1 MGNKSIQKFFADQ
14 NSVIDLSS
22 LGNAKGAKVSL
33 SGPDMNI
40 TTPRGSVIIVNGAL
54 YSSIKGN
61 NLAVKFK
68 DKTITGA
75 KILGSVDLKDIQL
88 ERIDSSL
95 VDSAQVEKKGNGKR
109 RNKKEEEELKKQLDD
124 AENAKKEA
132 DKAKEEAEKAKE
144 AAEKALNEAF
154 EVQNSSKQIEE
165 MLQNFLAD
173 NVAKDNLAQQSDA
186 SQQNTQAKA
195 TQASKQN
202 DAEKVLPQPINK
214 NTSTGKS
221 NSSKNEENKLDA
233 ESVKEPLKVTLALA
247 AESNSGS
254 KDDSITNFT
263 KPQFV
268 GSTAPNATVIIKING
283 IAVGQAVADSLGNFT
298 FTAPETLTDGTYNL
312 EAEAK
317 TADGSGSAKL
327 VITIDSVTDKPTF
340 ELSPESSVSGHKG
353 LTPTLTP
360 SIVGTAE
367 ENAKVDIYVDNKLVA
382 SVDVDKDGN
391 WSYEFKDNELSEGE
405 NSIKVVAV
413 DKAGNKNET
422 TDSIITDTIAPEKP
436 TIELDDSSDSGI
448 KNDNITNSTLPTFIG
463 VAEPGSTVSI
473 YLGLKHLGEVIVAKD
488 GTWSYTLTTPL
499 KDGEYNITATATD
512 IAGHTSATANLPFTI
527 DTRISYFSAEIETTN
542 DSGIVGDNVTNNTR
556 PTFTGKTEPNAII
569 SVINSETGEEVI
581 FKANDKGEWTF
592 NFTSDSVEG
601 INNLTFTV
609 EDVAGNKKDFS
620 FSYVIDTIA
629 PVPPT
634 VSLED
639 YVVLPNGIILSGNDL
654 PALVGTAEPKS
665 TILLMRDGKLYDSI
679 EVDSNGTWNYQF
691 SNKFLQGAYDIEI
704 ISQDAAG
711 NKSSTVKYSFT
722 IQTEVV
728 PPKAELDASDDSGAK
743 GDWITNKHN
752 ALTLLG
758 TADRFA
764 TVNILIDGKTIGVT
778 TADADGNWNFDISRN
793 LSDNVY
799 KITVESIDPLGRT
812 SSVDYQL
819 TIDSFTPIPTVMLHD
834 SADSGV
840 KGDMITKIN
849 TPLFT
854 GMAEANAKVSI
865 YVDGVLSGEAIAGD
879 DGVWNFQ
886 FTTALSDGSHDV
898 TVKVEDIAGN
908 TASSSAYNF
917 QIVTQTQKPTIELV
931 NDTGVDNTD
940 HIINEKNP
948 ALTGTAAPYST
959 VKLYIDGALIAEVR
973 TNKDGRWEYTLK
985 ADQGLVDGD
994 HRITASVEDIAGNI
1008 AHSDP
1013 FLISV
1018 DTAISIPIVSL
1029 SPDSDSGIS
1038 DDNLTNIVKPTL
1050 HLKDIDPDII
1060 SVQVWDAMSDTQ
1072 IGVATQQPDGSWAY
1086 TFTSDLTEGLHQVYV
1101 KVEDIAGNKANSAIF
1116 DFTIDTTV
1124 STPVISLLSKD
1135 DTGVTG
1141 DNLTNINKPGFAI
1154 SGVDA
1159 DAHRVVVQVMH
1170 NGVSEEIELSH
1181 LNGSWLFIPGN
1192 TWADGSYTLTV
1203 KVEDKA
1209 GNTNYS
1215 APLTVVIDTQ
1225 IAIDGVEL
1233 VNDSGV
1239 KGDNMTNDDRPHF
1252 RVTVP
1257 TDVNEV
1263 RLSIDG
1269 GNSWVQAT
1277 PGVAG
1282 SWEYIWPTDL
1292 ADGQYTLTVEATD
1305 KAGNTVTKTI
1315 DFAVDTTLS
1324 VPVIVLDSAD
1334 DTGIQGDNMT
1344 NSTQPTFALQHIDD
1358 DAVRVTVSVEHGG
1371 VTTTFDATKGTGGW
1385 TFTPPTSWA
1394 DGDYTLSVS
1403 VEDKAGNT
1411 SHSASLTVTVD
1422 TQIAI
1427 NNIELVNDSGIPD
1440 DNLTNNVRPHF
1451 QVTVP
1456 TDVNVVRLSI
1466 DGGKTWFNATQS
1478 ATPGVWDYIWPDDV
1492 ADGGY
1497 TLTVE
1502 ATDEA
1507 GNKATQTLDFT
1518 IDTTLSVP
1526 TLSLDSADDSGI
1538 AGDNITNV
1546 KTPGFTLNN
1555 IDTDV
1560 SRVIVE
1566 VMHNGI
1572 KQEVPL
1578 VQTGGQWRFAPTSD
1592 WADGDYILTVK
1603 VEDRAGNVKQSAPL
1617 TVTVDTHIAID
1628 RIELVN
1634 DSGIPGDNLTNEAR
1648 PHFQVT
1654 VPADVNGVRLSID
1667 GGKTWFDAT
1676 QSATSGVWDYT
1687 WLTNVANGPHTL
1699 MVEASDKAGNKT
1711 TQKLD
1716 FTIDTILSEPTI
1728 TLDSADD
1735 SAAGDNIT
1743 NVKMPGFTLG
1753 NIDADVT
1760 KVVVTVAHDGKNQQ
1774 IELIKNGGVWRF
1786 TPGAA
1791 WTDGDYTLTVKVED
1805 KAGNTNYSAP
1815 LTVTIDTQTSID
1827 RIELLNDTGIVG
1839 DNLTNEARPQF
1850 HITVPT
1856 DVNSVQLSLDG
1867 GINWVNATL
1876 TSDGVWEYIWPT
1888 DLVENTYTLTVKAT
1902 DVAGNT
1908 ATETLNFIIDTTLST
1923 PTITLDSADDS
1934 GTANDNKTN
1943 VKTPGFIIGGIDSD
1957 VTQVV
1962 VQVMRDGHSEEVELT
1977 QTNGQWRFVPGSAW
1991 TDGDYTLT
1999 VTVKDEAGNIRHSA
2013 PLTVTIDTQ
2022 ITIDHIELVNDSGIP
2037 DDNLTNNVRPHFQVT
2052 VPTDV
2057 NVVRLS
2063 IDGGKTW
2070 FNATQSATPGVWDY
2084 TWLADVGEGKH
2095 TLTVEATDKAGN
2107 KTTQQLDFIIDTL
2120 LSEPTIVLD
2129 NTDDSGTKG
2138 DHLTNV
2144 NKPTFLLG
2152 NIDAD
2157 ARYVTVEVQHGGTK
2171 EVLTATKD
2179 ATGNWSVTPTG
2190 TWADGDYTLTV
2201 RVEDEAG
2208 NEKHSASLTVTVDTQ
2223 ITIDVIELVNDNG
2236 IPGDNMTNDAHPQF
2250 RVTVPGDVNEVS
2262 LSIDGGVTWVKAT
2275 QSATPGVWNYTWP
2288 GTVPDGDYTLNVKAT
2303 DNAGN
2308 TVTETLHFTIDTTLS
2323 TPVIVLDSA
2332 DDSGV
2337 HGDNMT
2343 NHTQPTFALQHI
2355 DDDAVRVT
2363 VSVEHGGVTTTFDA
2377 TKDAGGWTF
2386 TPTGAW
2392 ADGDYTL
2399 SVSVEDK
2406 AGNTSH
2412 SASLTVTVDTQI
2424 AINNIELVN
2433 DSGIPDDNLTN
2444 NVRPHF
2450 QVTVPT
2456 DVNVVRLSID
2466 GGKTWFNATQSATP
2480 GVWDYIWPDD
2490 VADGGYTL
2498 TVEATDEAGNK
2509 ATQTLDFTIDTTL
2522 SVPTLSLDSADDSG
2536 IAGDNITNVKTPG
2549 FTLNNIDTDVSRVIV
2564 EVMHNGIK
2572 QEVPLVQTGGQWRF
2586 APTSDWADGDYI
2598 LTVKVED
2605 RAGNV
2610 KQSAPLTVT
2619 VDTHIAIDRIEL
2631 VNDSGIPGDNLTNE
2645 ARPHFQVTVPA
2656 DVNGVRLSIDGGKT
2670 WFDATQSATS
2680 GVWDYTWLTNVAN
2693 GPHTLMV
2700 EASDKAGNKT
2710 TQKLDFTIDTILS
2723 EPTITLDS
2731 ADDSAAGDNI
2741 TNVKMPGFTLGNI
2754 DADVTKVVVTVA
2766 HDGKNQQIELIKN
2779 GGVWRF
2785 TPGAAWTDGDYTLT
2799 VKVEDKAGNTNYSA
2813 PLTVTIDTQTSI
2825 DRIELLNDTG
2835 IVGDN
2840 LTNEAR
2846 PQFHITVPTDV
2857 NSVQLSLDGG
2867 INWVNATLTSDG
2879 VWEYIWPT
2887 DLVENTYTLTVKA
2900 TDVAGNTA
2908 TETLN
2913 FIIDTTLSTPTITLD
2928 SADDS
2933 GTANDNKTNVKTP
2946 GFIIGGIDSDVTQV
2960 VVQVMRDGHSEEV
2973 ELTQTNG
2980 QWRFVPGSAWTD
2992 GDYTLTVTVKDEAG
3006 NIRHSA
3012 PLTVTIDTQITIDH
3026 IELVNDSGIPDD
3038 NLTNNVRP
3046 HFQVTVPTDV
3056 NVVRLSID
3064 GGKTWFNATQ
3074 SATPGVWDYTWLAD
3088 VGEGK
3093 HTLTVEATDKAGNKT
3108 TQQLDFI
3115 IDTLLSEPTI
3125 VLDNTD
3131 DSGTKGDNLTNV
3143 NKPTFLL
3150 GNIDADARYVT
3161 VEVQH
3166 GGTKEVLTAT
3176 KGATG
3181 IWSVTPTG
3189 TWADGDYTL
3198 TVRVEDDAGNV
3209 KYSAPLTVT
3218 VDTQITIDV
3227 IELVNDNGIP
3237 GDNLTN
3243 DVRPHFRVTVPGDV
3257 NEVRLSIDGGNTWV
3271 RATQGT
3277 AGIWDY
3283 TWPKDVTDGL
3293 HTLTVEATDKAG
3305 NKTTQTLDFTIDTR
3319 LSTPTIAM
3327 DSRDDTG
3334 AIGDHITS
3342 VKRPGFTIGNI
3353 DADAHSVI
3361 LRITQGGNSQEVTL
3375 TQVGGQWRFTPD
3387 ADWADGSYTLTVEVT
3402 DNAGN
3407 VRQSTPLVVTV
3418 DTQTSITDITLVND
3432 HGVPDDNLTN
3442 STRPQFEITVPADV
3456 NSVQLSIDGG
3466 ANWVSATQGI
3476 EGVWGYTWPTDMGD
3490 GKHTLTVMVT
3500 DRAGNTAT
3508 QTLEFFID
3516 TRLSTPTIALDSTD
3530 DTGTPGDD
3538 MTNRT
3543 RPTFIL
3549 QNIDSDVINVT
3560 VSVTH
3565 NGTTTSFTATQGA
3578 GGWSFTPPAPWGDG
3592 DYTLTVTVEDRAG
3605 NTRPSTPLTVTVD
3618 TQIAI
3623 DRIELVNDSGV
3634 PGDNVTKHVRP
3645 QFQISVPDDVE
3656 KVLLSI
3662 DGGTTWVTAIKSS
3675 TAGIWDYTWPTDM
3688 PEGQHTL
3695 TVEVTDGAGNKM
3707 TETLNFTIDITL
3719 LTPTIELAPDQDT
3732 GQNKNDNLTSVT
3744 QPVFVL
3750 GSIDKDVRH
3759 VELSIE
3765 HNGTFKTVV
3774 LTESADGWRYR
3785 PDSALADGSYTFTV
3799 TVTDVAGNQQTS
3811 APLKV
3816 TIDGTLTTPVI
3827 ELAAGEDSGTV
3838 GDRLTNH
3845 DRPVFDI
3852 HQVDSDVTRVMVKVT
3867 YNGKTHEEA
3876 AVFTNGQWRFTPSA
3890 SWADGSYQLAVVV
3903 EDLAGNVKESAPFEV
3918 RIDTTTT
3925 INNIVLLNDT
3935 GVQNDQLTNVAKP
3948 SFRIDVPGDVVQ
3960 VRVTLDGGANWN
3972 VIRKNADGQWIFDS
3986 PNTLVDGTYT
3996 LRVEATDEA
4005 GNIAN
4010 KDLVFNI
4017 DTNIQVPTI
4026 ALDAGQDTGANTAD
4040 NITNISRPTF
4050 TIGNVD
4056 PDVIKVVVTIDGHD
4070 YNATKVGAGWQFTP
4084 GNAIPD
4090 GSYNIT
4096 VTVEDK
4102 AGNTATSKP
4111 LPVVI
4116 DTTAEI
4122 ESVTLVTDSGDSDVD
4137 NITKVDKPQ
4146 FSIVTADD
4154 ITHVRVKIDNAANW
4168 IELTKGGDG
4177 RWIFNVGSA
4186 LPDGQHTLLVDVTDI
4201 AGNVAQETLQ
4211 FTIDTTLREPT
4222 IVLDPTH
4229 DTGDDTNDNLTR
4241 INKPV
4246 FIIGNVDNDVSHI
4259 VVHIDGRDY
4268 TIENTGGNLTF
4279 TPDQPLSDGQHTI
4292 SVTVTDIAGNTK
4304 TSAELRIEIDTQV
4317 QIDSVTL
4324 TTDSGVNDH
4333 DNVTN
4338 ATRPSFEIAT
4348 PDDVTSVLVSFDGV
4362 NWTPISK
4369 NAAGQWEFTAGS
4381 ALPDGHYTLHVQATD
4396 RAGNTAN
4403 STLGFTV
4410 DTQIDGL
4417 SVVMLDDAGKDST
4430 DGITNITS
4438 PRFEISAREPLQ
4450 SVTVILNGKSSTLT
4464 QGAGNKWLFTPDT
4477 PLVDGTYKIEIVAED
4492 IAGNKISKEVS
4503 FTIDTIVSDP
4513 SIDLLD
4519 ADDTGESAV
4528 DNITSVTTPRF
4539 VIGNVPADIDTVVI
4553 RINGV
4558 SYSVTANG
4566 NNLWEFQVPVA
4577 LNDGVY
4583 EAVVVFRDI
4592 AGNTSETKLPF
4603 TIDTTTSVSVRMEPA
4618 SDTGNSNSD
4627 NLTNKQNPKFEGTA
4641 EPNAKL
4647 VITIVDDKSGRE
4659 VLKQTITVGA
4669 DGNWSVTPNILPDG
4683 MYTINVVATDV
4694 AGNTAQTQERFTIDT
4709 VTIDPTI
4716 RLSDPSIDDQ
4726 HEATSLR
4733 PEFKG
4738 FAEAFSTIMIQWDG
4752 KVVGSANANANGEWS
4767 WTPPSVLAPGSY
4779 VVSIVAKDKAGNE
4792 SSQVD
4797 FPVVIPVID
4806 VTPPTI
4812 KLSEESDSG
4821 ALGDFTTNN
4830 KTPTLIGSTLPNTI
4844 VSIYVDGVKVGEA
4857 TADTAGRYTF
4867 QLSEM
4872 KDGHYVVQVG
4882 IVNPR
4887 DNSELR
4893 STAVDVTIDTEV
4905 AELVWNIS
4913 GMHEGGYINTVTPEI
4928 GGTSEPNSKIT
4939 IFVNGVE
4946 KAIAYTTGAGHW
4958 GVVLP
4963 ALGNDGNYELTF
4975 KVEDVA
4981 GNIREFG
4988 PQNVILDTV
4997 ISPLTVVLRE
5007 ADDSGKVGDWITN
5020 KSHVTIDGTAEAGST
5035 LTIRNPQGVVIATL
5049 VVGNDG
5055 RWSAELDLREGSNA
5069 FVVVSED
5076 KAGNSQQ
5083 KEILIEHDT
5092 QIEISDI
5099 SLSRDTNSGDKY
5111 DLITNNKSPVLV
5123 AMTDP
5128 GATVQV
5134 YINGVLQGTVEASSS
5149 GNISYTMPANS
5160 ADGEYQVQFVATD
5173 TAGNRVESAITTVT
5187 IDSQIAVFDIDE
5199 DSLPA
5204 LSNNRALSVSGVG
5217 EAGSQVSIFVDGK
5230 LVNVVMVEADGTWR
5244 APILLQDD
5252 GTFNIHF
5259 SITDVAGN
5267 TEVSKDYSVDV
5278 DSSTD
5283 FPTLNL
5289 EDASNSGSLDDLI
5302 TNHNKPVLVGT
5313 AEAGAT
5319 IHIYVDEK
5327 IVANVLVL
5335 EDGTWSYQFDNALKD
5350 GEYSI
5355 RVVAEDPAGN
5365 TAESPRLLVTIDTST
5380 FIDNPAMVAGS
5391 DNGIF
5396 SNDSITS
5403 QTRPTFSIF
5412 GEMNQSVQIFID
5424 GVLVDTITVTDRNQ
5438 VYRPESPL
5446 GDGSHSI
5453 YYVITDKAG
5462 NTATSKTLNFTI
5474 DTFNT
5479 TPVAIDSIGGQT
5491 LAEMTGSDGK
5501 IYITDTTRNLL
5512 FSGSAEPNSKIE
5524 IIINGLNVGEV
5535 WVNEKGHWQMP
5546 VNPLYFTEGQLD
5558 ITVKSTD
5565 RAGNVNQEKYSIWVD
5580 THIKVFTSELDDNKS
5595 SSKTE
5600 WWSNSDLITMRG
5612 TGEIGATVS
5621 LIVAGVTLATAV
5633 VAATGRW
5640 ELSTDKLPEGTYDI
5654 SLVIEDS
5661 AGNRWEDVREIFID
5675 RTPPNAPVVT
5685 YSDIVNDL
5693 IIMQGTAEAKSQLI
5707 ITDSEGNTYTLTVP
5721 DNGKW
5726 SMAIPYPSEGKFT
5739 ITSVDAIGN
5748 RSDDVPLD
5756 IMKEV
5761 PVISLSP
5768 DSDSGT
5774 VGDNITRDKQP
5785 TFIIGNL
5792 ESDVVVVQVDINGTV
5807 YNAEKNAD
5815 GVWFFTPG
5823 TPLADGSYTISV
5835 IASDA
5840 AGNQKNSLPITVTID
5855 STLTVPE
5862 IALAAGEDNGA
5873 SDSDNVTNHTQPKFT
5888 LQHIDADVTGVTV
5901 NVTHNGVTDIY
5912 QATQGAD
5919 GWTFT
5924 PPAAWNDGNYTLSV
5938 TVVDRA
5944 GNSQQSASL
5953 AVTVDSTVTVTAD
5966 SQHDDASDDATATAV
5981 TPPESETVNA
5991 ESATHLRTEP
6001 SAAEES
6007 VVKVTAYSIT
6017 LLNADSGDEIDRS
6030 ISQTPSFEI
6039 SVPENIVNVSIMFEG
6054 EEFTLPIT
6062 NQKAIFEVPLS
6073 LEDGEYTMDVKFIDK
6088 DNDFLIKEKTFSVDH
6103 SSADIVNA
6111 MNVRGKTEDDIN
6123 DSPSTSSVGH
6133 NNNGAID
6140 VFAVNE
6146 VTLPVDNQEE
6156 HA

>member
-422 TDSIITDTIAPEKP
+422 TDNIITDTIAPEKP

-512 IAGHTSATANLPFTI
+512 IAGHTSATASLPFTI

-1029 SPDSDSGIS
+1029 SPDSDSGIA

-1060 SVQVWDAMSDTQ
+1060 SVQVWDAASDTQ

-1101 KVEDIAGNKANSAIF
+1101 KVEDIAGNKANSAVF

-1385 TFTPPTSWA
+1385 SFTPTGAWA

-1451 QVTVP
+1451 QVKVP

-1478 ATPGVWDYIWPDDV
+1478 ATPGAWDYIWPDDV

-1502 ATDEA
+1502 ATDKA
-1507 GNKATQTLDFT
+1507 GNKTTQELDFT

-1634 DSGIPGDNLTNEAR
+1634 DSGIPDDNLTNEAR

-1699 MVEASDKAGNKT
+1699 MVEATDKAGNKT

-1791 WTDGDYTLTVKVED
+1791 WTDGNYTLTVKVED

-2022 ITIDHIELVNDSGIP
+2022 I
-2037 DDNLTNNVRPHFQVT
+2037 
-2052 VPTDV
+2052 
-2057 NVVRLS
+2057 
-2063 IDGGKTW
+2063 
-2070 FNATQSATPGVWDY
+2070 A
-2084 TWLADVGEGKH
+2084 
-2095 TLTVEATDKAGN
+2095 
-2107 KTTQQLDFIIDTL
+2107 
-2120 LSEPTIVLD
+2120 
-2129 NTDDSGTKG
+2129 
-2138 DHLTNV
+2138 
-2144 NKPTFLLG
+2144 
-2152 NIDAD
+2152 
-2157 ARYVTVEVQHGGTK
+2157 
-2171 EVLTATKD
+2171 
-2179 ATGNWSVTPTG
+2179 
-2190 TWADGDYTLTV
+2190 
-2201 RVEDEAG
+2201 
-2208 NEKHSASLTVTVDTQ
+2208 
-2223 ITIDVIELVNDNG
+2223 
-2236 IPGDNMTNDAHPQF
+2236 
-2250 RVTVPGDVNEVS
+2250 
-2262 LSIDGGVTWVKAT
+2262 
-2275 QSATPGVWNYTWP
+2275 
-2288 GTVPDGDYTLNVKAT
+2288 
-2303 DNAGN
+2303 
-2308 TVTETLHFTIDTTLS
+2308 
-2323 TPVIVLDSA
+2323 
-2332 DDSGV
+2332 
-2337 HGDNMT
+2337 
-2343 NHTQPTFALQHI
+2343 
-2355 DDDAVRVT
+2355 
-2363 VSVEHGGVTTTFDA
+2363 
-2377 TKDAGGWTF
+2377 
-2386 TPTGAW
+2386 
-2392 ADGDYTL
+2392 
-2399 SVSVEDK
+2399 
-2406 AGNTSH
+2406 
-2412 SASLTVTVDTQI
+2412 
-2424 AINNIELVN
+2424 
-2433 DSGIPDDNLTN
+2433 
-2444 NVRPHF
+2444 
-2450 QVTVPT
+2450 
-2456 DVNVVRLSID
+2456 
-2466 GGKTWFNATQSATP
+2466 
-2480 GVWDYIWPDD
+2480 
-2490 VADGGYTL
+2490 
-2498 TVEATDEAGNK
+2498 
-2509 ATQTLDFTIDTTL
+2509 
-2522 SVPTLSLDSADDSG
+2522 
-2536 IAGDNITNVKTPG
+2536 
-2549 FTLNNIDTDVSRVIV
+2549 
-2564 EVMHNGIK
+2564 
-2572 QEVPLVQTGGQWRF
+2572 
-2586 APTSDWADGDYI
+2586 
-2598 LTVKVED
+2598 
-2605 RAGNV
+2605 
-2610 KQSAPLTVT
+2610 
-2619 VDTHIAIDRIEL
+2619 
-2631 VNDSGIPGDNLTNE
+2631 
-2645 ARPHFQVTVPA
+2645 
-2656 DVNGVRLSIDGGKT
+2656 
-2670 WFDATQSATS
+2670 
-2680 GVWDYTWLTNVAN
+2680 
-2693 GPHTLMV
+2693 
-2700 EASDKAGNKT
+2700 
-2710 TQKLDFTIDTILS
+2710 
-2723 EPTITLDS
+2723 
-2731 ADDSAAGDNI
+2731 
-2741 TNVKMPGFTLGNI
+2741 
-2754 DADVTKVVVTVA
+2754 
-2766 HDGKNQQIELIKN
+2766 
-2779 GGVWRF
+2779 
-2785 TPGAAWTDGDYTLT
+2785 
-2799 VKVEDKAGNTNYSA
+2799 
-2813 PLTVTIDTQTSI
+2813 
-2825 DRIELLNDTG
+2825 
-2835 IVGDN
+2835 
-2840 LTNEAR
+2840 
-2846 PQFHITVPTDV
+2846 
-2857 NSVQLSLDGG
+2857 
-2867 INWVNATLTSDG
+2867 
-2879 VWEYIWPT
+2879 
-2887 DLVENTYTLTVKA
+2887 
-2900 TDVAGNTA
+2900 
-2908 TETLN
+2908 
-2913 FIIDTTLSTPTITLD
+2913 
-2928 SADDS
+2928 
-2933 GTANDNKTNVKTP
+2933 
-2946 GFIIGGIDSDVTQV
+2946 
-2960 VVQVMRDGHSEEV
+2960 
-2973 ELTQTNG
+2973 
-2980 QWRFVPGSAWTD
+2980 
-2992 GDYTLTVTVKDEAG
+2992 
-3006 NIRHSA
+3006 
-3012 PLTVTIDTQITIDH
+3012 IDH

-3176 KGATG
+3176 KDATGNWSVTPTGTWADGDYTLTVRVEDEAGNEKHSASLTVTVDTQITIDAIELVNDNGIPGDNMTNDAHPQFRVTVPGDVNEVSLSIDGGVTWVKATQSATPGVWNYTWPGTVPDGDYTLNVKATDNAGNTVTETLHFTIDTTLSVPVIVLNSADDTGVQGDNMTNSTQPTFALQHIDDDAVRVTVSVEHGGVTTTFDATKGVGGWSFTPTGAWADGDYTLSVSVEDKAGNTSHSASLTVTVDTQIAINNIELVNDSGIPDDNLTNNVRPHFQVKVPTDVNEVRLSIDGGKTWFNATQSATPGVWDYTWLADVGEGKHTLTVEATDKAGNQTTQKLDFIIDTLLSEPTIVLDSTDDSGTKGDNLTNANKPTFILGNIDADARYVTVEVQYGGTKEVLTATKGATG

-3189 TWADGDYTL
+3189 TWADGDYML

-3319 LSTPTIAM
+3319 LSTPTITM

-3353 DADAHSVI
+3353 DSDAQSVI

-3407 VRQSTPLVVTV
+3407 VRQSTPLIVTV

-3466 ANWVSATQGI
+3466 ANWVSAAQGI

-3623 DRIELVNDSGV
+3623 DHIELVNDSGV

-3719 LTPTIELAPDQDT
+3719 MTPTIELAPDQDT

-3852 HQVDSDVTRVMVKVT
+3852 RQVDSDVTRVMVKVT

-4304 TSAELRIEIDTQV
+4304 TSAELKIEIDTQV

-4528 DNITSVTTPRF
+4528 DNITSVTKPRF

-4558 SYSVTANG
+4558 SYPVTANG

-4830 KTPTLIGSTLPNTI
+4830 KTPTLVGNTLPNAI

-4963 ALGNDGNYELTF
+4963 ALGNDGNYVLTF

-5035 LTIRNPQGVVIATL
+5035 LTIRSPQGVVIATL

-5083 KEILIEHDT
+5083 KDILIEHDT

-5403 QTRPTFSIF
+5403 QTRPTFSIS

-5535 WVNEKGHWQMP
+5535 WVNDKGHWQMP

-5580 THIKVFTSELDDNKS
+5580 THIQVFTSELDDNKS
-5595 SSKTE
+5595 SSKTD
-5600 WWSNSDLITMRG
+5600 WWSNSSTITMRG
-5612 TGEIGATVS
+5612 MGEIGATVS

-5633 VAATGRW
+5633 VAANGQW
-5640 ELSTDKLPEGTYDI
+5640 ELSTDQLPEGKYDI
-5654 SLVIEDS
+5654 TLSIEDN
-5661 AGNRWEDVREIFID
+5661 AGNRKEEVHEIFID

-5707 ITDSEGNTYTLTVP
+5707 ITDSNGNTYTLTVP

-5924 PPAAWNDGNYTLSV
+5924 PPAAWNDGTYTLSV

-5966 SQHDDASDDATATAV
+5966 SQHNDASDDATATAV

-5991 ESATHLRTEP
+5991 ESATHLRTVP
-6001 SAAEES
+6001 SVAEES
-6007 VVKVTAYSIT
+6007 VVKETAYSIT

-6111 MNVRGKTEDDIN
+6111 MNARGKTEDDIN

>member
-40 TTPRGSVIIVNGAL
+40 TTPHGSVIIVNGAL

-247 AESNSGS
+247 AVSNSGS

-422 TDSIITDTIAPEKP
+422 TDSIITDTIPPEKP

-448 KNDNITNSTLPTFIG
+448 KNDNVTNSTLPTFIG

-527 DTRISYFSAEIETTN
+527 DTRISYFSAEIETTD

-601 INNLTFTV
+601 VNNLTFTV

-620 FSYVIDTIA
+620 FSYVIDTVA

-639 YVVLPNGIILSGNDL
+639 FVVLPNGIILSGNDL

-1029 SPDSDSGIS
+1029 SPDSDSGIA

-1060 SVQVWDAMSDTQ
+1060 SVQVWDAASDTQ

-1101 KVEDIAGNKANSAIF
+1101 KVEDIAGNKANSAVF

-1427 NNIELVNDSGIPD
+1427 NNIELVNDSGIPN

-1478 ATPGVWDYIWPDDV
+1478 ATPGAWDYIWPDDV

-1634 DSGIPGDNLTNEAR
+1634 DSGIPDDNLTNEAR

-1699 MVEASDKAGNKT
+1699 MVEATDKAGNKT

-2129 NTDDSGTKG
+2129 STDDSGTKG
-2138 DHLTNV
+2138 DNLTNV

-2323 TPVIVLDSA
+2323 VPVIVLNSA
-2332 DDSGV
+2332 DDTGV
-2337 HGDNMT
+2337 QGDNMT
-2343 NHTQPTFALQHI
+2343 NSTQPTFALQHI

-2377 TKDAGGWTF
+2377 TKGVGGWSF

-2450 QVTVPT
+2450 QVKVPT
-2456 DVNVVRLSID
+2456 DVN
-2466 GGKTWFNATQSATP
+2466 
-2480 GVWDYIWPDD
+2480 
-2490 VADGGYTL
+2490 
-2498 TVEATDEAGNK
+2498 E
-2509 ATQTLDFTIDTTL
+2509 
-2522 SVPTLSLDSADDSG
+2522 
-2536 IAGDNITNVKTPG
+2536 
-2549 FTLNNIDTDVSRVIV
+2549 
-2564 EVMHNGIK
+2564 
-2572 QEVPLVQTGGQWRF
+2572 
-2586 APTSDWADGDYI
+2586 
-2598 LTVKVED
+2598 
-2605 RAGNV
+2605 
-2610 KQSAPLTVT
+2610 
-2619 VDTHIAIDRIEL
+2619 
-2631 VNDSGIPGDNLTNE
+2631 
-2645 ARPHFQVTVPA
+2645 
-2656 DVNGVRLSIDGGKT
+2656 
-2670 WFDATQSATS
+2670 
-2680 GVWDYTWLTNVAN
+2680 
-2693 GPHTLMV
+2693 
-2700 EASDKAGNKT
+2700 
-2710 TQKLDFTIDTILS
+2710 
-2723 EPTITLDS
+2723 
-2731 ADDSAAGDNI
+2731 
-2741 TNVKMPGFTLGNI
+2741 
-2754 DADVTKVVVTVA
+2754 
-2766 HDGKNQQIELIKN
+2766 
-2779 GGVWRF
+2779 
-2785 TPGAAWTDGDYTLT
+2785 
-2799 VKVEDKAGNTNYSA
+2799 
-2813 PLTVTIDTQTSI
+2813 
-2825 DRIELLNDTG
+2825 
-2835 IVGDN
+2835 
-2840 LTNEAR
+2840 
-2846 PQFHITVPTDV
+2846 
-2857 NSVQLSLDGG
+2857 
-2867 INWVNATLTSDG
+2867 
-2879 VWEYIWPT
+2879 
-2887 DLVENTYTLTVKA
+2887 
-2900 TDVAGNTA
+2900 
-2908 TETLN
+2908 
-2913 FIIDTTLSTPTITLD
+2913 
-2928 SADDS
+2928 
-2933 GTANDNKTNVKTP
+2933 
-2946 GFIIGGIDSDVTQV
+2946 
-2960 VVQVMRDGHSEEV
+2960 
-2973 ELTQTNG
+2973 
-2980 QWRFVPGSAWTD
+2980 
-2992 GDYTLTVTVKDEAG
+2992 
-3006 NIRHSA
+3006 
-3012 PLTVTIDTQITIDH
+3012 
-3026 IELVNDSGIPDD
+3026 
-3038 NLTNNVRP
+3038 
-3046 HFQVTVPTDV
+3046 
-3056 NVVRLSID
+3056 VRLSID

-3093 HTLTVEATDKAGNKT
+3093 HTLTVEATDKAGNQT
-3108 TQQLDFI
+3108 TQKLDFI
-3115 IDTLLSEPTI
+3115 IDTMLSEPTI
-3125 VLDNTD
+3125 VLDSTD
-3131 DSGTKGDNLTNV
+3131 DSGTKGDNLTNA
-3143 NKPTFLL
+3143 NKPTFIL

-3161 VEVQH
+3161 VEVQY

-3353 DADAHSVI
+3353 DSDAQSVI

-3407 VRQSTPLVVTV
+3407 VRQSTPLIVTV

-3466 ANWVSATQGI
+3466 ANWVSAAQGI

-3623 DRIELVNDSGV
+3623 DHIELVNDSGV

-3719 LTPTIELAPDQDT
+3719 MTPTIELAPDQDT

-3996 LRVEATDEA
+3996 LRVEVTDEA

-4528 DNITSVTTPRF
+4528 DNITSVTKPRF

-4558 SYSVTANG
+4558 SYPVTANG

-4830 KTPTLIGSTLPNTI
+4830 KTPTLVGNTLPNAI

-4963 ALGNDGNYELTF
+4963 ALGNDGNYVLTF

-5302 TNHNKPVLVGT
+5302 TSHNKPVLVGT

-5380 FIDNPAMVAGS
+5380 FIDNPVMMAGS

-5403 QTRPTFSIF
+5403 QTRPTFSIY

-5474 DTFNT
+5474 DTLNT

-5535 WVNEKGHWQMP
+5535 WVNDKGHWQMP

-5580 THIKVFTSELDDNKS
+5580 THIQVFTSELDDNKS
-5595 SSKTE
+5595 SSKTD
-5600 WWSNSDLITMRG
+5600 WWSNSSTITMRG
-5612 TGEIGATVS
+5612 MGEIGATVS

-5633 VAATGRW
+5633 VAANGQW
-5640 ELSTDKLPEGTYDI
+5640 ELSTDQLPEGKYDI
-5654 SLVIEDS
+5654 TLSIEDN
-5661 AGNRWEDVREIFID
+5661 AGNRKEEVHEIFID

-5707 ITDSEGNTYTLTVP
+5707 ITDSNGNTYTLTVP

-5823 TPLADGSYTISV
+5823 TPLTDGSYTISV

-5924 PPAAWNDGNYTLSV
+5924 PPAAWNDGTYTLSV

-5991 ESATHLRTEP
+5991 ESATHLRTVP

-6007 VVKVTAYSIT
+6007 VVKETAYSIT

-6039 SVPENIVNVSIMFEG
+6039 SVPENIVNVSVMFEG

-6088 DNDFLIKEKTFSVDH
+6088 DDDFLIKEKTFSVDH

-6111 MNVRGKTEDDIN
+6111 MNARGKTEDDIN

>member
-422 TDSIITDTIAPEKP
+422 TDSIITDTIPPEKP

-639 YVVLPNGIILSGNDL
+639 FVVLPNGIILSGNDL

-1029 SPDSDSGIS
+1029 SPDSDSGIA

-1101 KVEDIAGNKANSAIF
+1101 KVEDIAGNKANSAVF

-1181 LNGSWLFIPGN
+1181 LNGSWLFTPGN

-1209 GNTNYS
+1209 GNTSYS

-1324 VPVIVLDSAD
+1324 VPVIVLNSAD
-1334 DTGIQGDNMT
+1334 DTGVQGDNMT
-1344 NSTQPTFALQHIDD
+1344 NRTQPTFALQHIDD

-1478 ATPGVWDYIWPDDV
+1478 ATPGAWDYIWPDDV

-1502 ATDEA
+1502 ATDKA
-1507 GNKATQTLDFT
+1507 GNKTTQELDFT

-1716 FTIDTILSEPTI
+1716 FIIDTLLSEPTI

-2022 ITIDHIELVNDSGIP
+2022 I
-2037 DDNLTNNVRPHFQVT
+2037 
-2052 VPTDV
+2052 
-2057 NVVRLS
+2057 
-2063 IDGGKTW
+2063 
-2070 FNATQSATPGVWDY
+2070 A
-2084 TWLADVGEGKH
+2084 
-2095 TLTVEATDKAGN
+2095 
-2107 KTTQQLDFIIDTL
+2107 
-2120 LSEPTIVLD
+2120 
-2129 NTDDSGTKG
+2129 
-2138 DHLTNV
+2138 
-2144 NKPTFLLG
+2144 
-2152 NIDAD
+2152 
-2157 ARYVTVEVQHGGTK
+2157 
-2171 EVLTATKD
+2171 
-2179 ATGNWSVTPTG
+2179 
-2190 TWADGDYTLTV
+2190 
-2201 RVEDEAG
+2201 
-2208 NEKHSASLTVTVDTQ
+2208 
-2223 ITIDVIELVNDNG
+2223 
-2236 IPGDNMTNDAHPQF
+2236 
-2250 RVTVPGDVNEVS
+2250 
-2262 LSIDGGVTWVKAT
+2262 
-2275 QSATPGVWNYTWP
+2275 
-2288 GTVPDGDYTLNVKAT
+2288 
-2303 DNAGN
+2303 
-2308 TVTETLHFTIDTTLS
+2308 
-2323 TPVIVLDSA
+2323 
-2332 DDSGV
+2332 
-2337 HGDNMT
+2337 
-2343 NHTQPTFALQHI
+2343 
-2355 DDDAVRVT
+2355 
-2363 VSVEHGGVTTTFDA
+2363 
-2377 TKDAGGWTF
+2377 
-2386 TPTGAW
+2386 
-2392 ADGDYTL
+2392 
-2399 SVSVEDK
+2399 
-2406 AGNTSH
+2406 
-2412 SASLTVTVDTQI
+2412 
-2424 AINNIELVN
+2424 
-2433 DSGIPDDNLTN
+2433 
-2444 NVRPHF
+2444 
-2450 QVTVPT
+2450 
-2456 DVNVVRLSID
+2456 
-2466 GGKTWFNATQSATP
+2466 
-2480 GVWDYIWPDD
+2480 
-2490 VADGGYTL
+2490 
-2498 TVEATDEAGNK
+2498 
-2509 ATQTLDFTIDTTL
+2509 
-2522 SVPTLSLDSADDSG
+2522 
-2536 IAGDNITNVKTPG
+2536 
-2549 FTLNNIDTDVSRVIV
+2549 
-2564 EVMHNGIK
+2564 
-2572 QEVPLVQTGGQWRF
+2572 
-2586 APTSDWADGDYI
+2586 
-2598 LTVKVED
+2598 
-2605 RAGNV
+2605 
-2610 KQSAPLTVT
+2610 
-2619 VDTHIAIDRIEL
+2619 
-2631 VNDSGIPGDNLTNE
+2631 
-2645 ARPHFQVTVPA
+2645 
-2656 DVNGVRLSIDGGKT
+2656 
-2670 WFDATQSATS
+2670 
-2680 GVWDYTWLTNVAN
+2680 
-2693 GPHTLMV
+2693 
-2700 EASDKAGNKT
+2700 
-2710 TQKLDFTIDTILS
+2710 
-2723 EPTITLDS
+2723 
-2731 ADDSAAGDNI
+2731 
-2741 TNVKMPGFTLGNI
+2741 
-2754 DADVTKVVVTVA
+2754 
-2766 HDGKNQQIELIKN
+2766 
-2779 GGVWRF
+2779 
-2785 TPGAAWTDGDYTLT
+2785 
-2799 VKVEDKAGNTNYSA
+2799 
-2813 PLTVTIDTQTSI
+2813 
-2825 DRIELLNDTG
+2825 
-2835 IVGDN
+2835 
-2840 LTNEAR
+2840 
-2846 PQFHITVPTDV
+2846 
-2857 NSVQLSLDGG
+2857 
-2867 INWVNATLTSDG
+2867 
-2879 VWEYIWPT
+2879 
-2887 DLVENTYTLTVKA
+2887 
-2900 TDVAGNTA
+2900 
-2908 TETLN
+2908 
-2913 FIIDTTLSTPTITLD
+2913 
-2928 SADDS
+2928 
-2933 GTANDNKTNVKTP
+2933 
-2946 GFIIGGIDSDVTQV
+2946 
-2960 VVQVMRDGHSEEV
+2960 
-2973 ELTQTNG
+2973 
-2980 QWRFVPGSAWTD
+2980 
-2992 GDYTLTVTVKDEAG
+2992 
-3006 NIRHSA
+3006 
-3012 PLTVTIDTQITIDH
+3012 IDH

-3176 KGATG
+3176 KDATGNWSVTPTGTWADGDYTLTVRVEDEAGNEKHSASLTVTVDTQITIDAIELVNDNGIPGDNMTNDAHPQFRVTVPGDVNEVSLSIDGGVTWVKATQSATPGVWNYTWPGTVPDGDYTLNVKATDNAGNTVTETLHFTIDTTLSVPVIVLNSADDTGVQGDNMTNSTQPTFALQHIDDDAVRVTVSVEHGGVTTTFDATKGVGGWSFTPTGAWADGDYTLSVSVEDKAGNTSHSASLTVTVDTQIAINNIELVNDSGIPDDNLTNNVRPHFQVKVPTDVNEVRLSIDGGKTWFNATQSATPGVWDYTWLADVGEGKHTLTVEATDKAGNQTTQKLDFIIDTMLSEPTIVLDSTDDSGTKGDNLTNANKPTFILGNIDADARYVTVEVQYGGTKEVLTATKGATG

-3189 TWADGDYTL
+3189 TWADGDYML

-3319 LSTPTIAM
+3319 LSTPTITM

-3353 DADAHSVI
+3353 DSDAQSVI

-3407 VRQSTPLVVTV
+3407 VRQSTPLIVTV

-3466 ANWVSATQGI
+3466 ANWVSAAQGI

-3516 TRLSTPTIALDSTD
+3516 TRLSTPTIELDSTD

-3719 LTPTIELAPDQDT
+3719 MTPTIELAPDQDT

-3852 HQVDSDVTRVMVKVT
+3852 RQVDSDVTRVMVKVT

-4304 TSAELRIEIDTQV
+4304 TSAELKIEIDTQV

-4528 DNITSVTTPRF
+4528 DNITSVTKPRF

-4558 SYSVTANG
+4558 SYPVTANG

-4830 KTPTLIGSTLPNTI
+4830 KTPTLVGNTLPNAI

-4963 ALGNDGNYELTF
+4963 ALGNDGNYVLTF

-5035 LTIRNPQGVVIATL
+5035 LTIRSPQGVVIATL

-5083 KEILIEHDT
+5083 KDILIEHDT

-5403 QTRPTFSIF
+5403 QTRPTFSIS

-5580 THIKVFTSELDDNKS
+5580 THIQVFTSELDDNKS
-5595 SSKTE
+5595 SSKTD
-5600 WWSNSDLITMRG
+5600 WWSNSSTITMRG
-5612 TGEIGATVS
+5612 MGEIGATVS

-5633 VAATGRW
+5633 VAANGQW
-5640 ELSTDKLPEGTYDI
+5640 ELSTDQLPEGKYDI
-5654 SLVIEDS
+5654 TLSIEDN
-5661 AGNRWEDVREIFID
+5661 AGNRKEEVHEIFID

-5707 ITDSEGNTYTLTVP
+5707 ITDSNGNTYTLTVP

-5748 RSDDVPLD
+5748 RSDDVSLD

-5862 IALAAGEDNGA
+5862 IALAAGEDNGV

-5901 NVTHNGVTDIY
+5901 NVTHNGVTDTY

-5924 PPAAWNDGNYTLSV
+5924 PPAAWNDGTYTLSV

-5991 ESATHLRTEP
+5991 ESATHLRTVP

-6007 VVKVTAYSIT
+6007 VVKETAYSIT

-6039 SVPENIVNVSIMFEG
+6039 SVPENIVNVSVMFEG

-6062 NQKAIFEVPLS
+6062 NQKTIFEVPLS

-6088 DNDFLIKEKTFSVDH
+6088 DDDFLIKEKTFSVDH

-6111 MNVRGKTEDDIN
+6111 MNARGKTEDDIN

>member
-422 TDSIITDTIAPEKP
+422 TDSIITDTIPPEKP

-527 DTRISYFSAEIETTN
+527 DTRISYFSAEIETTD

-601 INNLTFTV
+601 VNNLTFTV

-620 FSYVIDTIA
+620 FSYVIDTVA

-639 YVVLPNGIILSGNDL
+639 FVVLPNGIILSGNDL

-1029 SPDSDSGIS
+1029 SPDSDSGIA

-1101 KVEDIAGNKANSAIF
+1101 KVEDIAGNKANSAVF

-1385 TFTPPTSWA
+1385 SFTPTGAWA

-1427 NNIELVNDSGIPD
+1427 NNIELVNDSGIPN

-1478 ATPGVWDYIWPDDV
+1478 ATPGAWDYIWPDDV

-1502 ATDEA
+1502 ATDKA
-1507 GNKATQTLDFT
+1507 GNKTTQELDFT

-2129 NTDDSGTKG
+2129 STDDSGTKG
-2138 DHLTNV
+2138 DNLTNV

-2201 RVEDEAG
+2201 RVEDDAG

-2332 DDSGV
+2332 DDTGIQ
-2337 HGDNMT
+2337 GDNMT
-2343 NHTQPTFALQHI
+2343 NRTQPTFNLQHI

-2377 TKDAGGWTF
+2377 TKGTGGWTF
-2386 TPTGAW
+2386 TPPTSWGA
-2392 ADGDYTL
+2392 GDYTL

-2456 DVNVVRLSID
+2456 DVNEVRLSID
-2466 GGKTWFNATQSATP
+2466 GGKTWFNATQS
-2480 GVWDYIWPDD
+2480 V
-2490 VADGGYTL
+2490 
-2498 TVEATDEAGNK
+2498 
-2509 ATQTLDFTIDTTL
+2509 
-2522 SVPTLSLDSADDSG
+2522 
-2536 IAGDNITNVKTPG
+2536 
-2549 FTLNNIDTDVSRVIV
+2549 
-2564 EVMHNGIK
+2564 
-2572 QEVPLVQTGGQWRF
+2572 
-2586 APTSDWADGDYI
+2586 
-2598 LTVKVED
+2598 
-2605 RAGNV
+2605 
-2610 KQSAPLTVT
+2610 
-2619 VDTHIAIDRIEL
+2619 
-2631 VNDSGIPGDNLTNE
+2631 
-2645 ARPHFQVTVPA
+2645 
-2656 DVNGVRLSIDGGKT
+2656 
-2670 WFDATQSATS
+2670 
-2680 GVWDYTWLTNVAN
+2680 
-2693 GPHTLMV
+2693 
-2700 EASDKAGNKT
+2700 
-2710 TQKLDFTIDTILS
+2710 
-2723 EPTITLDS
+2723 
-2731 ADDSAAGDNI
+2731 
-2741 TNVKMPGFTLGNI
+2741 
-2754 DADVTKVVVTVA
+2754 
-2766 HDGKNQQIELIKN
+2766 
-2779 GGVWRF
+2779 
-2785 TPGAAWTDGDYTLT
+2785 
-2799 VKVEDKAGNTNYSA
+2799 
-2813 PLTVTIDTQTSI
+2813 
-2825 DRIELLNDTG
+2825 
-2835 IVGDN
+2835 
-2840 LTNEAR
+2840 
-2846 PQFHITVPTDV
+2846 
-2857 NSVQLSLDGG
+2857 
-2867 INWVNATLTSDG
+2867 
-2879 VWEYIWPT
+2879 
-2887 DLVENTYTLTVKA
+2887 
-2900 TDVAGNTA
+2900 
-2908 TETLN
+2908 
-2913 FIIDTTLSTPTITLD
+2913 
-2928 SADDS
+2928 
-2933 GTANDNKTNVKTP
+2933 
-2946 GFIIGGIDSDVTQV
+2946 
-2960 VVQVMRDGHSEEV
+2960 
-2973 ELTQTNG
+2973 
-2980 QWRFVPGSAWTD
+2980 
-2992 GDYTLTVTVKDEAG
+2992 
-3006 NIRHSA
+3006 
-3012 PLTVTIDTQITIDH
+3012 
-3026 IELVNDSGIPDD
+3026 
-3038 NLTNNVRP
+3038 
-3046 HFQVTVPTDV
+3046 
-3056 NVVRLSID
+3056 
-3064 GGKTWFNATQ
+3064 
-3074 SATPGVWDYTWLAD
+3074 TPGVWDYTWLAD

-3093 HTLTVEATDKAGNKT
+3093 HTLTVEATDKAGNQT
-3108 TQQLDFI
+3108 TQKLDFI

-3125 VLDNTD
+3125 VLDSTD
-3131 DSGTKGDNLTNV
+3131 DSGTKGDNLTNA
-3143 NKPTFLL
+3143 NKPTFIL

-3277 AGIWDY
+3277 AGTWDY

-3319 LSTPTIAM
+3319 LSTPTITM

-3407 VRQSTPLVVTV
+3407 VRQSTPLIVTV

-3466 ANWVSATQGI
+3466 ANWVSAAQGI

-3634 PGDNVTKHVRP
+3634 LGDNVTKHVRP

-3852 HQVDSDVTRVMVKVT
+3852 RQVDSDVTRVMVKVT

-4304 TSAELRIEIDTQV
+4304 TSAELKIEIDTQV

-4528 DNITSVTTPRF
+4528 DNITSVTKPRF

-4558 SYSVTANG
+4558 SYPVTANG

-4893 STAVDVTIDTEV
+4893 STAVDLTIDTEV

-5173 TAGNRVESAITTVT
+5173 IAGNRVESAITTVT

-5302 TNHNKPVLVGT
+5302 TSHNKPVLVGT

-5380 FIDNPAMVAGS
+5380 FIDNPVMMAGS

-5403 QTRPTFSIF
+5403 QTRPAFSIY

-5474 DTFNT
+5474 DTLNT

-5535 WVNEKGHWQMP
+5535 WVNDKGHWQMP

-5580 THIKVFTSELDDNKS
+5580 THIQVFTSELDDNKS
-5595 SSKTE
+5595 SSKTD
-5600 WWSNSDLITMRG
+5600 WWSNSSTITMRG
-5612 TGEIGATVS
+5612 MGEIGATVS

-5633 VAATGRW
+5633 VAANGQW
-5640 ELSTDKLPEGTYDI
+5640 ELSTDQLPEGKYDI
-5654 SLVIEDS
+5654 TLSIEDN
-5661 AGNRWEDVREIFID
+5661 AGNRKEEVHEIFID

-5707 ITDSEGNTYTLTVP
+5707 ITDSNGNTYTLTVP

-5924 PPAAWNDGNYTLSV
+5924 PPAAWNDGTYTLSV

-5966 SQHDDASDDATATAV
+5966 SQHNDASDDATATAV

-5991 ESATHLRTEP
+5991 ESATHLRTVP
-6001 SAAEES
+6001 SVAEES
-6007 VVKVTAYSIT
+6007 VVKETAYSIT

-6039 SVPENIVNVSIMFEG
+6039 SVPENIVNVSVMFEG

-6088 DNDFLIKEKTFSVDH
+6088 DDDFLIKEKTFSVDH

-6111 MNVRGKTEDDIN
+6111 MNARGKTEDDIN

>member
-1 MGNKSIQKFFADQ
+1 ADQ

-298 FTAPETLTDGTYNL
+298 FTAPETLTDGAYNL

-422 TDSIITDTIAPEKP
+422 TDSIITDTIPPEKP

-639 YVVLPNGIILSGNDL
+639 FVVLPNGIILSGNDL

-1029 SPDSDSGIS
+1029 SPDSDSGIA

-1101 KVEDIAGNKANSAIF
+1101 KVEDIAGNKANSAVF

-1181 LNGSWLFIPGN
+1181 LNGSWLFTPGN

-1209 GNTNYS
+1209 GNTSYS

-1324 VPVIVLDSAD
+1324 VPVIVLNSAD
-1334 DTGIQGDNMT
+1334 DTGVQGDNMT
-1344 NSTQPTFALQHIDD
+1344 NRTQPTFALQHIDD

-1478 ATPGVWDYIWPDDV
+1478 ATPGAWDYIWPDDV

-1502 ATDEA
+1502 ATDKA
-1507 GNKATQTLDFT
+1507 GNKTTQELDFT

-1716 FTIDTILSEPTI
+1716 FIIDTLLSEPTI

-2129 NTDDSGTKG
+2129 STDDSGTKG
-2138 DHLTNV
+2138 DNLTNV

-2323 TPVIVLDSA
+2323 VPVIVLNSA
-2332 DDSGV
+2332 DDTGV
-2337 HGDNMT
+2337 QGDNMT
-2343 NHTQPTFALQHI
+2343 NSTQPTFALQHI

-2377 TKDAGGWTF
+2377 TKGVGGWSF

-2450 QVTVPT
+2450 QVKVPT
-2456 DVNVVRLSID
+2456 DVN
-2466 GGKTWFNATQSATP
+2466 
-2480 GVWDYIWPDD
+2480 
-2490 VADGGYTL
+2490 
-2498 TVEATDEAGNK
+2498 E
-2509 ATQTLDFTIDTTL
+2509 
-2522 SVPTLSLDSADDSG
+2522 
-2536 IAGDNITNVKTPG
+2536 
-2549 FTLNNIDTDVSRVIV
+2549 
-2564 EVMHNGIK
+2564 
-2572 QEVPLVQTGGQWRF
+2572 
-2586 APTSDWADGDYI
+2586 
-2598 LTVKVED
+2598 
-2605 RAGNV
+2605 
-2610 KQSAPLTVT
+2610 
-2619 VDTHIAIDRIEL
+2619 
-2631 VNDSGIPGDNLTNE
+2631 
-2645 ARPHFQVTVPA
+2645 
-2656 DVNGVRLSIDGGKT
+2656 
-2670 WFDATQSATS
+2670 
-2680 GVWDYTWLTNVAN
+2680 
-2693 GPHTLMV
+2693 
-2700 EASDKAGNKT
+2700 
-2710 TQKLDFTIDTILS
+2710 
-2723 EPTITLDS
+2723 
-2731 ADDSAAGDNI
+2731 
-2741 TNVKMPGFTLGNI
+2741 
-2754 DADVTKVVVTVA
+2754 
-2766 HDGKNQQIELIKN
+2766 
-2779 GGVWRF
+2779 
-2785 TPGAAWTDGDYTLT
+2785 
-2799 VKVEDKAGNTNYSA
+2799 
-2813 PLTVTIDTQTSI
+2813 
-2825 DRIELLNDTG
+2825 
-2835 IVGDN
+2835 
-2840 LTNEAR
+2840 
-2846 PQFHITVPTDV
+2846 
-2857 NSVQLSLDGG
+2857 
-2867 INWVNATLTSDG
+2867 
-2879 VWEYIWPT
+2879 
-2887 DLVENTYTLTVKA
+2887 
-2900 TDVAGNTA
+2900 
-2908 TETLN
+2908 
-2913 FIIDTTLSTPTITLD
+2913 
-2928 SADDS
+2928 
-2933 GTANDNKTNVKTP
+2933 
-2946 GFIIGGIDSDVTQV
+2946 
-2960 VVQVMRDGHSEEV
+2960 
-2973 ELTQTNG
+2973 
-2980 QWRFVPGSAWTD
+2980 
-2992 GDYTLTVTVKDEAG
+2992 
-3006 NIRHSA
+3006 
-3012 PLTVTIDTQITIDH
+3012 
-3026 IELVNDSGIPDD
+3026 
-3038 NLTNNVRP
+3038 
-3046 HFQVTVPTDV
+3046 
-3056 NVVRLSID
+3056 VRLSID

-3093 HTLTVEATDKAGNKT
+3093 HTLTVEATDKAGNQT
-3108 TQQLDFI
+3108 TQKLDFI
-3115 IDTLLSEPTI
+3115 IDTMLSEPTI
-3125 VLDNTD
+3125 VLDSTD
-3131 DSGTKGDNLTNV
+3131 DSGTKGDNLTNA
-3143 NKPTFLL
+3143 NKPTFIL

-3161 VEVQH
+3161 VEVQY

-3319 LSTPTIAM
+3319 LSTPTITM

-3353 DADAHSVI
+3353 DSDAQSVI

-3407 VRQSTPLVVTV
+3407 VRQSTPLIVTV

-3466 ANWVSATQGI
+3466 ANWVSAAQGI

-3623 DRIELVNDSGV
+3623 DHIELVNDSGV

-3719 LTPTIELAPDQDT
+3719 MTPTIELAPDQDT

-3852 HQVDSDVTRVMVKVT
+3852 RQVDSDVTRVMVKVT

-4304 TSAELRIEIDTQV
+4304 TSAELKIEIDTQV

-4528 DNITSVTTPRF
+4528 DNITSVTKPRF

-4558 SYSVTANG
+4558 SYPVTANG

-4830 KTPTLIGSTLPNTI
+4830 KTPTLVGNTLPNAI

-4963 ALGNDGNYELTF
+4963 ALGNDGNYVLTF

-5035 LTIRNPQGVVIATL
+5035 LTIRSPQGVVIATL

-5083 KEILIEHDT
+5083 KDILIEHDT

-5335 EDGTWSYQFDNALKD
+5335 EDGTWSYQFDNVLKD

-5403 QTRPTFSIF
+5403 QTRPTFSIS

-5580 THIKVFTSELDDNKS
+5580 THIQVFTSELDDNKS
-5595 SSKTE
+5595 SSKTD
-5600 WWSNSDLITMRG
+5600 WWSNSSTITMRG
-5612 TGEIGATVS
+5612 MGEIGATVS

-5633 VAATGRW
+5633 VAANGQW
-5640 ELSTDKLPEGTYDI
+5640 ELSTDQLPEGKYDI
-5654 SLVIEDS
+5654 TLSIEDN
-5661 AGNRWEDVREIFID
+5661 AGNRKEEVHEIFID

-5707 ITDSEGNTYTLTVP
+5707 ITDSNGNTYTLTVP

-5748 RSDDVPLD
+5748 RSDDVSLD

-5862 IALAAGEDNGA
+5862 IALAAGEDNGV

-5901 NVTHNGVTDIY
+5901 NVTHNGVTDTY

-5924 PPAAWNDGNYTLSV
+5924 PPAAWNDGTYTLSV

-5991 ESATHLRTEP
+5991 ESATHLRTVP

-6007 VVKVTAYSIT
+6007 VVKETAYSIT

-6111 MNVRGKTEDDIN
+6111 MNARGKTEDDIN

>member
-40 TTPRGSVIIVNGAL
+40 TTPHGSVIIVNGAL

-620 FSYVIDTIA
+620 FSYVIDTVA

-639 YVVLPNGIILSGNDL
+639 FVVLPNGIILSGNDL

-722 IQTEVV
+722 IQTEVI

-1060 SVQVWDAMSDTQ
+1060 SVQVWDAASDTQ

-1101 KVEDIAGNKANSAIF
+1101 KVEDIAGNKANSAVF

-1181 LNGSWLFIPGN
+1181 LNGSWLFTPGN

-1324 VPVIVLDSAD
+1324 VPVIVLNSAD
-1334 DTGIQGDNMT
+1334 DTGVQGDNMT

-1371 VTTTFDATKGTGGW
+1371 VTTTFDATKGVGGW
-1385 TFTPPTSWA
+1385 SFTPTGAWA

-1427 NNIELVNDSGIPD
+1427 NSIELVNDSGIPN

-1466 DGGKTWFNATQS
+1466 DGGKTWFNATQN
-1478 ATPGVWDYIWPDDV
+1478 ATPGGWDYIWPDDV

-1507 GNKATQTLDFT
+1507 GNKTTQTLDFT

-1560 SRVIVE
+1560 SRVTVE

-1676 QSATSGVWDYT
+1676 QSATPGVWDYT

-1716 FTIDTILSEPTI
+1716 FIIDTMLSEPTI

-2022 ITIDHIELVNDSGIP
+2022 IAIDHIELVNDSGIP
-2037 DDNLTNNVRPHFQVT
+2037 NDNLTNEARPHFQVT

-2107 KTTQQLDFIIDTL
+2107 KTTQQLDFIIDTM

-2138 DHLTNV
+2138 DNLTNV

-2223 ITIDVIELVNDNG
+2223 ITIDAIELVNDNG

-2332 DDSGV
+2332 DDTGIQ
-2337 HGDNMT
+2337 GDNMT
-2343 NHTQPTFALQHI
+2343 NRTQPTFNLQHI

-2377 TKDAGGWTF
+2377 TKGVGGWTF
-2386 TPTGAW
+2386 TPPTSWGA
-2392 ADGDYTL
+2392 GDYTL

-2433 DSGIPDDNLTN
+2433 DSGIPNDNLTN

-2450 QVTVPT
+2450 QVKVPT
-2456 DVNVVRLSID
+2456 DVN
-2466 GGKTWFNATQSATP
+2466 
-2480 GVWDYIWPDD
+2480 
-2490 VADGGYTL
+2490 
-2498 TVEATDEAGNK
+2498 E
-2509 ATQTLDFTIDTTL
+2509 
-2522 SVPTLSLDSADDSG
+2522 
-2536 IAGDNITNVKTPG
+2536 
-2549 FTLNNIDTDVSRVIV
+2549 
-2564 EVMHNGIK
+2564 
-2572 QEVPLVQTGGQWRF
+2572 
-2586 APTSDWADGDYI
+2586 
-2598 LTVKVED
+2598 
-2605 RAGNV
+2605 
-2610 KQSAPLTVT
+2610 
-2619 VDTHIAIDRIEL
+2619 
-2631 VNDSGIPGDNLTNE
+2631 
-2645 ARPHFQVTVPA
+2645 
-2656 DVNGVRLSIDGGKT
+2656 
-2670 WFDATQSATS
+2670 
-2680 GVWDYTWLTNVAN
+2680 
-2693 GPHTLMV
+2693 
-2700 EASDKAGNKT
+2700 
-2710 TQKLDFTIDTILS
+2710 
-2723 EPTITLDS
+2723 
-2731 ADDSAAGDNI
+2731 
-2741 TNVKMPGFTLGNI
+2741 
-2754 DADVTKVVVTVA
+2754 
-2766 HDGKNQQIELIKN
+2766 
-2779 GGVWRF
+2779 
-2785 TPGAAWTDGDYTLT
+2785 
-2799 VKVEDKAGNTNYSA
+2799 
-2813 PLTVTIDTQTSI
+2813 
-2825 DRIELLNDTG
+2825 
-2835 IVGDN
+2835 
-2840 LTNEAR
+2840 
-2846 PQFHITVPTDV
+2846 
-2857 NSVQLSLDGG
+2857 
-2867 INWVNATLTSDG
+2867 
-2879 VWEYIWPT
+2879 
-2887 DLVENTYTLTVKA
+2887 
-2900 TDVAGNTA
+2900 
-2908 TETLN
+2908 
-2913 FIIDTTLSTPTITLD
+2913 
-2928 SADDS
+2928 
-2933 GTANDNKTNVKTP
+2933 
-2946 GFIIGGIDSDVTQV
+2946 
-2960 VVQVMRDGHSEEV
+2960 
-2973 ELTQTNG
+2973 
-2980 QWRFVPGSAWTD
+2980 
-2992 GDYTLTVTVKDEAG
+2992 
-3006 NIRHSA
+3006 
-3012 PLTVTIDTQITIDH
+3012 
-3026 IELVNDSGIPDD
+3026 
-3038 NLTNNVRP
+3038 
-3046 HFQVTVPTDV
+3046 
-3056 NVVRLSID
+3056 VRLSID

-3093 HTLTVEATDKAGNKT
+3093 HTLTVEATDKAGNQT
-3108 TQQLDFI
+3108 TQKLDFI
-3115 IDTLLSEPTI
+3115 IDTMLSEPTI
-3125 VLDNTD
+3125 VLDSTD
-3131 DSGTKGDNLTNV
+3131 DSGTKGDNLTNA
-3143 NKPTFLL
+3143 NKPTFIL

-3161 VEVQH
+3161 VEVQY

-3319 LSTPTIAM
+3319 LSTPTITM

-3342 VKRPGFTIGNI
+3342 AKRPGFTIGNI
-3353 DADAHSVI
+3353 DADAQSVI

-3407 VRQSTPLVVTV
+3407 VRQSTPLIVTV

-3466 ANWVSATQGI
+3466 ANWVSAAQGI

-3623 DRIELVNDSGV
+3623 DHIELVNDSGV

-3695 TVEVTDGAGNKM
+3695 IVEVTDGAGNKM
-3707 TETLNFTIDITL
+3707 TGTLDFTIDITL

-3852 HQVDSDVTRVMVKVT
+3852 RQVDSDVTRVMVKVT

-4304 TSAELRIEIDTQV
+4304 TSAELQIEIDTQV

-4528 DNITSVTTPRF
+4528 DNITSVTKPRF

-4558 SYSVTANG
+4558 SYPVTANG

-4893 STAVDVTIDTEV
+4893 STAVDLTIDTEV

-4963 ALGNDGNYELTF
+4963 ALGNDGNYVLTF

-5083 KEILIEHDT
+5083 KDILIEHDT

-5302 TNHNKPVLVGT
+5302 TSHNKPVLVGT

-5380 FIDNPAMVAGS
+5380 FIDNPVMMAGS

-5403 QTRPTFSIF
+5403 QTRPAFSIY

-5535 WVNEKGHWQMP
+5535 WVNDKGHWQMP

-5580 THIKVFTSELDDNKS
+5580 THIQVFTSELDDNKS
-5595 SSKTE
+5595 SSKTD
-5600 WWSNSDLITMRG
+5600 WWSNSSTITMRG
-5612 TGEIGATVS
+5612 MGEIGATVS

-5633 VAATGRW
+5633 VAANGQW
-5640 ELSTDKLPEGTYDI
+5640 ELSTDQLPEGKYDI
-5654 SLVIEDS
+5654 TLSIEDN
-5661 AGNRWEDVREIFID
+5661 AGNRKEEVHEIFID

-5707 ITDSEGNTYTLTVP
+5707 ITDSNGNTYTLTVP

-5924 PPAAWNDGNYTLSV
+5924 PPAAWNDGTYTLSV

-5966 SQHDDASDDATATAV
+5966 SQHNDASDDATATAV

-5991 ESATHLRTEP
+5991 ESATHLRTVP
-6001 SAAEES
+6001 SVAEES
-6007 VVKVTAYSIT
+6007 VVKETAYSIT

-6039 SVPENIVNVSIMFEG
+6039 SVPENIVNVSVMFEG

-6088 DNDFLIKEKTFSVDH
+6088 DDDFLIKEKTFSVDH

-6111 MNVRGKTEDDIN
+6111 MNARGKTEDDIN

>member
-1902 DVAGNT
+1902 DIAGNT

-2129 NTDDSGTKG
+2129 STDDSGTKG

-2424 AINNIELVN
+2424 AINN
-2433 DSGIPDDNLTN
+2433 
-2444 NVRPHF
+2444 
-2450 QVTVPT
+2450 
-2456 DVNVVRLSID
+2456 
-2466 GGKTWFNATQSATP
+2466 
-2480 GVWDYIWPDD
+2480 
-2490 VADGGYTL
+2490 
-2498 TVEATDEAGNK
+2498 
-2509 ATQTLDFTIDTTL
+2509 
-2522 SVPTLSLDSADDSG
+2522 
-2536 IAGDNITNVKTPG
+2536 
-2549 FTLNNIDTDVSRVIV
+2549 
-2564 EVMHNGIK
+2564 
-2572 QEVPLVQTGGQWRF
+2572 
-2586 APTSDWADGDYI
+2586 
-2598 LTVKVED
+2598 
-2605 RAGNV
+2605 
-2610 KQSAPLTVT
+2610 
-2619 VDTHIAIDRIEL
+2619 
-2631 VNDSGIPGDNLTNE
+2631 
-2645 ARPHFQVTVPA
+2645 
-2656 DVNGVRLSIDGGKT
+2656 
-2670 WFDATQSATS
+2670 
-2680 GVWDYTWLTNVAN
+2680 
-2693 GPHTLMV
+2693 
-2700 EASDKAGNKT
+2700 
-2710 TQKLDFTIDTILS
+2710 
-2723 EPTITLDS
+2723 
-2731 ADDSAAGDNI
+2731 
-2741 TNVKMPGFTLGNI
+2741 
-2754 DADVTKVVVTVA
+2754 
-2766 HDGKNQQIELIKN
+2766 
-2779 GGVWRF
+2779 
-2785 TPGAAWTDGDYTLT
+2785 
-2799 VKVEDKAGNTNYSA
+2799 
-2813 PLTVTIDTQTSI
+2813 
-2825 DRIELLNDTG
+2825 
-2835 IVGDN
+2835 
-2840 LTNEAR
+2840 
-2846 PQFHITVPTDV
+2846 
-2857 NSVQLSLDGG
+2857 
-2867 INWVNATLTSDG
+2867 
-2879 VWEYIWPT
+2879 
-2887 DLVENTYTLTVKA
+2887 
-2900 TDVAGNTA
+2900 
-2908 TETLN
+2908 
-2913 FIIDTTLSTPTITLD
+2913 
-2928 SADDS
+2928 
-2933 GTANDNKTNVKTP
+2933 
-2946 GFIIGGIDSDVTQV
+2946 
-2960 VVQVMRDGHSEEV
+2960 
-2973 ELTQTNG
+2973 
-2980 QWRFVPGSAWTD
+2980 
-2992 GDYTLTVTVKDEAG
+2992 
-3006 NIRHSA
+3006 
-3012 PLTVTIDTQITIDH
+3012 

-4558 SYSVTANG
+4558 SYPVTANG

>member
-109 RNKKEEEELKKQLDD
+109 RNKKEEEELKKQLDE

-154 EVQNSSKQIEE
+154 EVQNSSKQMEE
-165 MLQNFLAD
+165 MLQEFLAD

-448 KNDNITNSTLPTFIG
+448 KNDSITNSTLPTFIG

-527 DTRISYFSAEIETTN
+527 DTRISYFSAEIETTD

-601 INNLTFTV
+601 VNNLTFTV

-620 FSYVIDTIA
+620 FSYVIDTVA

-639 YVVLPNGIILSGNDL
+639 FVVLPNGIILSGNDL

-1029 SPDSDSGIS
+1029 SPDSDSGIA

-1101 KVEDIAGNKANSAIF
+1101 KVEDIAGNKANSAVF

-1181 LNGSWLFIPGN
+1181 LNGSWLFTPGN

-1385 TFTPPTSWA
+1385 SFTPTGAWA

-1427 NNIELVNDSGIPD
+1427 NNIELVNDSGIPN

-1478 ATPGVWDYIWPDDV
+1478 ATPGAWDYIWPDDV

-1502 ATDEA
+1502 ATDKA
-1507 GNKATQTLDFT
+1507 GNKTTQELDFT

-1560 SRVIVE
+1560 SRVTVE

-1676 QSATSGVWDYT
+1676 QSATPGVWDYT

-1716 FTIDTILSEPTI
+1716 FIIDTMLSEPTI

-2022 ITIDHIELVNDSGIP
+2022 IAIDHIELVNDSGIP
-2037 DDNLTNNVRPHFQVT
+2037 DDNLTNEARPHFQVT

-2107 KTTQQLDFIIDTL
+2107 QTTQKLDFIIDTL

-2129 NTDDSGTKG
+2129 STDDSGTKG
-2138 DHLTNV
+2138 DNLTNA

-2157 ARYVTVEVQHGGTK
+2157 ARYVTVEVQHG
-2171 EVLTATKD
+2171 
-2179 ATGNWSVTPTG
+2179 S
-2190 TWADGDYTLTV
+2190 
-2201 RVEDEAG
+2201 
-2208 NEKHSASLTVTVDTQ
+2208 
-2223 ITIDVIELVNDNG
+2223 
-2236 IPGDNMTNDAHPQF
+2236 
-2250 RVTVPGDVNEVS
+2250 
-2262 LSIDGGVTWVKAT
+2262 
-2275 QSATPGVWNYTWP
+2275 
-2288 GTVPDGDYTLNVKAT
+2288 
-2303 DNAGN
+2303 
-2308 TVTETLHFTIDTTLS
+2308 
-2323 TPVIVLDSA
+2323 
-2332 DDSGV
+2332 
-2337 HGDNMT
+2337 
-2343 NHTQPTFALQHI
+2343 
-2355 DDDAVRVT
+2355 
-2363 VSVEHGGVTTTFDA
+2363 
-2377 TKDAGGWTF
+2377 
-2386 TPTGAW
+2386 
-2392 ADGDYTL
+2392 
-2399 SVSVEDK
+2399 
-2406 AGNTSH
+2406 
-2412 SASLTVTVDTQI
+2412 
-2424 AINNIELVN
+2424 
-2433 DSGIPDDNLTN
+2433 
-2444 NVRPHF
+2444 
-2450 QVTVPT
+2450 
-2456 DVNVVRLSID
+2456 
-2466 GGKTWFNATQSATP
+2466 
-2480 GVWDYIWPDD
+2480 
-2490 VADGGYTL
+2490 
-2498 TVEATDEAGNK
+2498 
-2509 ATQTLDFTIDTTL
+2509 
-2522 SVPTLSLDSADDSG
+2522 
-2536 IAGDNITNVKTPG
+2536 
-2549 FTLNNIDTDVSRVIV
+2549 
-2564 EVMHNGIK
+2564 
-2572 QEVPLVQTGGQWRF
+2572 
-2586 APTSDWADGDYI
+2586 
-2598 LTVKVED
+2598 
-2605 RAGNV
+2605 
-2610 KQSAPLTVT
+2610 
-2619 VDTHIAIDRIEL
+2619 
-2631 VNDSGIPGDNLTNE
+2631 
-2645 ARPHFQVTVPA
+2645 
-2656 DVNGVRLSIDGGKT
+2656 
-2670 WFDATQSATS
+2670 
-2680 GVWDYTWLTNVAN
+2680 
-2693 GPHTLMV
+2693 
-2700 EASDKAGNKT
+2700 
-2710 TQKLDFTIDTILS
+2710 
-2723 EPTITLDS
+2723 
-2731 ADDSAAGDNI
+2731 
-2741 TNVKMPGFTLGNI
+2741 
-2754 DADVTKVVVTVA
+2754 
-2766 HDGKNQQIELIKN
+2766 
-2779 GGVWRF
+2779 
-2785 TPGAAWTDGDYTLT
+2785 
-2799 VKVEDKAGNTNYSA
+2799 
-2813 PLTVTIDTQTSI
+2813 
-2825 DRIELLNDTG
+2825 
-2835 IVGDN
+2835 
-2840 LTNEAR
+2840 
-2846 PQFHITVPTDV
+2846 
-2857 NSVQLSLDGG
+2857 
-2867 INWVNATLTSDG
+2867 
-2879 VWEYIWPT
+2879 
-2887 DLVENTYTLTVKA
+2887 
-2900 TDVAGNTA
+2900 
-2908 TETLN
+2908 
-2913 FIIDTTLSTPTITLD
+2913 
-2928 SADDS
+2928 
-2933 GTANDNKTNVKTP
+2933 
-2946 GFIIGGIDSDVTQV
+2946 
-2960 VVQVMRDGHSEEV
+2960 
-2973 ELTQTNG
+2973 
-2980 QWRFVPGSAWTD
+2980 
-2992 GDYTLTVTVKDEAG
+2992 
-3006 NIRHSA
+3006 
-3012 PLTVTIDTQITIDH
+3012 
-3026 IELVNDSGIPDD
+3026 
-3038 NLTNNVRP
+3038 
-3046 HFQVTVPTDV
+3046 
-3056 NVVRLSID
+3056 
-3064 GGKTWFNATQ
+3064 
-3074 SATPGVWDYTWLAD
+3074 
-3088 VGEGK
+3088 
-3093 HTLTVEATDKAGNKT
+3093 
-3108 TQQLDFI
+3108 
-3115 IDTLLSEPTI
+3115 
-3125 VLDNTD
+3125 
-3131 DSGTKGDNLTNV
+3131 
-3143 NKPTFLL
+3143 
-3150 GNIDADARYVT
+3150 
-3161 VEVQH
+3161 
-3166 GGTKEVLTAT
+3166 TKEVLTAT

-3198 TVRVEDDAGNV
+3198 TVRVEDEAGNV

-3218 VDTQITIDV
+3218 VDTQITIDA

-3319 LSTPTIAM
+3319 LSTPTITM

-3353 DADAHSVI
+3353 DSDAQSVI

-3407 VRQSTPLVVTV
+3407 VRQSTPLIVTV

-3466 ANWVSATQGI
+3466 ANWVSAAQGI

-3490 GKHTLTVMVT
+3490 GKHILTVMVT

-3623 DRIELVNDSGV
+3623 DHIELVNDSGV

-3695 TVEVTDGAGNKM
+3695 IVEVTDGAGNKM
-3707 TETLNFTIDITL
+3707 TGTLDFTIDITL

-3744 QPVFVL
+3744 QPIFVL

-3852 HQVDSDVTRVMVKVT
+3852 RQVDSDVTRVMVKVT

-3948 SFRIDVPGDVVQ
+3948 SFRIDVPGDVIQ

-3996 LRVEATDEA
+3996 LRVEATDQA

-4186 LPDGQHTLLVDVTDI
+4186 LPDGKHTLLVDVTDI

-4304 TSAELRIEIDTQV
+4304 TSAELQIEIDTQV

-4528 DNITSVTTPRF
+4528 DNITSVTKPRF

-4558 SYSVTANG
+4558 SYPVTANG

-4618 SDTGNSNSD
+4618 SDTGSSNSD

-4659 VLKQTITVGA
+4659 VLKHTITVGA

-4726 HEATSLR
+4726 YEATSLR

-4738 FAEAFSTIMIQWDG
+4738 LAEAFSTIMIQWDG

-4830 KTPTLIGSTLPNTI
+4830 KTPTLVGNTLPNAI

-4963 ALGNDGNYELTF
+4963 ALGNDGNYVLTF

-5083 KEILIEHDT
+5083 KDILIEHDT

-5302 TNHNKPVLVGT
+5302 TSHNKPVLVGT

-5380 FIDNPAMVAGS
+5380 FIDNPVMMAGS

-5403 QTRPTFSIF
+5403 QTRPAFSIY

-5535 WVNEKGHWQMP
+5535 WVNDKGHWQMP

-5580 THIKVFTSELDDNKS
+5580 THIQVFTSELDDNKS
-5595 SSKTE
+5595 SSKTD
-5600 WWSNSDLITMRG
+5600 WWSNSSTITMRG
-5612 TGEIGATVS
+5612 MGEIGATVS

-5633 VAATGRW
+5633 VAANGQW
-5640 ELSTDKLPEGTYDI
+5640 ELSTDQLPEGKYDI
-5654 SLVIEDS
+5654 TLSIEDN
-5661 AGNRWEDVREIFID
+5661 AGNRKEEVHEIFID

-5707 ITDSEGNTYTLTVP
+5707 ITDSNGNTYTLTVP

-5756 IMKEV
+5756 IMKET

-5774 VGDNITRDKQP
+5774 VGDNITRDNQP

-5862 IALAAGEDNGA
+5862 IALAAGEGNGA
-5873 SDSDNVTNHTQPKFT
+5873 SDSDNVTNHNHTQPKFT

-5924 PPAAWNDGNYTLSV
+5924 PPAAWNDGTYTLSV

-5944 GNSQQSASL
+5944 GNSLQSASL
-5953 AVTVDSTVTVTAD
+5953 EVTVDSTVTVTAD

-5991 ESATHLRTEP
+5991 ESATHLRTVP

-6007 VVKVTAYSIT
+6007 VVKETAYSIT

-6039 SVPENIVNVSIMFEG
+6039 SVPENIVNVSVMFEG

-6088 DNDFLIKEKTFSVDH
+6088 DDDFLIKEKTFSVDH

-6111 MNVRGKTEDDIN
+6111 MNARGKTEDDIN

>member
-422 TDSIITDTIAPEKP
+422 TDSIITDTIPPEKP

-639 YVVLPNGIILSGNDL
+639 FVVLPNGIILSGNDL

-1029 SPDSDSGIS
+1029 SPDSDSGIA

-1101 KVEDIAGNKANSAIF
+1101 KVEDIAGNKANSAVF

-1181 LNGSWLFIPGN
+1181 LNGSWLFTPGN

-1209 GNTNYS
+1209 GNTSYS

-1324 VPVIVLDSAD
+1324 VPVIVLNSAD
-1334 DTGIQGDNMT
+1334 DTGVQGDNMT
-1344 NSTQPTFALQHIDD
+1344 NRTQPTFALQHIDD

-1478 ATPGVWDYIWPDDV
+1478 ATPGAWDYIWPDDV

-1502 ATDEA
+1502 ATDKA
-1507 GNKATQTLDFT
+1507 GNKTTQELDFT

-1716 FTIDTILSEPTI
+1716 FIIDTLLSEPTI

-2129 NTDDSGTKG
+2129 STDDSGTKG
-2138 DHLTNV
+2138 DNLTNV

-2323 TPVIVLDSA
+2323 VPVIVLNSA
-2332 DDSGV
+2332 DDTGV
-2337 HGDNMT
+2337 QGDNMT
-2343 NHTQPTFALQHI
+2343 NSTQPTFALQHI

-2377 TKDAGGWTF
+2377 TKGVGGWSF

-2450 QVTVPT
+2450 QVKVPT
-2456 DVNVVRLSID
+2456 DVN
-2466 GGKTWFNATQSATP
+2466 
-2480 GVWDYIWPDD
+2480 
-2490 VADGGYTL
+2490 
-2498 TVEATDEAGNK
+2498 E
-2509 ATQTLDFTIDTTL
+2509 
-2522 SVPTLSLDSADDSG
+2522 
-2536 IAGDNITNVKTPG
+2536 
-2549 FTLNNIDTDVSRVIV
+2549 
-2564 EVMHNGIK
+2564 
-2572 QEVPLVQTGGQWRF
+2572 
-2586 APTSDWADGDYI
+2586 
-2598 LTVKVED
+2598 
-2605 RAGNV
+2605 
-2610 KQSAPLTVT
+2610 
-2619 VDTHIAIDRIEL
+2619 
-2631 VNDSGIPGDNLTNE
+2631 
-2645 ARPHFQVTVPA
+2645 
-2656 DVNGVRLSIDGGKT
+2656 
-2670 WFDATQSATS
+2670 
-2680 GVWDYTWLTNVAN
+2680 
-2693 GPHTLMV
+2693 
-2700 EASDKAGNKT
+2700 
-2710 TQKLDFTIDTILS
+2710 
-2723 EPTITLDS
+2723 
-2731 ADDSAAGDNI
+2731 
-2741 TNVKMPGFTLGNI
+2741 
-2754 DADVTKVVVTVA
+2754 
-2766 HDGKNQQIELIKN
+2766 
-2779 GGVWRF
+2779 
-2785 TPGAAWTDGDYTLT
+2785 
-2799 VKVEDKAGNTNYSA
+2799 
-2813 PLTVTIDTQTSI
+2813 
-2825 DRIELLNDTG
+2825 
-2835 IVGDN
+2835 
-2840 LTNEAR
+2840 
-2846 PQFHITVPTDV
+2846 
-2857 NSVQLSLDGG
+2857 
-2867 INWVNATLTSDG
+2867 
-2879 VWEYIWPT
+2879 
-2887 DLVENTYTLTVKA
+2887 
-2900 TDVAGNTA
+2900 
-2908 TETLN
+2908 
-2913 FIIDTTLSTPTITLD
+2913 
-2928 SADDS
+2928 
-2933 GTANDNKTNVKTP
+2933 
-2946 GFIIGGIDSDVTQV
+2946 
-2960 VVQVMRDGHSEEV
+2960 
-2973 ELTQTNG
+2973 
-2980 QWRFVPGSAWTD
+2980 
-2992 GDYTLTVTVKDEAG
+2992 
-3006 NIRHSA
+3006 
-3012 PLTVTIDTQITIDH
+3012 
-3026 IELVNDSGIPDD
+3026 
-3038 NLTNNVRP
+3038 
-3046 HFQVTVPTDV
+3046 
-3056 NVVRLSID
+3056 VRLSID

-3093 HTLTVEATDKAGNKT
+3093 HTLTVEATDKAGNQT
-3108 TQQLDFI
+3108 TQKLDFI
-3115 IDTLLSEPTI
+3115 IDTMLSEPTI
-3125 VLDNTD
+3125 VLDSTD
-3131 DSGTKGDNLTNV
+3131 DSGTKGDNLTNA
-3143 NKPTFLL
+3143 NKPTFIL

-3161 VEVQH
+3161 VEVQY

-3181 IWSVTPTG
+3181 IWSMTPTG

-3319 LSTPTIAM
+3319 LSTPTITM

-3353 DADAHSVI
+3353 DSDAQSVI

-3407 VRQSTPLVVTV
+3407 VRQSTPLIVTV

-3466 ANWVSATQGI
+3466 ANWVSAAQGI

-3623 DRIELVNDSGV
+3623 DHIELVNDSGV

-3719 LTPTIELAPDQDT
+3719 MTPTIELAPDQDT

-3852 HQVDSDVTRVMVKVT
+3852 RQVDSDVTRVMVKVT

-4304 TSAELRIEIDTQV
+4304 TSAELKIEIDTQV

-4528 DNITSVTTPRF
+4528 DNITSVTKPRF

-4558 SYSVTANG
+4558 SYPVTANG

-4830 KTPTLIGSTLPNTI
+4830 KTPTLVGNTLPNAI

-4963 ALGNDGNYELTF
+4963 ALGNDGNYVLTF

-5035 LTIRNPQGVVIATL
+5035 LTIRSPQGVVIATL

-5083 KEILIEHDT
+5083 KDILIEHDT

-5335 EDGTWSYQFDNALKD
+5335 EDGTWSYQFDNVLKD

-5403 QTRPTFSIF
+5403 QTRPTFSIS

-5580 THIKVFTSELDDNKS
+5580 THIQVFTSEIDDNKS
-5595 SSKTE
+5595 SSKTD
-5600 WWSNSDLITMRG
+5600 WWSNSSTITMRG
-5612 TGEIGATVS
+5612 MGEIGATVS

-5633 VAATGRW
+5633 VAANGQW
-5640 ELSTDKLPEGTYDI
+5640 ELSTDQLPEGKYDI
-5654 SLVIEDS
+5654 TLSIEDN
-5661 AGNRWEDVREIFID
+5661 AGNRKEEVHEIFID

-5707 ITDSEGNTYTLTVP
+5707 ITDSNGNTYTLTVP

-5748 RSDDVPLD
+5748 RSDDVSLD

-5862 IALAAGEDNGA
+5862 IALAAGEDNGV

-5901 NVTHNGVTDIY
+5901 NVTHNGVTDTY

-5924 PPAAWNDGNYTLSV
+5924 PPAAWNDGTYTLSV

-5991 ESATHLRTEP
+5991 ESATHLRTVP

-6007 VVKVTAYSIT
+6007 VVKETAYSIT

-6111 MNVRGKTEDDIN
+6111 MNARGKTEDDIN

>member
-109 RNKKEEEELKKQLDD
+109 RNKKEEEELKKQLDE

-154 EVQNSSKQIEE
+154 EVQNSSKQMEE
-165 MLQNFLAD
+165 MLQEFLAD

-448 KNDNITNSTLPTFIG
+448 KNDSITNSTLPTFIG

-527 DTRISYFSAEIETTN
+527 DTRISYFSAEIETTD

-601 INNLTFTV
+601 VNNLTFTV

-620 FSYVIDTIA
+620 FSYVIDTVA

-639 YVVLPNGIILSGNDL
+639 FVVLPNGIILSGNDL

-1029 SPDSDSGIS
+1029 SPDSDSGIA

-1101 KVEDIAGNKANSAIF
+1101 KVEDIAGNKANSAVF

-1181 LNGSWLFIPGN
+1181 LNGSWLFTPGN

-1385 TFTPPTSWA
+1385 SFTPTGAWA

-1427 NNIELVNDSGIPD
+1427 NNIELVNDSGIPN

-1478 ATPGVWDYIWPDDV
+1478 ATPGAWDYIWPDDV

-1502 ATDEA
+1502 ATDKA
-1507 GNKATQTLDFT
+1507 GNKTTQELDFT

-1560 SRVIVE
+1560 SRVTVE

-1676 QSATSGVWDYT
+1676 QSATPGVWDYT
-1687 WLTNVANGPHTL
+1687 WLTNVANGPHPL

-1716 FTIDTILSEPTI
+1716 FIIDTMLSEPTI

-2022 ITIDHIELVNDSGIP
+2022 IAIDHIELVNDSGIP
-2037 DDNLTNNVRPHFQVT
+2037 DDNLTN
-2052 VPTDV
+2052 
-2057 NVVRLS
+2057 
-2063 IDGGKTW
+2063 
-2070 FNATQSATPGVWDY
+2070 
-2084 TWLADVGEGKH
+2084 
-2095 TLTVEATDKAGN
+2095 EA
-2107 KTTQQLDFIIDTL
+2107 
-2120 LSEPTIVLD
+2120 
-2129 NTDDSGTKG
+2129 
-2138 DHLTNV
+2138 
-2144 NKPTFLLG
+2144 
-2152 NIDAD
+2152 
-2157 ARYVTVEVQHGGTK
+2157 
-2171 EVLTATKD
+2171 
-2179 ATGNWSVTPTG
+2179 
-2190 TWADGDYTLTV
+2190 
-2201 RVEDEAG
+2201 
-2208 NEKHSASLTVTVDTQ
+2208 
-2223 ITIDVIELVNDNG
+2223 
-2236 IPGDNMTNDAHPQF
+2236 
-2250 RVTVPGDVNEVS
+2250 
-2262 LSIDGGVTWVKAT
+2262 
-2275 QSATPGVWNYTWP
+2275 
-2288 GTVPDGDYTLNVKAT
+2288 
-2303 DNAGN
+2303 
-2308 TVTETLHFTIDTTLS
+2308 
-2323 TPVIVLDSA
+2323 
-2332 DDSGV
+2332 
-2337 HGDNMT
+2337 
-2343 NHTQPTFALQHI
+2343 
-2355 DDDAVRVT
+2355 
-2363 VSVEHGGVTTTFDA
+2363 
-2377 TKDAGGWTF
+2377 
-2386 TPTGAW
+2386 
-2392 ADGDYTL
+2392 
-2399 SVSVEDK
+2399 
-2406 AGNTSH
+2406 
-2412 SASLTVTVDTQI
+2412 
-2424 AINNIELVN
+2424 
-2433 DSGIPDDNLTN
+2433 
-2444 NVRPHF
+2444 
-2450 QVTVPT
+2450 
-2456 DVNVVRLSID
+2456 
-2466 GGKTWFNATQSATP
+2466 
-2480 GVWDYIWPDD
+2480 
-2490 VADGGYTL
+2490 
-2498 TVEATDEAGNK
+2498 
-2509 ATQTLDFTIDTTL
+2509 
-2522 SVPTLSLDSADDSG
+2522 
-2536 IAGDNITNVKTPG
+2536 
-2549 FTLNNIDTDVSRVIV
+2549 
-2564 EVMHNGIK
+2564 
-2572 QEVPLVQTGGQWRF
+2572 
-2586 APTSDWADGDYI
+2586 
-2598 LTVKVED
+2598 
-2605 RAGNV
+2605 
-2610 KQSAPLTVT
+2610 
-2619 VDTHIAIDRIEL
+2619 
-2631 VNDSGIPGDNLTNE
+2631 
-2645 ARPHFQVTVPA
+2645 
-2656 DVNGVRLSIDGGKT
+2656 
-2670 WFDATQSATS
+2670 
-2680 GVWDYTWLTNVAN
+2680 
-2693 GPHTLMV
+2693 
-2700 EASDKAGNKT
+2700 
-2710 TQKLDFTIDTILS
+2710 
-2723 EPTITLDS
+2723 
-2731 ADDSAAGDNI
+2731 
-2741 TNVKMPGFTLGNI
+2741 
-2754 DADVTKVVVTVA
+2754 
-2766 HDGKNQQIELIKN
+2766 
-2779 GGVWRF
+2779 
-2785 TPGAAWTDGDYTLT
+2785 
-2799 VKVEDKAGNTNYSA
+2799 
-2813 PLTVTIDTQTSI
+2813 
-2825 DRIELLNDTG
+2825 
-2835 IVGDN
+2835 
-2840 LTNEAR
+2840 
-2846 PQFHITVPTDV
+2846 
-2857 NSVQLSLDGG
+2857 
-2867 INWVNATLTSDG
+2867 
-2879 VWEYIWPT
+2879 
-2887 DLVENTYTLTVKA
+2887 
-2900 TDVAGNTA
+2900 
-2908 TETLN
+2908 
-2913 FIIDTTLSTPTITLD
+2913 
-2928 SADDS
+2928 
-2933 GTANDNKTNVKTP
+2933 
-2946 GFIIGGIDSDVTQV
+2946 
-2960 VVQVMRDGHSEEV
+2960 
-2973 ELTQTNG
+2973 
-2980 QWRFVPGSAWTD
+2980 
-2992 GDYTLTVTVKDEAG
+2992 
-3006 NIRHSA
+3006 
-3012 PLTVTIDTQITIDH
+3012 
-3026 IELVNDSGIPDD
+3026 
-3038 NLTNNVRP
+3038 RP

-3176 KGATG
+3176 KDATGNWSVTPTGTWADGDYTLTVRVEDEAGNEKHSASLTVTVDTQITIDAIELVNDNGIPGDNMTNDAHPQFRVTVPGDVNEVSLSIDGGVTWVKATQSATPGVWNYTWPGTVPDGDYTLNVKATDNAGNTVTETLHFTIDTTLSTPVIVLDSADDTGIQGDNMTNRTQPTFNLQHIDDDAVRVTVSVEHGGVTTTFDATKGVGGWTFTPPTSWGAGDYTLSVSVEDKAGNTSHSASLTVTVDTQIAINNIELVNDSGIPDDNLTNNVRPQFQVKVPTDVNEVRLSIDGGKTWFNATQSATPGVWDYTWLADVGEGKHTLTVEATDKAGNQTTQKLDFIIDTLLSEPTIVLDSTDDSGTKGDNLTNANKPTFLLGNIDADARYVTVEVQHGSTKEVLTATKGATG

-3198 TVRVEDDAGNV
+3198 TVRVEDEAGNV

-3218 VDTQITIDV
+3218 VDTQITIDA

-3319 LSTPTIAM
+3319 LSTPTITM

-3353 DADAHSVI
+3353 DSDAQSVI

-3407 VRQSTPLVVTV
+3407 VRQSTPLIVTV

-3466 ANWVSATQGI
+3466 ANWVSAAQGI

-3490 GKHTLTVMVT
+3490 GKHILTVMVT

-3623 DRIELVNDSGV
+3623 DHIELVNDSGV

-3695 TVEVTDGAGNKM
+3695 IVEVTDGAGNKM
-3707 TETLNFTIDITL
+3707 TGTLDFTIDITL

-3744 QPVFVL
+3744 QPIFVL

-3852 HQVDSDVTRVMVKVT
+3852 RQVDSDVTRVMVKVT

-3948 SFRIDVPGDVVQ
+3948 SFRIDVPGDVIQ

-3996 LRVEATDEA
+3996 LRVEATDQA

-4186 LPDGQHTLLVDVTDI
+4186 LPDGKHTLLVDVTDI

-4304 TSAELRIEIDTQV
+4304 TSAELQIEIDTQV

-4528 DNITSVTTPRF
+4528 DNITSVTKPRF

-4558 SYSVTANG
+4558 SYPVTANG

-4618 SDTGNSNSD
+4618 SDTGSSNSD

-4659 VLKQTITVGA
+4659 VLKHTITVGA

-4726 HEATSLR
+4726 YEATSLR

-4738 FAEAFSTIMIQWDG
+4738 LAEAFSTIMIQWDG

-4830 KTPTLIGSTLPNTI
+4830 KTPTLVGNTLPNAI

-4963 ALGNDGNYELTF
+4963 ALGNDGNYVLTF

-5083 KEILIEHDT
+5083 KDILIEHDT

-5302 TNHNKPVLVGT
+5302 TSHNKPVLVGT

-5380 FIDNPAMVAGS
+5380 FIDNPVMMAGS

-5403 QTRPTFSIF
+5403 QTRPAFSIY

-5535 WVNEKGHWQMP
+5535 WVNDKGHWQMP

-5580 THIKVFTSELDDNKS
+5580 THIQVFTSELDDNKS
-5595 SSKTE
+5595 SSKTD
-5600 WWSNSDLITMRG
+5600 WWSNSSTITMRG
-5612 TGEIGATVS
+5612 MGEIGATVS

-5633 VAATGRW
+5633 VAANGQW
-5640 ELSTDKLPEGTYDI
+5640 ELSTDQLPEGKYDI
-5654 SLVIEDS
+5654 TLSIEDN
-5661 AGNRWEDVREIFID
+5661 AGNRKEEVHEIFID

-5707 ITDSEGNTYTLTVP
+5707 ITDSNGNTYTLTVP

-5756 IMKEV
+5756 IMKET

-5774 VGDNITRDKQP
+5774 VGDNITRDNQP

-5862 IALAAGEDNGA
+5862 IALAAGEGNGA
-5873 SDSDNVTNHTQPKFT
+5873 SDSDNVTNHNHTQPKFT

-5924 PPAAWNDGNYTLSV
+5924 PPAAWNDGTYTLSV

-5944 GNSQQSASL
+5944 GNSLQSASL
-5953 AVTVDSTVTVTAD
+5953 EVTVDSTVTVTAD

-5991 ESATHLRTEP
+5991 ESATHLRTVP

-6007 VVKVTAYSIT
+6007 VVKETAYSIT

-6039 SVPENIVNVSIMFEG
+6039 SVPENIVNVSVMFEG

-6088 DNDFLIKEKTFSVDH
+6088 DDDFLIKEKTFSVDH

-6111 MNVRGKTEDDIN
+6111 MNARGKTEDDIN

>member
-247 AESNSGS
+247 TESNSGS

-620 FSYVIDTIA
+620 FSYVIDTVA

-639 YVVLPNGIILSGNDL
+639 FVVLPNGIILSGNDL

-1029 SPDSDSGIS
+1029 SPDSDSGVS

-1060 SVQVWDAMSDTQ
+1060 SVQVWDAASDTQ

-1101 KVEDIAGNKANSAIF
+1101 KVEDIAGNKANSAVF

-1209 GNTNYS
+1209 GNTSYS

-1385 TFTPPTSWA
+1385 SFTPTGAWA

-1427 NNIELVNDSGIPD
+1427 NNIELVNDSGIPN

-1478 ATPGVWDYIWPDDV
+1478 ATPGAWDYIWPDDV

-1502 ATDEA
+1502 ATDKA
-1507 GNKATQTLDFT
+1507 GNKTTQELDFT

-2129 NTDDSGTKG
+2129 STDDSGTKG
-2138 DHLTNV
+2138 DNLTNV

-2323 TPVIVLDSA
+2323 VPVIVLNSA
-2332 DDSGV
+2332 DDTGV
-2337 HGDNMT
+2337 QGDNMT
-2343 NHTQPTFALQHI
+2343 NSTQPTFALQHI

-2377 TKDAGGWTF
+2377 TKGTGGWSF

-2450 QVTVPT
+2450 QVKVPM
-2456 DVNVVRLSID
+2456 DVN
-2466 GGKTWFNATQSATP
+2466 
-2480 GVWDYIWPDD
+2480 
-2490 VADGGYTL
+2490 
-2498 TVEATDEAGNK
+2498 E
-2509 ATQTLDFTIDTTL
+2509 
-2522 SVPTLSLDSADDSG
+2522 
-2536 IAGDNITNVKTPG
+2536 
-2549 FTLNNIDTDVSRVIV
+2549 
-2564 EVMHNGIK
+2564 
-2572 QEVPLVQTGGQWRF
+2572 
-2586 APTSDWADGDYI
+2586 
-2598 LTVKVED
+2598 
-2605 RAGNV
+2605 
-2610 KQSAPLTVT
+2610 
-2619 VDTHIAIDRIEL
+2619 
-2631 VNDSGIPGDNLTNE
+2631 
-2645 ARPHFQVTVPA
+2645 
-2656 DVNGVRLSIDGGKT
+2656 
-2670 WFDATQSATS
+2670 
-2680 GVWDYTWLTNVAN
+2680 
-2693 GPHTLMV
+2693 
-2700 EASDKAGNKT
+2700 
-2710 TQKLDFTIDTILS
+2710 
-2723 EPTITLDS
+2723 
-2731 ADDSAAGDNI
+2731 
-2741 TNVKMPGFTLGNI
+2741 
-2754 DADVTKVVVTVA
+2754 
-2766 HDGKNQQIELIKN
+2766 
-2779 GGVWRF
+2779 
-2785 TPGAAWTDGDYTLT
+2785 
-2799 VKVEDKAGNTNYSA
+2799 
-2813 PLTVTIDTQTSI
+2813 
-2825 DRIELLNDTG
+2825 
-2835 IVGDN
+2835 
-2840 LTNEAR
+2840 
-2846 PQFHITVPTDV
+2846 
-2857 NSVQLSLDGG
+2857 
-2867 INWVNATLTSDG
+2867 
-2879 VWEYIWPT
+2879 
-2887 DLVENTYTLTVKA
+2887 
-2900 TDVAGNTA
+2900 
-2908 TETLN
+2908 
-2913 FIIDTTLSTPTITLD
+2913 
-2928 SADDS
+2928 
-2933 GTANDNKTNVKTP
+2933 
-2946 GFIIGGIDSDVTQV
+2946 
-2960 VVQVMRDGHSEEV
+2960 
-2973 ELTQTNG
+2973 
-2980 QWRFVPGSAWTD
+2980 
-2992 GDYTLTVTVKDEAG
+2992 
-3006 NIRHSA
+3006 
-3012 PLTVTIDTQITIDH
+3012 
-3026 IELVNDSGIPDD
+3026 
-3038 NLTNNVRP
+3038 
-3046 HFQVTVPTDV
+3046 
-3056 NVVRLSID
+3056 VRLSID

-3093 HTLTVEATDKAGNKT
+3093 HTLTVEATDKAGNQT
-3108 TQQLDFI
+3108 TQKLDFI

-3125 VLDNTD
+3125 VLDSTD
-3131 DSGTKGDNLTNV
+3131 DSGTKGDNLTNA
-3143 NKPTFLL
+3143 NKPTFIL

-3161 VEVQH
+3161 VEVQY

-3319 LSTPTIAM
+3319 LSTPTITM

-3353 DADAHSVI
+3353 DSDAQSVI

-3407 VRQSTPLVVTV
+3407 VRQSTPLIVTV

-3466 ANWVSATQGI
+3466 ANWVSAAQGI

-3623 DRIELVNDSGV
+3623 DHIELVNDSGV

-3719 LTPTIELAPDQDT
+3719 MTPTIELAPDQDT

-3852 HQVDSDVTRVMVKVT
+3852 RQVDSDVTRVMVKVT

-4528 DNITSVTTPRF
+4528 DNITSVTKPRF

-4558 SYSVTANG
+4558 SYPVTANG

-4830 KTPTLIGSTLPNTI
+4830 KTPTLVGNTLPNAI

-4963 ALGNDGNYELTF
+4963 ALGNDGNYVLTF

-5302 TNHNKPVLVGT
+5302 TSHNKPVLVGT

-5380 FIDNPAMVAGS
+5380 FIDNPVMMAGS

-5403 QTRPTFSIF
+5403 QTRPAFSIY

-5474 DTFNT
+5474 DTLNT

-5535 WVNEKGHWQMP
+5535 WVNDKGHWQMP

-5580 THIKVFTSELDDNKS
+5580 THIQVFTSELDDNKS
-5595 SSKTE
+5595 SSKTD
-5600 WWSNSDLITMRG
+5600 WWSNSSTITMRG
-5612 TGEIGATVS
+5612 MGEIGATVS

-5633 VAATGRW
+5633 VAANGQW
-5640 ELSTDKLPEGTYDI
+5640 ELSTDQLPEGKYDI
-5654 SLVIEDS
+5654 TLSIEDN
-5661 AGNRWEDVREIFID
+5661 AGNRKEEVHEIFID

-5707 ITDSEGNTYTLTVP
+5707 ITDSNGNTYTLTVP

-5726 SMAIPYPSEGKFT
+5726 SMAIPYPSEGKFI

-5748 RSDDVPLD
+5748 RSDDVSLD

-5862 IALAAGEDNGA
+5862 IALAAGEDNGV

-5901 NVTHNGVTDIY
+5901 NVTHNGVTDTY

-5924 PPAAWNDGNYTLSV
+5924 PPAAWNDGTYTLSV

-5991 ESATHLRTEP
+5991 ESATHLRTVP
-6001 SAAEES
+6001 SATEES
-6007 VVKVTAYSIT
+6007 VVKETAYSIT

-6111 MNVRGKTEDDIN
+6111 MNARGKTEDDIN

>member
-422 TDSIITDTIAPEKP
+422 TDSIITDTIPPEKP

-639 YVVLPNGIILSGNDL
+639 FVVLPNGIILSGNDL

-1029 SPDSDSGIS
+1029 SPDSDSGIA

-1101 KVEDIAGNKANSAIF
+1101 KVEDIAGNKANSAVF

-1181 LNGSWLFIPGN
+1181 LNGSWLFTPGN

-1209 GNTNYS
+1209 GNTSYS

-1324 VPVIVLDSAD
+1324 VPVIVLNSAD
-1334 DTGIQGDNMT
+1334 DTGVQGDNMT
-1344 NSTQPTFALQHIDD
+1344 NRTQPTFALQHIDD

-1478 ATPGVWDYIWPDDV
+1478 ATPGAWDYIWPDDV

-1502 ATDEA
+1502 ATDKA
-1507 GNKATQTLDFT
+1507 GNKTTQELDFT

-1716 FTIDTILSEPTI
+1716 FIIDTLLSEPTI

-2129 NTDDSGTKG
+2129 STDDSGTKG
-2138 DHLTNV
+2138 DNLTNV

-2323 TPVIVLDSA
+2323 VPVIVLNSA
-2332 DDSGV
+2332 DDTGV
-2337 HGDNMT
+2337 QGDNMT
-2343 NHTQPTFALQHI
+2343 NSTQPTFALQHI

-2377 TKDAGGWTF
+2377 TKGVGGWSF

-2450 QVTVPT
+2450 QVKVPT
-2456 DVNVVRLSID
+2456 DVN
-2466 GGKTWFNATQSATP
+2466 
-2480 GVWDYIWPDD
+2480 
-2490 VADGGYTL
+2490 
-2498 TVEATDEAGNK
+2498 E
-2509 ATQTLDFTIDTTL
+2509 
-2522 SVPTLSLDSADDSG
+2522 
-2536 IAGDNITNVKTPG
+2536 
-2549 FTLNNIDTDVSRVIV
+2549 
-2564 EVMHNGIK
+2564 
-2572 QEVPLVQTGGQWRF
+2572 
-2586 APTSDWADGDYI
+2586 
-2598 LTVKVED
+2598 
-2605 RAGNV
+2605 
-2610 KQSAPLTVT
+2610 
-2619 VDTHIAIDRIEL
+2619 
-2631 VNDSGIPGDNLTNE
+2631 
-2645 ARPHFQVTVPA
+2645 
-2656 DVNGVRLSIDGGKT
+2656 
-2670 WFDATQSATS
+2670 
-2680 GVWDYTWLTNVAN
+2680 
-2693 GPHTLMV
+2693 
-2700 EASDKAGNKT
+2700 
-2710 TQKLDFTIDTILS
+2710 
-2723 EPTITLDS
+2723 
-2731 ADDSAAGDNI
+2731 
-2741 TNVKMPGFTLGNI
+2741 
-2754 DADVTKVVVTVA
+2754 
-2766 HDGKNQQIELIKN
+2766 
-2779 GGVWRF
+2779 
-2785 TPGAAWTDGDYTLT
+2785 
-2799 VKVEDKAGNTNYSA
+2799 
-2813 PLTVTIDTQTSI
+2813 
-2825 DRIELLNDTG
+2825 
-2835 IVGDN
+2835 
-2840 LTNEAR
+2840 
-2846 PQFHITVPTDV
+2846 
-2857 NSVQLSLDGG
+2857 
-2867 INWVNATLTSDG
+2867 
-2879 VWEYIWPT
+2879 
-2887 DLVENTYTLTVKA
+2887 
-2900 TDVAGNTA
+2900 
-2908 TETLN
+2908 
-2913 FIIDTTLSTPTITLD
+2913 
-2928 SADDS
+2928 
-2933 GTANDNKTNVKTP
+2933 
-2946 GFIIGGIDSDVTQV
+2946 
-2960 VVQVMRDGHSEEV
+2960 
-2973 ELTQTNG
+2973 
-2980 QWRFVPGSAWTD
+2980 
-2992 GDYTLTVTVKDEAG
+2992 
-3006 NIRHSA
+3006 
-3012 PLTVTIDTQITIDH
+3012 
-3026 IELVNDSGIPDD
+3026 
-3038 NLTNNVRP
+3038 
-3046 HFQVTVPTDV
+3046 
-3056 NVVRLSID
+3056 VRLSID

-3093 HTLTVEATDKAGNKT
+3093 HTLTVEATDKAGNQT
-3108 TQQLDFI
+3108 TQKLDFI
-3115 IDTLLSEPTI
+3115 IDTMLSEPTI
-3125 VLDNTD
+3125 VLDSTD
-3131 DSGTKGDNLTNV
+3131 DSGTKGDNLTNA
-3143 NKPTFLL
+3143 NKPTFIL

-3161 VEVQH
+3161 VEVQY

-3319 LSTPTIAM
+3319 LSTPTITM

-3353 DADAHSVI
+3353 DSDAQSVI

-3407 VRQSTPLVVTV
+3407 VRQSTPLIVTV

-3466 ANWVSATQGI
+3466 ANWVSAAQGI

-3623 DRIELVNDSGV
+3623 DHIELVNDSGV

-3719 LTPTIELAPDQDT
+3719 MTPTIELAPDQDT

-3852 HQVDSDVTRVMVKVT
+3852 RQVDSDVTRVMVKVT

-4304 TSAELRIEIDTQV
+4304 TSAELKIEIDTQV

-4528 DNITSVTTPRF
+4528 DNITSVTKPRF

-4558 SYSVTANG
+4558 SYPVTANG

-4830 KTPTLIGSTLPNTI
+4830 KTPTLVGNTLPNAI

-4963 ALGNDGNYELTF
+4963 ALGNDGNYVLTF

-5035 LTIRNPQGVVIATL
+5035 LTIRSPQGVVIATL

-5083 KEILIEHDT
+5083 KDILIEHDT

-5335 EDGTWSYQFDNALKD
+5335 EDGTWSYQFDNVLKD

-5403 QTRPTFSIF
+5403 QTRPTFSIS

-5580 THIKVFTSELDDNKS
+5580 THIQVFTSELDDNKS
-5595 SSKTE
+5595 SSKTD
-5600 WWSNSDLITMRG
+5600 WWSNSSTITMRG
-5612 TGEIGATVS
+5612 MGEIGATVS

-5633 VAATGRW
+5633 VAANGQW
-5640 ELSTDKLPEGTYDI
+5640 ELSTDQLPEGKYDI
-5654 SLVIEDS
+5654 TLSIEDN
-5661 AGNRWEDVREIFID
+5661 AGNRKEEVHEIFID

-5707 ITDSEGNTYTLTVP
+5707 ITDSNGNTYTLTVP

-5748 RSDDVPLD
+5748 RSDDVSLD

-5862 IALAAGEDNGA
+5862 IALAAGEDNGV

-5901 NVTHNGVTDIY
+5901 NVTHNGVTDTY

-5924 PPAAWNDGNYTLSV
+5924 PPAAWNDGTYTLSV

-5991 ESATHLRTEP
+5991 ESATHLRTVP

-6007 VVKVTAYSIT
+6007 VVKETAYSIT

-6111 MNVRGKTEDDIN
+6111 MNARGKTEDDIN

-6146 VTLPVDNQEE
+6146 VTLPV
-6156 HA
+6156 

>member
-422 TDSIITDTIAPEKP
+422 TDSIITDTIPPEKP

-639 YVVLPNGIILSGNDL
+639 FVVLPNGIILSGNDL

-1029 SPDSDSGIS
+1029 SPDSDSGIA

-1101 KVEDIAGNKANSAIF
+1101 KVEDIAGNKANSAVF

-1181 LNGSWLFIPGN
+1181 LNGSWLFTPGN

-1209 GNTNYS
+1209 GNTSYS

-1324 VPVIVLDSAD
+1324 VPVIVLNSAD
-1334 DTGIQGDNMT
+1334 DTGVQGDNMT
-1344 NSTQPTFALQHIDD
+1344 NRTQPTFALQHIDD

-1478 ATPGVWDYIWPDDV
+1478 ATPGAWDYIWPDDV

-1502 ATDEA
+1502 ATDKA
-1507 GNKATQTLDFT
+1507 GNKTTQELDFT

-1716 FTIDTILSEPTI
+1716 FIIDTLLSEPTI

-1876 TSDGVWEYIWPT
+1876 TSDGVW
-1888 DLVENTYTLTVKAT
+1888 
-1902 DVAGNT
+1902 
-1908 ATETLNFIIDTTLST
+1908 
-1923 PTITLDSADDS
+1923 
-1934 GTANDNKTN
+1934 
-1943 VKTPGFIIGGIDSD
+1943 
-1957 VTQVV
+1957 
-1962 VQVMRDGHSEEVELT
+1962 
-1977 QTNGQWRFVPGSAW
+1977 
-1991 TDGDYTLT
+1991 
-1999 VTVKDEAGNIRHSA
+1999 
-2013 PLTVTIDTQ
+2013 
-2022 ITIDHIELVNDSGIP
+2022 
-2037 DDNLTNNVRPHFQVT
+2037 
-2052 VPTDV
+2052 
-2057 NVVRLS
+2057 
-2063 IDGGKTW
+2063 
-2070 FNATQSATPGVWDY
+2070 
-2084 TWLADVGEGKH
+2084 
-2095 TLTVEATDKAGN
+2095 
-2107 KTTQQLDFIIDTL
+2107 
-2120 LSEPTIVLD
+2120 
-2129 NTDDSGTKG
+2129 
-2138 DHLTNV
+2138 
-2144 NKPTFLLG
+2144 
-2152 NIDAD
+2152 
-2157 ARYVTVEVQHGGTK
+2157 
-2171 EVLTATKD
+2171 
-2179 ATGNWSVTPTG
+2179 
-2190 TWADGDYTLTV
+2190 
-2201 RVEDEAG
+2201 
-2208 NEKHSASLTVTVDTQ
+2208 
-2223 ITIDVIELVNDNG
+2223 
-2236 IPGDNMTNDAHPQF
+2236 
-2250 RVTVPGDVNEVS
+2250 
-2262 LSIDGGVTWVKAT
+2262 
-2275 QSATPGVWNYTWP
+2275 NYTWP

-2323 TPVIVLDSA
+2323 VPVIVLNSA
-2332 DDSGV
+2332 DDTGV
-2337 HGDNMT
+2337 QGDNMT
-2343 NHTQPTFALQHI
+2343 NSTQPTFALQHI

-2377 TKDAGGWTF
+2377 TKGVGGWSF

-2450 QVTVPT
+2450 QVKVPT
-2456 DVNVVRLSID
+2456 DVN
-2466 GGKTWFNATQSATP
+2466 
-2480 GVWDYIWPDD
+2480 
-2490 VADGGYTL
+2490 
-2498 TVEATDEAGNK
+2498 E
-2509 ATQTLDFTIDTTL
+2509 
-2522 SVPTLSLDSADDSG
+2522 
-2536 IAGDNITNVKTPG
+2536 
-2549 FTLNNIDTDVSRVIV
+2549 
-2564 EVMHNGIK
+2564 
-2572 QEVPLVQTGGQWRF
+2572 
-2586 APTSDWADGDYI
+2586 
-2598 LTVKVED
+2598 
-2605 RAGNV
+2605 
-2610 KQSAPLTVT
+2610 
-2619 VDTHIAIDRIEL
+2619 
-2631 VNDSGIPGDNLTNE
+2631 
-2645 ARPHFQVTVPA
+2645 
-2656 DVNGVRLSIDGGKT
+2656 
-2670 WFDATQSATS
+2670 
-2680 GVWDYTWLTNVAN
+2680 
-2693 GPHTLMV
+2693 
-2700 EASDKAGNKT
+2700 
-2710 TQKLDFTIDTILS
+2710 
-2723 EPTITLDS
+2723 
-2731 ADDSAAGDNI
+2731 
-2741 TNVKMPGFTLGNI
+2741 
-2754 DADVTKVVVTVA
+2754 
-2766 HDGKNQQIELIKN
+2766 
-2779 GGVWRF
+2779 
-2785 TPGAAWTDGDYTLT
+2785 
-2799 VKVEDKAGNTNYSA
+2799 
-2813 PLTVTIDTQTSI
+2813 
-2825 DRIELLNDTG
+2825 
-2835 IVGDN
+2835 
-2840 LTNEAR
+2840 
-2846 PQFHITVPTDV
+2846 
-2857 NSVQLSLDGG
+2857 
-2867 INWVNATLTSDG
+2867 
-2879 VWEYIWPT
+2879 
-2887 DLVENTYTLTVKA
+2887 
-2900 TDVAGNTA
+2900 
-2908 TETLN
+2908 
-2913 FIIDTTLSTPTITLD
+2913 
-2928 SADDS
+2928 
-2933 GTANDNKTNVKTP
+2933 
-2946 GFIIGGIDSDVTQV
+2946 
-2960 VVQVMRDGHSEEV
+2960 
-2973 ELTQTNG
+2973 
-2980 QWRFVPGSAWTD
+2980 
-2992 GDYTLTVTVKDEAG
+2992 
-3006 NIRHSA
+3006 
-3012 PLTVTIDTQITIDH
+3012 
-3026 IELVNDSGIPDD
+3026 
-3038 NLTNNVRP
+3038 
-3046 HFQVTVPTDV
+3046 
-3056 NVVRLSID
+3056 VRLSID

-3093 HTLTVEATDKAGNKT
+3093 HTLTVEATDKAGNQT
-3108 TQQLDFI
+3108 TQKLDFI
-3115 IDTLLSEPTI
+3115 IDTMLSEPTI
-3125 VLDNTD
+3125 VLDSTD
-3131 DSGTKGDNLTNV
+3131 DSGTKGDNLTNA
-3143 NKPTFLL
+3143 NKPTFIL

-3161 VEVQH
+3161 VEVQY

-3319 LSTPTIAM
+3319 LSTPTITM

-3353 DADAHSVI
+3353 DSDAQSVI

-3407 VRQSTPLVVTV
+3407 VRQSTPLIVTV

-3466 ANWVSATQGI
+3466 ANWVSAAQGI

-3623 DRIELVNDSGV
+3623 DHIELVNDSGV

-3719 LTPTIELAPDQDT
+3719 MTPTIELAPDQDT

-3852 HQVDSDVTRVMVKVT
+3852 RQVDSDVTRVMVKVT

-4304 TSAELRIEIDTQV
+4304 TSAELKIEIDTQV

-4528 DNITSVTTPRF
+4528 DNITSVTKPRF

-4558 SYSVTANG
+4558 SYPVTANG

-4830 KTPTLIGSTLPNTI
+4830 KTPTLVGNTLPNAI

-4963 ALGNDGNYELTF
+4963 ALGNDGNYVLTF

-5035 LTIRNPQGVVIATL
+5035 LTIRSPQGVVIATL

-5083 KEILIEHDT
+5083 KDILIEHDT

-5335 EDGTWSYQFDNALKD
+5335 EDGTWSYQFDNVLKD

-5403 QTRPTFSIF
+5403 QTRPTFSIS

-5580 THIKVFTSELDDNKS
+5580 THIQVFTSELDDNKS
-5595 SSKTE
+5595 SSKTD
-5600 WWSNSDLITMRG
+5600 WWSNSSTITMRG
-5612 TGEIGATVS
+5612 MGEIGATVS

-5633 VAATGRW
+5633 VAANGQW
-5640 ELSTDKLPEGTYDI
+5640 ELSTDQLPEGKYDI
-5654 SLVIEDS
+5654 TLSIEDN
-5661 AGNRWEDVREIFID
+5661 AGNRKEEVHEIFID

-5707 ITDSEGNTYTLTVP
+5707 ITDSNGNTYTLTVP

-5748 RSDDVPLD
+5748 RSDDVSLD

-5862 IALAAGEDNGA
+5862 IALAAGEDNGV

-5901 NVTHNGVTDIY
+5901 NVTHNGVTDTY

-5924 PPAAWNDGNYTLSV
+5924 PPAAWNDGTYTLSV

-5991 ESATHLRTEP
+5991 ESATHLRTVP

-6007 VVKVTAYSIT
+6007 VVKETAYSIT

-6111 MNVRGKTEDDIN
+6111 MNARGKTEDDIN

>member
-422 TDSIITDTIAPEKP
+422 TDSIITDTIPPEKP

-1060 SVQVWDAMSDTQ
+1060 SVQVWDAASDTQ

-1101 KVEDIAGNKANSAIF
+1101 KVEDIAGNKANSAVF

-1385 TFTPPTSWA
+1385 SFTPTGAWA

-1427 NNIELVNDSGIPD
+1427 NNIELVNDSGIPN

-1478 ATPGVWDYIWPDDV
+1478 ATPGAWDYIWPDDV

-1502 ATDEA
+1502 ATDKA
-1507 GNKATQTLDFT
+1507 GNKMTQELDFT

-2022 ITIDHIELVNDSGIP
+2022 IAIDHIELVNDSGIP
-2037 DDNLTNNVRPHFQVT
+2037 DDNLTNEARPHFQVT

-2107 KTTQQLDFIIDTL
+2107 KTTQQLDFIIDTM

-2138 DHLTNV
+2138 DNLTNV

-2223 ITIDVIELVNDNG
+2223 ITIDAIELVNDNG

-2323 TPVIVLDSA
+2323 VPVIVLNSA
-2332 DDSGV
+2332 DDTGV
-2337 HGDNMT
+2337 QGDNMT
-2343 NHTQPTFALQHI
+2343 NSSQPTFALQHI

-2377 TKDAGGWTF
+2377 TKGTGGWSF

-2450 QVTVPT
+2450 QVKVPT
-2456 DVNVVRLSID
+2456 DVN
-2466 GGKTWFNATQSATP
+2466 
-2480 GVWDYIWPDD
+2480 
-2490 VADGGYTL
+2490 
-2498 TVEATDEAGNK
+2498 E
-2509 ATQTLDFTIDTTL
+2509 
-2522 SVPTLSLDSADDSG
+2522 
-2536 IAGDNITNVKTPG
+2536 
-2549 FTLNNIDTDVSRVIV
+2549 
-2564 EVMHNGIK
+2564 
-2572 QEVPLVQTGGQWRF
+2572 
-2586 APTSDWADGDYI
+2586 
-2598 LTVKVED
+2598 
-2605 RAGNV
+2605 
-2610 KQSAPLTVT
+2610 
-2619 VDTHIAIDRIEL
+2619 
-2631 VNDSGIPGDNLTNE
+2631 
-2645 ARPHFQVTVPA
+2645 
-2656 DVNGVRLSIDGGKT
+2656 
-2670 WFDATQSATS
+2670 
-2680 GVWDYTWLTNVAN
+2680 
-2693 GPHTLMV
+2693 
-2700 EASDKAGNKT
+2700 
-2710 TQKLDFTIDTILS
+2710 
-2723 EPTITLDS
+2723 
-2731 ADDSAAGDNI
+2731 
-2741 TNVKMPGFTLGNI
+2741 
-2754 DADVTKVVVTVA
+2754 
-2766 HDGKNQQIELIKN
+2766 
-2779 GGVWRF
+2779 
-2785 TPGAAWTDGDYTLT
+2785 
-2799 VKVEDKAGNTNYSA
+2799 
-2813 PLTVTIDTQTSI
+2813 
-2825 DRIELLNDTG
+2825 
-2835 IVGDN
+2835 
-2840 LTNEAR
+2840 
-2846 PQFHITVPTDV
+2846 
-2857 NSVQLSLDGG
+2857 
-2867 INWVNATLTSDG
+2867 
-2879 VWEYIWPT
+2879 
-2887 DLVENTYTLTVKA
+2887 
-2900 TDVAGNTA
+2900 
-2908 TETLN
+2908 
-2913 FIIDTTLSTPTITLD
+2913 
-2928 SADDS
+2928 
-2933 GTANDNKTNVKTP
+2933 
-2946 GFIIGGIDSDVTQV
+2946 
-2960 VVQVMRDGHSEEV
+2960 
-2973 ELTQTNG
+2973 
-2980 QWRFVPGSAWTD
+2980 
-2992 GDYTLTVTVKDEAG
+2992 
-3006 NIRHSA
+3006 
-3012 PLTVTIDTQITIDH
+3012 
-3026 IELVNDSGIPDD
+3026 
-3038 NLTNNVRP
+3038 
-3046 HFQVTVPTDV
+3046 
-3056 NVVRLSID
+3056 VRLSID

-3093 HTLTVEATDKAGNKT
+3093 HTLTVEATDKAGNQT
-3108 TQQLDFI
+3108 TQKLDFI
-3115 IDTLLSEPTI
+3115 IDTMLSEPTI
-3125 VLDNTD
+3125 VLDSTD
-3131 DSGTKGDNLTNV
+3131 DSGTKGDNLTNA
-3143 NKPTFLL
+3143 NKPTFIL

-3161 VEVQH
+3161 VEVQY

-3189 TWADGDYTL
+3189 TWADGDYML

-3319 LSTPTIAM
+3319 LSTPTITM

-3353 DADAHSVI
+3353 DSDAQSVI

-3407 VRQSTPLVVTV
+3407 VRQSTPLIVTV

-3466 ANWVSATQGI
+3466 ANWVSAAQGI

-3623 DRIELVNDSGV
+3623 DHIELVNDSGV

-3719 LTPTIELAPDQDT
+3719 MTPTIELAPDQDT

-4304 TSAELRIEIDTQV
+4304 TSAELKIEIDTQV

-4348 PDDVTSVLVSFDGV
+4348 PDDVTSVLVSFDDV

-4528 DNITSVTTPRF
+4528 DNITSVTKPRF

-4558 SYSVTANG
+4558 SYPVTANG

-4893 STAVDVTIDTEV
+4893 STAVDLTIDTEV

-5302 TNHNKPVLVGT
+5302 TSHNKPVLVGT

-5380 FIDNPAMVAGS
+5380 FIDNPVMMAGS

-5403 QTRPTFSIF
+5403 QTRPAFSIY

-5474 DTFNT
+5474 DTLNT

-5580 THIKVFTSELDDNKS
+5580 THIQVFTSELDDNKS
-5595 SSKTE
+5595 SSKTD
-5600 WWSNSDLITMRG
+5600 WWSNSSTITMRG
-5612 TGEIGATVS
+5612 MGEIGATVS

-5633 VAATGRW
+5633 VAANGQW
-5640 ELSTDKLPEGTYDI
+5640 ELSTDQLPEGKYDI
-5654 SLVIEDS
+5654 TLSIEDN
-5661 AGNRWEDVREIFID
+5661 AGNRKEEVHEIFID

-5707 ITDSEGNTYTLTVP
+5707 ITDSNGNTYTLTVP

-5748 RSDDVPLD
+5748 RSDDVSLD

-5862 IALAAGEDNGA
+5862 IALAAGEDNGV

-5901 NVTHNGVTDIY
+5901 NVTHNGVTDTY

-5924 PPAAWNDGNYTLSV
+5924 PPAAWNDGTYTLSV

-5966 SQHDDASDDATATAV
+5966 SQHDDASDDATPTAV
-5981 TPPESETVNA
+5981 TPLESETVNA
-5991 ESATHLRTEP
+5991 ESDTHLRTVP

-6007 VVKVTAYSIT
+6007 VVKETAYSIT

-6039 SVPENIVNVSIMFEG
+6039 SVPENIVNVSVMFEG

-6111 MNVRGKTEDDIN
+6111 MNARGKAEDDIN

>member
-298 FTAPETLTDGTYNL
+298 FTAPETLTDGAYNL

-422 TDSIITDTIAPEKP
+422 TDSIITDTIPPEKP

-639 YVVLPNGIILSGNDL
+639 FVVLPNGIILSGNDL

-1029 SPDSDSGIS
+1029 SPDSDSGIA

-1101 KVEDIAGNKANSAIF
+1101 KVEDIAGNKANSAVF

-1181 LNGSWLFIPGN
+1181 LNGSWLFTPGN

-1209 GNTNYS
+1209 GNTSYS

-1324 VPVIVLDSAD
+1324 VPVIVLNSAD
-1334 DTGIQGDNMT
+1334 DTGVQGDNMT
-1344 NSTQPTFALQHIDD
+1344 NRTQPTFALQHIDD

-1478 ATPGVWDYIWPDDV
+1478 ATPGAWDYIWPDDV

-1502 ATDEA
+1502 ATDKA
-1507 GNKATQTLDFT
+1507 GNKTTQELDFT

-1716 FTIDTILSEPTI
+1716 FIIDTLLSEPTI

-2129 NTDDSGTKG
+2129 STDDSGTKG
-2138 DHLTNV
+2138 DNLTNV

-2323 TPVIVLDSA
+2323 VPVIVLNSA
-2332 DDSGV
+2332 DDTGV
-2337 HGDNMT
+2337 QGDNMT
-2343 NHTQPTFALQHI
+2343 NSTQPTFALQHI

-2377 TKDAGGWTF
+2377 TKGVGGWSF

-2450 QVTVPT
+2450 QVKVPT
-2456 DVNVVRLSID
+2456 DVN
-2466 GGKTWFNATQSATP
+2466 
-2480 GVWDYIWPDD
+2480 
-2490 VADGGYTL
+2490 
-2498 TVEATDEAGNK
+2498 E
-2509 ATQTLDFTIDTTL
+2509 
-2522 SVPTLSLDSADDSG
+2522 
-2536 IAGDNITNVKTPG
+2536 
-2549 FTLNNIDTDVSRVIV
+2549 
-2564 EVMHNGIK
+2564 
-2572 QEVPLVQTGGQWRF
+2572 
-2586 APTSDWADGDYI
+2586 
-2598 LTVKVED
+2598 
-2605 RAGNV
+2605 
-2610 KQSAPLTVT
+2610 
-2619 VDTHIAIDRIEL
+2619 
-2631 VNDSGIPGDNLTNE
+2631 
-2645 ARPHFQVTVPA
+2645 
-2656 DVNGVRLSIDGGKT
+2656 
-2670 WFDATQSATS
+2670 
-2680 GVWDYTWLTNVAN
+2680 
-2693 GPHTLMV
+2693 
-2700 EASDKAGNKT
+2700 
-2710 TQKLDFTIDTILS
+2710 
-2723 EPTITLDS
+2723 
-2731 ADDSAAGDNI
+2731 
-2741 TNVKMPGFTLGNI
+2741 
-2754 DADVTKVVVTVA
+2754 
-2766 HDGKNQQIELIKN
+2766 
-2779 GGVWRF
+2779 
-2785 TPGAAWTDGDYTLT
+2785 
-2799 VKVEDKAGNTNYSA
+2799 
-2813 PLTVTIDTQTSI
+2813 
-2825 DRIELLNDTG
+2825 
-2835 IVGDN
+2835 
-2840 LTNEAR
+2840 
-2846 PQFHITVPTDV
+2846 
-2857 NSVQLSLDGG
+2857 
-2867 INWVNATLTSDG
+2867 
-2879 VWEYIWPT
+2879 
-2887 DLVENTYTLTVKA
+2887 
-2900 TDVAGNTA
+2900 
-2908 TETLN
+2908 
-2913 FIIDTTLSTPTITLD
+2913 
-2928 SADDS
+2928 
-2933 GTANDNKTNVKTP
+2933 
-2946 GFIIGGIDSDVTQV
+2946 
-2960 VVQVMRDGHSEEV
+2960 
-2973 ELTQTNG
+2973 
-2980 QWRFVPGSAWTD
+2980 
-2992 GDYTLTVTVKDEAG
+2992 
-3006 NIRHSA
+3006 
-3012 PLTVTIDTQITIDH
+3012 
-3026 IELVNDSGIPDD
+3026 
-3038 NLTNNVRP
+3038 
-3046 HFQVTVPTDV
+3046 
-3056 NVVRLSID
+3056 VRLSID

-3093 HTLTVEATDKAGNKT
+3093 HTLTVEATDKAGNQT
-3108 TQQLDFI
+3108 TQKLDFI
-3115 IDTLLSEPTI
+3115 IDTMLSEPTI
-3125 VLDNTD
+3125 VLDSTD
-3131 DSGTKGDNLTNV
+3131 DSGTKGDNLTNA
-3143 NKPTFLL
+3143 NKPTFIL

-3161 VEVQH
+3161 VEVQY

-3319 LSTPTIAM
+3319 LSTPTITM

-3353 DADAHSVI
+3353 DSDAQSVI

-3407 VRQSTPLVVTV
+3407 VRQSTPLIVTV

-3466 ANWVSATQGI
+3466 ANWVSAAQGI

-3623 DRIELVNDSGV
+3623 DHIELVNDSGV

-3719 LTPTIELAPDQDT
+3719 MTPTIELAPDQDT

-3852 HQVDSDVTRVMVKVT
+3852 RQVDSDVTRVMVKVT

-4304 TSAELRIEIDTQV
+4304 TSAELKIEIDTQV

-4528 DNITSVTTPRF
+4528 DNITSVTKPRF

-4558 SYSVTANG
+4558 SYPVTANG

-4830 KTPTLIGSTLPNTI
+4830 KTPTLVGNTLPNAI

-4963 ALGNDGNYELTF
+4963 ALGNDGNYVLTF

-5035 LTIRNPQGVVIATL
+5035 LTIRSPQGVVIATL

-5083 KEILIEHDT
+5083 KDILIEHDT

-5335 EDGTWSYQFDNALKD
+5335 EDGTWSYQFDNVLKD

-5403 QTRPTFSIF
+5403 QTRPTFSIS

-5446 GDGSHSI
+5446 GDGSH
-5453 YYVITDKAG
+5453 
-5462 NTATSKTLNFTI
+5462 
-5474 DTFNT
+5474 
-5479 TPVAIDSIGGQT
+5479 
-5491 LAEMTGSDGK
+5491 
-5501 IYITDTTRNLL
+5501 
-5512 FSGSAEPNSKIE
+5512 
-5524 IIINGLNVGEV
+5524 
-5535 WVNEKGHWQMP
+5535 
-5546 VNPLYFTEGQLD
+5546 
-5558 ITVKSTD
+5558 
-5565 RAGNVNQEKYSIWVD
+5565 
-5580 THIKVFTSELDDNKS
+5580 
-5595 SSKTE
+5595 
-5600 WWSNSDLITMRG
+5600 
-5612 TGEIGATVS
+5612 
-5621 LIVAGVTLATAV
+5621 
-5633 VAATGRW
+5633 
-5640 ELSTDKLPEGTYDI
+5640 
-5654 SLVIEDS
+5654 
-5661 AGNRWEDVREIFID
+5661 
-5675 RTPPNAPVVT
+5675 
-5685 YSDIVNDL
+5685 
-5693 IIMQGTAEAKSQLI
+5693 
-5707 ITDSEGNTYTLTVP
+5707 
-5721 DNGKW
+5721 
-5726 SMAIPYPSEGKFT
+5726 
-5739 ITSVDAIGN
+5739 
-5748 RSDDVPLD
+5748 
-5756 IMKEV
+5756 
-5761 PVISLSP
+5761 
-5768 DSDSGT
+5768 
-5774 VGDNITRDKQP
+5774 
-5785 TFIIGNL
+5785 
-5792 ESDVVVVQVDINGTV
+5792 
-5807 YNAEKNAD
+5807 
-5815 GVWFFTPG
+5815 
-5823 TPLADGSYTISV
+5823 
-5835 IASDA
+5835 
-5840 AGNQKNSLPITVTID
+5840 
-5855 STLTVPE
+5855 
-5862 IALAAGEDNGA
+5862 
-5873 SDSDNVTNHTQPKFT
+5873 
-5888 LQHIDADVTGVTV
+5888 
-5901 NVTHNGVTDIY
+5901 
-5912 QATQGAD
+5912 
-5919 GWTFT
+5919 
-5924 PPAAWNDGNYTLSV
+5924 
-5938 TVVDRA
+5938 
-5944 GNSQQSASL
+5944 
-5953 AVTVDSTVTVTAD
+5953 
-5966 SQHDDASDDATATAV
+5966 
-5981 TPPESETVNA
+5981 
-5991 ESATHLRTEP
+5991 
-6001 SAAEES
+6001 
-6007 VVKVTAYSIT
+6007 
-6017 LLNADSGDEIDRS
+6017 
-6030 ISQTPSFEI
+6030 
-6039 SVPENIVNVSIMFEG
+6039 
-6054 EEFTLPIT
+6054 
-6062 NQKAIFEVPLS
+6062 
-6073 LEDGEYTMDVKFIDK
+6073 
-6088 DNDFLIKEKTFSVDH
+6088 
-6103 SSADIVNA
+6103 
-6111 MNVRGKTEDDIN
+6111 
-6123 DSPSTSSVGH
+6123 
-6133 NNNGAID
+6133 
-6140 VFAVNE
+6140 
-6146 VTLPVDNQEE
+6146 
-6156 HA
+6156 

>member
-422 TDSIITDTIAPEKP
+422 TDSIITDTIPPEKP

-1060 SVQVWDAMSDTQ
+1060 SVQVWDAASDTQ

-1101 KVEDIAGNKANSAIF
+1101 KVEDIAGNKANSAVF

-1385 TFTPPTSWA
+1385 SFTPTGAWA

-1427 NNIELVNDSGIPD
+1427 NNIELVNDSGIPN

-1478 ATPGVWDYIWPDDV
+1478 ATPGAWDYIWPDDV

-1502 ATDEA
+1502 ATDKA
-1507 GNKATQTLDFT
+1507 GNKTTQELDFT

-2022 ITIDHIELVNDSGIP
+2022 IAIDHIELVNDSGIP
-2037 DDNLTNNVRPHFQVT
+2037 DDNLTNEARPHFQVT

-2107 KTTQQLDFIIDTL
+2107 KTTQQLDFIIDTM

-2138 DHLTNV
+2138 DNLTNV

-2223 ITIDVIELVNDNG
+2223 ITIDAIELVNDNG

-2323 TPVIVLDSA
+2323 VPVIVLNSA
-2332 DDSGV
+2332 DDTGV
-2337 HGDNMT
+2337 QGDNMT
-2343 NHTQPTFALQHI
+2343 NSSQPTFALQHI

-2377 TKDAGGWTF
+2377 TKGVGGWSF

-2450 QVTVPT
+2450 QVKVPT
-2456 DVNVVRLSID
+2456 DVN
-2466 GGKTWFNATQSATP
+2466 
-2480 GVWDYIWPDD
+2480 
-2490 VADGGYTL
+2490 
-2498 TVEATDEAGNK
+2498 E
-2509 ATQTLDFTIDTTL
+2509 
-2522 SVPTLSLDSADDSG
+2522 
-2536 IAGDNITNVKTPG
+2536 
-2549 FTLNNIDTDVSRVIV
+2549 
-2564 EVMHNGIK
+2564 
-2572 QEVPLVQTGGQWRF
+2572 
-2586 APTSDWADGDYI
+2586 
-2598 LTVKVED
+2598 
-2605 RAGNV
+2605 
-2610 KQSAPLTVT
+2610 
-2619 VDTHIAIDRIEL
+2619 
-2631 VNDSGIPGDNLTNE
+2631 
-2645 ARPHFQVTVPA
+2645 
-2656 DVNGVRLSIDGGKT
+2656 
-2670 WFDATQSATS
+2670 
-2680 GVWDYTWLTNVAN
+2680 
-2693 GPHTLMV
+2693 
-2700 EASDKAGNKT
+2700 
-2710 TQKLDFTIDTILS
+2710 
-2723 EPTITLDS
+2723 
-2731 ADDSAAGDNI
+2731 
-2741 TNVKMPGFTLGNI
+2741 
-2754 DADVTKVVVTVA
+2754 
-2766 HDGKNQQIELIKN
+2766 
-2779 GGVWRF
+2779 
-2785 TPGAAWTDGDYTLT
+2785 
-2799 VKVEDKAGNTNYSA
+2799 
-2813 PLTVTIDTQTSI
+2813 
-2825 DRIELLNDTG
+2825 
-2835 IVGDN
+2835 
-2840 LTNEAR
+2840 
-2846 PQFHITVPTDV
+2846 
-2857 NSVQLSLDGG
+2857 
-2867 INWVNATLTSDG
+2867 
-2879 VWEYIWPT
+2879 
-2887 DLVENTYTLTVKA
+2887 
-2900 TDVAGNTA
+2900 
-2908 TETLN
+2908 
-2913 FIIDTTLSTPTITLD
+2913 
-2928 SADDS
+2928 
-2933 GTANDNKTNVKTP
+2933 
-2946 GFIIGGIDSDVTQV
+2946 
-2960 VVQVMRDGHSEEV
+2960 
-2973 ELTQTNG
+2973 
-2980 QWRFVPGSAWTD
+2980 
-2992 GDYTLTVTVKDEAG
+2992 
-3006 NIRHSA
+3006 
-3012 PLTVTIDTQITIDH
+3012 
-3026 IELVNDSGIPDD
+3026 
-3038 NLTNNVRP
+3038 
-3046 HFQVTVPTDV
+3046 
-3056 NVVRLSID
+3056 VRLSID

-3093 HTLTVEATDKAGNKT
+3093 HTLTVEATDKAGNQT
-3108 TQQLDFI
+3108 TQKLDFI
-3115 IDTLLSEPTI
+3115 IDTMLSEPTI
-3125 VLDNTD
+3125 VLDSTD
-3131 DSGTKGDNLTNV
+3131 DSGTKGDNLTNA
-3143 NKPTFLL
+3143 NKPTFIL

-3161 VEVQH
+3161 VEVQY

-3189 TWADGDYTL
+3189 TWADGDYML

-3319 LSTPTIAM
+3319 LSTPTITM

-3353 DADAHSVI
+3353 DSDAQSVI

-3407 VRQSTPLVVTV
+3407 VRQSTPLIVTV

-3466 ANWVSATQGI
+3466 ANWVSAAQGI

-3623 DRIELVNDSGV
+3623 DHIELVNDSGV

-3719 LTPTIELAPDQDT
+3719 MTPTIELAPDQDT

-4304 TSAELRIEIDTQV
+4304 TSAELKIEIDTQV

-4464 QGAGNKWLFTPDT
+4464 QGADNKWLFTPDT

-4519 ADDTGESAV
+4519 ADDSGESAV
-4528 DNITSVTTPRF
+4528 DNITSVTKPRF

-4558 SYSVTANG
+4558 SYPVTANG

-4893 STAVDVTIDTEV
+4893 STAVDLTIDTEV

-5302 TNHNKPVLVGT
+5302 TSHNKPVLVGT

-5380 FIDNPAMVAGS
+5380 FIDNPVMMAGS

-5403 QTRPTFSIF
+5403 QTRPAFSIY

-5474 DTFNT
+5474 DTLNT

-5580 THIKVFTSELDDNKS
+5580 THIQVFTSELDDNKS
-5595 SSKTE
+5595 SSKTD
-5600 WWSNSDLITMRG
+5600 WWSNSSTITMRG
-5612 TGEIGATVS
+5612 MGEIGATVS

-5633 VAATGRW
+5633 VAANGQW
-5640 ELSTDKLPEGTYDI
+5640 ELSTDQLPEGKYDI
-5654 SLVIEDS
+5654 TLSIEDN
-5661 AGNRWEDVREIFID
+5661 AGNRKEEVHEIFID

-5707 ITDSEGNTYTLTVP
+5707 ITDSNGNTYTLTVP

-5748 RSDDVPLD
+5748 RSDDVSLD

-5862 IALAAGEDNGA
+5862 IALAAGEDNGV

-5901 NVTHNGVTDIY
+5901 NVTHNGVTDTY

-5924 PPAAWNDGNYTLSV
+5924 PPAAWNDGTYTLSV

-5966 SQHDDASDDATATAV
+5966 SQHDDASDDATPTAV
-5981 TPPESETVNA
+5981 TPLESETVNA
-5991 ESATHLRTEP
+5991 ESDTHLRTVP

-6007 VVKVTAYSIT
+6007 VVKETAYSIT

-6039 SVPENIVNVSIMFEG
+6039 SVPENIVNVSVMFEG

-6111 MNVRGKTEDDIN
+6111 MNARGKAEDDIN

>member
-422 TDSIITDTIAPEKP
+422 TDSIITDTIPPEKP

-527 DTRISYFSAEIETTN
+527 DTRISYFSAEIETTD

-601 INNLTFTV
+601 VNNLTFTV

-620 FSYVIDTIA
+620 FSYVIDTVA

-639 YVVLPNGIILSGNDL
+639 FVVLPNGIILSGNDL

-1029 SPDSDSGIS
+1029 SPDSDSGIA

-1101 KVEDIAGNKANSAIF
+1101 KVEDIAGNKANSAVF

-1385 TFTPPTSWA
+1385 SFTPTGAWA

-1427 NNIELVNDSGIPD
+1427 NNIELVNDSGIPN

-1478 ATPGVWDYIWPDDV
+1478 ATPGAWDYIWPDDV

-1502 ATDEA
+1502 ATDKA
-1507 GNKATQTLDFT
+1507 GNKTTQELDFT

-2022 ITIDHIELVNDSGIP
+2022 I
-2037 DDNLTNNVRPHFQVT
+2037 
-2052 VPTDV
+2052 
-2057 NVVRLS
+2057 
-2063 IDGGKTW
+2063 
-2070 FNATQSATPGVWDY
+2070 A
-2084 TWLADVGEGKH
+2084 
-2095 TLTVEATDKAGN
+2095 
-2107 KTTQQLDFIIDTL
+2107 
-2120 LSEPTIVLD
+2120 
-2129 NTDDSGTKG
+2129 
-2138 DHLTNV
+2138 
-2144 NKPTFLLG
+2144 
-2152 NIDAD
+2152 
-2157 ARYVTVEVQHGGTK
+2157 
-2171 EVLTATKD
+2171 
-2179 ATGNWSVTPTG
+2179 
-2190 TWADGDYTLTV
+2190 
-2201 RVEDEAG
+2201 
-2208 NEKHSASLTVTVDTQ
+2208 
-2223 ITIDVIELVNDNG
+2223 
-2236 IPGDNMTNDAHPQF
+2236 
-2250 RVTVPGDVNEVS
+2250 
-2262 LSIDGGVTWVKAT
+2262 
-2275 QSATPGVWNYTWP
+2275 
-2288 GTVPDGDYTLNVKAT
+2288 
-2303 DNAGN
+2303 
-2308 TVTETLHFTIDTTLS
+2308 
-2323 TPVIVLDSA
+2323 
-2332 DDSGV
+2332 
-2337 HGDNMT
+2337 
-2343 NHTQPTFALQHI
+2343 
-2355 DDDAVRVT
+2355 
-2363 VSVEHGGVTTTFDA
+2363 
-2377 TKDAGGWTF
+2377 
-2386 TPTGAW
+2386 
-2392 ADGDYTL
+2392 
-2399 SVSVEDK
+2399 
-2406 AGNTSH
+2406 
-2412 SASLTVTVDTQI
+2412 
-2424 AINNIELVN
+2424 
-2433 DSGIPDDNLTN
+2433 
-2444 NVRPHF
+2444 
-2450 QVTVPT
+2450 
-2456 DVNVVRLSID
+2456 
-2466 GGKTWFNATQSATP
+2466 
-2480 GVWDYIWPDD
+2480 
-2490 VADGGYTL
+2490 
-2498 TVEATDEAGNK
+2498 
-2509 ATQTLDFTIDTTL
+2509 
-2522 SVPTLSLDSADDSG
+2522 
-2536 IAGDNITNVKTPG
+2536 
-2549 FTLNNIDTDVSRVIV
+2549 
-2564 EVMHNGIK
+2564 
-2572 QEVPLVQTGGQWRF
+2572 
-2586 APTSDWADGDYI
+2586 
-2598 LTVKVED
+2598 
-2605 RAGNV
+2605 
-2610 KQSAPLTVT
+2610 
-2619 VDTHIAIDRIEL
+2619 
-2631 VNDSGIPGDNLTNE
+2631 
-2645 ARPHFQVTVPA
+2645 
-2656 DVNGVRLSIDGGKT
+2656 
-2670 WFDATQSATS
+2670 
-2680 GVWDYTWLTNVAN
+2680 
-2693 GPHTLMV
+2693 
-2700 EASDKAGNKT
+2700 
-2710 TQKLDFTIDTILS
+2710 
-2723 EPTITLDS
+2723 
-2731 ADDSAAGDNI
+2731 
-2741 TNVKMPGFTLGNI
+2741 
-2754 DADVTKVVVTVA
+2754 
-2766 HDGKNQQIELIKN
+2766 
-2779 GGVWRF
+2779 
-2785 TPGAAWTDGDYTLT
+2785 
-2799 VKVEDKAGNTNYSA
+2799 
-2813 PLTVTIDTQTSI
+2813 
-2825 DRIELLNDTG
+2825 
-2835 IVGDN
+2835 
-2840 LTNEAR
+2840 
-2846 PQFHITVPTDV
+2846 
-2857 NSVQLSLDGG
+2857 
-2867 INWVNATLTSDG
+2867 
-2879 VWEYIWPT
+2879 
-2887 DLVENTYTLTVKA
+2887 
-2900 TDVAGNTA
+2900 
-2908 TETLN
+2908 
-2913 FIIDTTLSTPTITLD
+2913 
-2928 SADDS
+2928 
-2933 GTANDNKTNVKTP
+2933 
-2946 GFIIGGIDSDVTQV
+2946 
-2960 VVQVMRDGHSEEV
+2960 
-2973 ELTQTNG
+2973 
-2980 QWRFVPGSAWTD
+2980 
-2992 GDYTLTVTVKDEAG
+2992 
-3006 NIRHSA
+3006 
-3012 PLTVTIDTQITIDH
+3012 IDH

-3166 GGTKEVLTAT
+3166 GGTKEVLTATKDATGNWSVTPTGTWADGDYTLTVRVEDEAGNEKHSASLTVTVDTQITIDAIELVNDNGIPGDNMTNDAHPQFRVTVPGDVNEVSLSIDGGVTWVKATQSATPGVWNYTWPGTVPDGDYTLNVKATDNAGNTVTETLHFTIDTTLSVPVIVLNSADDTGVQGDNMTNSTQPTFALQHIDDDAVRVTVSVEHGGVTTTFDATKGVGGWSFTPTGAWADGDYTLSVSVEDKAGNTSHSASLTVTVDTQIAINNIELVNDSGIPDDNLTNNVRPHFQVKVPTDVNEVRLSIDGGKTWFNATQSATPGVWDYTWLADVGEGKHTLTVEATDKAGNQTTQKLDFIIDTMLSEPTIVLDSTDDSGTKGDNLTNANKPTFILGNIDADARYVTVEVQYGGTKEVLTAT

-3319 LSTPTIAM
+3319 LSTPTITM

-3353 DADAHSVI
+3353 DSDAQSVI

-3407 VRQSTPLVVTV
+3407 VRQSTPLIVTV

-3466 ANWVSATQGI
+3466 ANWVSAAQGI

-3623 DRIELVNDSGV
+3623 DHIELVNDSGV

-3719 LTPTIELAPDQDT
+3719 MTPTIELAPDQDT

-3852 HQVDSDVTRVMVKVT
+3852 RQVDSDVTRVMVKVT

-4304 TSAELRIEIDTQV
+4304 TSAELKIEIDTQV

-4528 DNITSVTTPRF
+4528 DNITSVTKPRF

-4558 SYSVTANG
+4558 SYPVTANG

-4830 KTPTLIGSTLPNTI
+4830 KTPTLVGNTLPNAI

-4963 ALGNDGNYELTF
+4963 ALGNDGNYVLTF

-5035 LTIRNPQGVVIATL
+5035 LTIRSPQGVVIATL

-5083 KEILIEHDT
+5083 KDILIEHDT

-5403 QTRPTFSIF
+5403 QTRPTFSIS

-5580 THIKVFTSELDDNKS
+5580 THIQVFTSELDDNKS
-5595 SSKTE
+5595 SSKTD
-5600 WWSNSDLITMRG
+5600 WWSNSSTITMRG
-5612 TGEIGATVS
+5612 MGEIGATVS

-5633 VAATGRW
+5633 VAANGQW
-5640 ELSTDKLPEGTYDI
+5640 ELSTDQLPEGKYDI
-5654 SLVIEDS
+5654 TLSIEDN
-5661 AGNRWEDVREIFID
+5661 AGNRKEEVHEIFID

-5707 ITDSEGNTYTLTVP
+5707 ITDSNGNTYTLTVP

-5748 RSDDVPLD
+5748 RSDDVSLD

-5862 IALAAGEDNGA
+5862 IALAAGEDNGV

-5901 NVTHNGVTDIY
+5901 NVTHNGVTDTY

-5924 PPAAWNDGNYTLSV
+5924 PPAAWNDGTYTLSV

-5991 ESATHLRTEP
+5991 ESATHLRTVP

-6007 VVKVTAYSIT
+6007 VVKETAYSIT

-6111 MNVRGKTEDDIN
+6111 MNARGKTEDDIN

>member
-40 TTPRGSVIIVNGAL
+40 TTPHGSVIIVNGAL

-109 RNKKEEEELKKQLDD
+109 RNKKEEEELKKQLDE

-448 KNDNITNSTLPTFIG
+448 KNDSITNSTLPTFIG

-527 DTRISYFSAEIETTN
+527 DTRISYFSAEIETTD

-601 INNLTFTV
+601 VNNLTFTV

-620 FSYVIDTIA
+620 FSYIIDTVA

-639 YVVLPNGIILSGNDL
+639 FVVLPNGIILSGNDL

-1060 SVQVWDAMSDTQ
+1060 SVQVWDAASDTQ

-1101 KVEDIAGNKANSAIF
+1101 KVEDIAGNKANSAVF

-1181 LNGSWLFIPGN
+1181 LNGSWLFTPGN

-1324 VPVIVLDSAD
+1324 VPVIVLNSAD
-1334 DTGIQGDNMT
+1334 DTGVQGDNMT

-1371 VTTTFDATKGTGGW
+1371 VTTTFDATKGVGGW
-1385 TFTPPTSWA
+1385 TFTPPTSWGA
-1394 DGDYTLSVS
+1394 GDYTLSVS

-1427 NNIELVNDSGIPD
+1427 NNIELVNDSGIPN

-1466 DGGKTWFNATQS
+1466 DGGKTWFNATQN

-1507 GNKATQTLDFT
+1507 GNKTTQTLDFT

-1560 SRVIVE
+1560 SRVTVE

-1676 QSATSGVWDYT
+1676 QSATPGVWDYT

-1716 FTIDTILSEPTI
+1716 FIIDTMLSEPTI

-2022 ITIDHIELVNDSGIP
+2022 IAIDHIELVNDSGIP
-2037 DDNLTNNVRPHFQVT
+2037 DDNLTN
-2052 VPTDV
+2052 
-2057 NVVRLS
+2057 
-2063 IDGGKTW
+2063 
-2070 FNATQSATPGVWDY
+2070 
-2084 TWLADVGEGKH
+2084 
-2095 TLTVEATDKAGN
+2095 EA
-2107 KTTQQLDFIIDTL
+2107 
-2120 LSEPTIVLD
+2120 
-2129 NTDDSGTKG
+2129 
-2138 DHLTNV
+2138 
-2144 NKPTFLLG
+2144 
-2152 NIDAD
+2152 
-2157 ARYVTVEVQHGGTK
+2157 
-2171 EVLTATKD
+2171 
-2179 ATGNWSVTPTG
+2179 
-2190 TWADGDYTLTV
+2190 
-2201 RVEDEAG
+2201 
-2208 NEKHSASLTVTVDTQ
+2208 
-2223 ITIDVIELVNDNG
+2223 
-2236 IPGDNMTNDAHPQF
+2236 
-2250 RVTVPGDVNEVS
+2250 
-2262 LSIDGGVTWVKAT
+2262 
-2275 QSATPGVWNYTWP
+2275 
-2288 GTVPDGDYTLNVKAT
+2288 
-2303 DNAGN
+2303 
-2308 TVTETLHFTIDTTLS
+2308 
-2323 TPVIVLDSA
+2323 
-2332 DDSGV
+2332 
-2337 HGDNMT
+2337 
-2343 NHTQPTFALQHI
+2343 
-2355 DDDAVRVT
+2355 
-2363 VSVEHGGVTTTFDA
+2363 
-2377 TKDAGGWTF
+2377 
-2386 TPTGAW
+2386 
-2392 ADGDYTL
+2392 
-2399 SVSVEDK
+2399 
-2406 AGNTSH
+2406 
-2412 SASLTVTVDTQI
+2412 
-2424 AINNIELVN
+2424 
-2433 DSGIPDDNLTN
+2433 
-2444 NVRPHF
+2444 
-2450 QVTVPT
+2450 
-2456 DVNVVRLSID
+2456 
-2466 GGKTWFNATQSATP
+2466 
-2480 GVWDYIWPDD
+2480 
-2490 VADGGYTL
+2490 
-2498 TVEATDEAGNK
+2498 
-2509 ATQTLDFTIDTTL
+2509 
-2522 SVPTLSLDSADDSG
+2522 
-2536 IAGDNITNVKTPG
+2536 
-2549 FTLNNIDTDVSRVIV
+2549 
-2564 EVMHNGIK
+2564 
-2572 QEVPLVQTGGQWRF
+2572 
-2586 APTSDWADGDYI
+2586 
-2598 LTVKVED
+2598 
-2605 RAGNV
+2605 
-2610 KQSAPLTVT
+2610 
-2619 VDTHIAIDRIEL
+2619 
-2631 VNDSGIPGDNLTNE
+2631 
-2645 ARPHFQVTVPA
+2645 
-2656 DVNGVRLSIDGGKT
+2656 
-2670 WFDATQSATS
+2670 
-2680 GVWDYTWLTNVAN
+2680 
-2693 GPHTLMV
+2693 
-2700 EASDKAGNKT
+2700 
-2710 TQKLDFTIDTILS
+2710 
-2723 EPTITLDS
+2723 
-2731 ADDSAAGDNI
+2731 
-2741 TNVKMPGFTLGNI
+2741 
-2754 DADVTKVVVTVA
+2754 
-2766 HDGKNQQIELIKN
+2766 
-2779 GGVWRF
+2779 
-2785 TPGAAWTDGDYTLT
+2785 
-2799 VKVEDKAGNTNYSA
+2799 
-2813 PLTVTIDTQTSI
+2813 
-2825 DRIELLNDTG
+2825 
-2835 IVGDN
+2835 
-2840 LTNEAR
+2840 
-2846 PQFHITVPTDV
+2846 
-2857 NSVQLSLDGG
+2857 
-2867 INWVNATLTSDG
+2867 
-2879 VWEYIWPT
+2879 
-2887 DLVENTYTLTVKA
+2887 
-2900 TDVAGNTA
+2900 
-2908 TETLN
+2908 
-2913 FIIDTTLSTPTITLD
+2913 
-2928 SADDS
+2928 
-2933 GTANDNKTNVKTP
+2933 
-2946 GFIIGGIDSDVTQV
+2946 
-2960 VVQVMRDGHSEEV
+2960 
-2973 ELTQTNG
+2973 
-2980 QWRFVPGSAWTD
+2980 
-2992 GDYTLTVTVKDEAG
+2992 
-3006 NIRHSA
+3006 
-3012 PLTVTIDTQITIDH
+3012 
-3026 IELVNDSGIPDD
+3026 
-3038 NLTNNVRP
+3038 RP

-3176 KGATG
+3176 KDATG
-3181 IWSVTPTG
+3181 NWSVTPTG

-3198 TVRVEDDAGNV
+3198 TVRVEDEAGNE
-3209 KYSAPLTVT
+3209 KHSASLTVT
-3218 VDTQITIDV
+3218 VDTQITIDA

-3319 LSTPTIAM
+3319 LSTPTITM

-3353 DADAHSVI
+3353 DSDAQSVI

-3387 ADWADGSYTLTVEVT
+3387 ADWADGSYTLTVEVQ

-3407 VRQSTPLVVTV
+3407 VRQSTPLIVTV

-3466 ANWVSATQGI
+3466 ANWVSAAQGI

-3623 DRIELVNDSGV
+3623 DHIELVNDSGV
-3634 PGDNVTKHVRP
+3634 PGDNITKHVRP

-3695 TVEVTDGAGNKM
+3695 IVEVTDGAGNKM
-3707 TETLNFTIDITL
+3707 TGTLDFTIDITL

-3744 QPVFVL
+3744 QPIFVL

-3852 HQVDSDVTRVMVKVT
+3852 RQVDSDVTRVMVKVT

-3903 EDLAGNVKESAPFEV
+3903 EDLAGNVKESAPLEV

-3948 SFRIDVPGDVVQ
+3948 SFRIDVPGDVIQ

-4186 LPDGQHTLLVDVTDI
+4186 LPDGKHTLLVDVTDI

-4304 TSAELRIEIDTQV
+4304 TSAELQIEIDTQV

-4528 DNITSVTTPRF
+4528 DNITSVTKPRF

-4558 SYSVTANG
+4558 SYPVTANG

-4618 SDTGNSNSD
+4618 SDTGSSNSD

-4659 VLKQTITVGA
+4659 VLKHTITVGA

-4726 HEATSLR
+4726 YEATSLR

-4738 FAEAFSTIMIQWDG
+4738 LAEAFSTIMIQWDG

-4830 KTPTLIGSTLPNTI
+4830 KTPTLVGNTLPNAI

-5083 KEILIEHDT
+5083 KDILIEHDT

-5302 TNHNKPVLVGT
+5302 TSHNKPVLVGT

-5403 QTRPTFSIF
+5403 QTRPTFSIS

-5535 WVNEKGHWQMP
+5535 WVNDKGHWQMP

-5580 THIKVFTSELDDNKS
+5580 THIQVFTSELDDNKS
-5595 SSKTE
+5595 SSKTD
-5600 WWSNSDLITMRG
+5600 WWSNSSTITMRG
-5612 TGEIGATVS
+5612 MGEIGATVS

-5633 VAATGRW
+5633 VAANGQW
-5640 ELSTDKLPEGTYDI
+5640 ELSTDQLPEGKYDI
-5654 SLVIEDS
+5654 TLSIEDN
-5661 AGNRWEDVREIFID
+5661 AGNRKEEVHEIFID

-5707 ITDSEGNTYTLTVP
+5707 ITDSNGNTYTLTVP

-5756 IMKEV
+5756 IMKET

-5774 VGDNITRDKQP
+5774 VGDNITRDNQP

-5873 SDSDNVTNHTQPKFT
+5873 SDSDNVTNHNHTQPKFT

-5912 QATQGAD
+5912 QATQDAD

-5924 PPAAWNDGNYTLSV
+5924 PPAAWNDGTYTLSV

-5944 GNSQQSASL
+5944 GNSLQSASL
-5953 AVTVDSTVTVTAD
+5953 EVTVDSTVTVTAD
-5966 SQHDDASDDATATAV
+5966 SQHDDAIDDATATAV

-5991 ESATHLRTEP
+5991 ESATHLRTVP

-6007 VVKVTAYSIT
+6007 VVKETAYSIT

-6039 SVPENIVNVSIMFEG
+6039 SVPENIVNVSVMFEG

-6088 DNDFLIKEKTFSVDH
+6088 DDDFLIKEKTFSVDH

-6111 MNVRGKTEDDIN
+6111 MNARGKTEDDIN

>member
-40 TTPRGSVIIVNGAL
+40 TTPHGSVIIVNGAL

-109 RNKKEEEELKKQLDD
+109 RNKKEEEELKKQLDE

-448 KNDNITNSTLPTFIG
+448 KNDSITNSTLPTFIG

-527 DTRISYFSAEIETTN
+527 DTRISYFSAEIETTD

-601 INNLTFTV
+601 VNNLTFTV

-620 FSYVIDTIA
+620 FSYVIDTVA

-639 YVVLPNGIILSGNDL
+639 FVVLPNGIILSGNDL

-1060 SVQVWDAMSDTQ
+1060 SVQVWDAASDTQ

-1101 KVEDIAGNKANSAIF
+1101 KVEDIAGNKANSAVF

-1135 DTGVTG
+1135 DTGVAG

-1181 LNGSWLFIPGN
+1181 LNGSWLFTPGN

-1324 VPVIVLDSAD
+1324 VPVIVLNSAD
-1334 DTGIQGDNMT
+1334 DTGVQGDNMT

-1371 VTTTFDATKGTGGW
+1371 VTTTFDATKGVGGW
-1385 TFTPPTSWA
+1385 TFTPTGAWA

-1427 NNIELVNDSGIPD
+1427 NNIELVNDSGIPN

-1466 DGGKTWFNATQS
+1466 DGGKTWFNATQN

-1507 GNKATQTLDFT
+1507 GNKTTQTLDFT

-1555 IDTDV
+1555 IDADV
-1560 SRVIVE
+1560 SRVTVE

-1676 QSATSGVWDYT
+1676 QSATPGVWDYT

-1699 MVEASDKAGNKT
+1699 MVEASDKAGNQT
-1711 TQKLD
+1711 TQK
-1716 FTIDTILSEPTI
+1716 
-1728 TLDSADD
+1728 
-1735 SAAGDNIT
+1735 
-1743 NVKMPGFTLG
+1743 
-1753 NIDADVT
+1753 
-1760 KVVVTVAHDGKNQQ
+1760 
-1774 IELIKNGGVWRF
+1774 
-1786 TPGAA
+1786 
-1791 WTDGDYTLTVKVED
+1791 
-1805 KAGNTNYSAP
+1805 
-1815 LTVTIDTQTSID
+1815 
-1827 RIELLNDTGIVG
+1827 
-1839 DNLTNEARPQF
+1839 
-1850 HITVPT
+1850 
-1856 DVNSVQLSLDG
+1856 
-1867 GINWVNATL
+1867 
-1876 TSDGVWEYIWPT
+1876 
-1888 DLVENTYTLTVKAT
+1888 
-1902 DVAGNT
+1902 
-1908 ATETLNFIIDTTLST
+1908 
-1923 PTITLDSADDS
+1923 
-1934 GTANDNKTN
+1934 
-1943 VKTPGFIIGGIDSD
+1943 
-1957 VTQVV
+1957 
-1962 VQVMRDGHSEEVELT
+1962 
-1977 QTNGQWRFVPGSAW
+1977 
-1991 TDGDYTLT
+1991 
-1999 VTVKDEAGNIRHSA
+1999 
-2013 PLTVTIDTQ
+2013 
-2022 ITIDHIELVNDSGIP
+2022 
-2037 DDNLTNNVRPHFQVT
+2037 
-2052 VPTDV
+2052 
-2057 NVVRLS
+2057 
-2063 IDGGKTW
+2063 
-2070 FNATQSATPGVWDY
+2070 
-2084 TWLADVGEGKH
+2084 
-2095 TLTVEATDKAGN
+2095 
-2107 KTTQQLDFIIDTL
+2107 LDFIIDTL

-2129 NTDDSGTKG
+2129 NTDDSGIKG
-2138 DHLTNV
+2138 DNLTNA

-2157 ARYVTVEVQHGGTK
+2157 ARYVTVEVQHG
-2171 EVLTATKD
+2171 
-2179 ATGNWSVTPTG
+2179 S
-2190 TWADGDYTLTV
+2190 
-2201 RVEDEAG
+2201 
-2208 NEKHSASLTVTVDTQ
+2208 
-2223 ITIDVIELVNDNG
+2223 
-2236 IPGDNMTNDAHPQF
+2236 
-2250 RVTVPGDVNEVS
+2250 
-2262 LSIDGGVTWVKAT
+2262 
-2275 QSATPGVWNYTWP
+2275 
-2288 GTVPDGDYTLNVKAT
+2288 
-2303 DNAGN
+2303 
-2308 TVTETLHFTIDTTLS
+2308 
-2323 TPVIVLDSA
+2323 
-2332 DDSGV
+2332 
-2337 HGDNMT
+2337 
-2343 NHTQPTFALQHI
+2343 
-2355 DDDAVRVT
+2355 
-2363 VSVEHGGVTTTFDA
+2363 
-2377 TKDAGGWTF
+2377 
-2386 TPTGAW
+2386 
-2392 ADGDYTL
+2392 
-2399 SVSVEDK
+2399 
-2406 AGNTSH
+2406 
-2412 SASLTVTVDTQI
+2412 
-2424 AINNIELVN
+2424 
-2433 DSGIPDDNLTN
+2433 
-2444 NVRPHF
+2444 
-2450 QVTVPT
+2450 
-2456 DVNVVRLSID
+2456 
-2466 GGKTWFNATQSATP
+2466 
-2480 GVWDYIWPDD
+2480 
-2490 VADGGYTL
+2490 
-2498 TVEATDEAGNK
+2498 
-2509 ATQTLDFTIDTTL
+2509 
-2522 SVPTLSLDSADDSG
+2522 
-2536 IAGDNITNVKTPG
+2536 
-2549 FTLNNIDTDVSRVIV
+2549 
-2564 EVMHNGIK
+2564 
-2572 QEVPLVQTGGQWRF
+2572 
-2586 APTSDWADGDYI
+2586 
-2598 LTVKVED
+2598 
-2605 RAGNV
+2605 
-2610 KQSAPLTVT
+2610 
-2619 VDTHIAIDRIEL
+2619 
-2631 VNDSGIPGDNLTNE
+2631 
-2645 ARPHFQVTVPA
+2645 
-2656 DVNGVRLSIDGGKT
+2656 
-2670 WFDATQSATS
+2670 
-2680 GVWDYTWLTNVAN
+2680 
-2693 GPHTLMV
+2693 
-2700 EASDKAGNKT
+2700 
-2710 TQKLDFTIDTILS
+2710 
-2723 EPTITLDS
+2723 
-2731 ADDSAAGDNI
+2731 
-2741 TNVKMPGFTLGNI
+2741 
-2754 DADVTKVVVTVA
+2754 
-2766 HDGKNQQIELIKN
+2766 
-2779 GGVWRF
+2779 
-2785 TPGAAWTDGDYTLT
+2785 
-2799 VKVEDKAGNTNYSA
+2799 
-2813 PLTVTIDTQTSI
+2813 
-2825 DRIELLNDTG
+2825 
-2835 IVGDN
+2835 
-2840 LTNEAR
+2840 
-2846 PQFHITVPTDV
+2846 
-2857 NSVQLSLDGG
+2857 
-2867 INWVNATLTSDG
+2867 
-2879 VWEYIWPT
+2879 
-2887 DLVENTYTLTVKA
+2887 
-2900 TDVAGNTA
+2900 
-2908 TETLN
+2908 
-2913 FIIDTTLSTPTITLD
+2913 
-2928 SADDS
+2928 
-2933 GTANDNKTNVKTP
+2933 
-2946 GFIIGGIDSDVTQV
+2946 
-2960 VVQVMRDGHSEEV
+2960 
-2973 ELTQTNG
+2973 
-2980 QWRFVPGSAWTD
+2980 
-2992 GDYTLTVTVKDEAG
+2992 
-3006 NIRHSA
+3006 
-3012 PLTVTIDTQITIDH
+3012 
-3026 IELVNDSGIPDD
+3026 
-3038 NLTNNVRP
+3038 
-3046 HFQVTVPTDV
+3046 
-3056 NVVRLSID
+3056 
-3064 GGKTWFNATQ
+3064 
-3074 SATPGVWDYTWLAD
+3074 
-3088 VGEGK
+3088 
-3093 HTLTVEATDKAGNKT
+3093 
-3108 TQQLDFI
+3108 
-3115 IDTLLSEPTI
+3115 
-3125 VLDNTD
+3125 
-3131 DSGTKGDNLTNV
+3131 
-3143 NKPTFLL
+3143 
-3150 GNIDADARYVT
+3150 
-3161 VEVQH
+3161 
-3166 GGTKEVLTAT
+3166 TKEVLTAT

-3198 TVRVEDDAGNV
+3198 TVRVEDEAGNV

-3277 AGIWDY
+3277 AGSWDY

-3319 LSTPTIAM
+3319 LSTPTITM

-3353 DADAHSVI
+3353 DSDAQSVI

-3407 VRQSTPLVVTV
+3407 VRQSTPLIVTV

-3466 ANWVSATQGI
+3466 ANWVSAAQGI

-3623 DRIELVNDSGV
+3623 DHIELVNDSGV
-3634 PGDNVTKHVRP
+3634 PGDNITKHVRP

-3695 TVEVTDGAGNKM
+3695 IVEVTDGAGNKM
-3707 TETLNFTIDITL
+3707 TGTLDFTIDITL

-3744 QPVFVL
+3744 QPIFVL

-3852 HQVDSDVTRVMVKVT
+3852 RQVDSDVTRVMVKVT

-3903 EDLAGNVKESAPFEV
+3903 EDLAGNVKESAPLEV

-3948 SFRIDVPGDVVQ
+3948 SFRIDVPGDVIQ

-4186 LPDGQHTLLVDVTDI
+4186 LPDGKHTLLVDVTDI

-4304 TSAELRIEIDTQV
+4304 TSAELQIEIDTQV

-4381 ALPDGHYTLHVQATD
+4381 ALSDGHYTLHVQATD

-4528 DNITSVTTPRF
+4528 DNITSVTKPRF

-4558 SYSVTANG
+4558 SYPVTANG

-4618 SDTGNSNSD
+4618 SDTGSSNSD

-4659 VLKQTITVGA
+4659 VLKHTITVGA

-4726 HEATSLR
+4726 YEATSLR

-4738 FAEAFSTIMIQWDG
+4738 LAEAFSTIMIQWDG

-4830 KTPTLIGSTLPNTI
+4830 KTPTLVGNTLPNAI

-4963 ALGNDGNYELTF
+4963 ALGNDGNYVLTF

-5083 KEILIEHDT
+5083 KDILIEHDT

-5302 TNHNKPVLVGT
+5302 TSHNKPVLVGT

-5380 FIDNPAMVAGS
+5380 FIDNPVMMAGS

-5403 QTRPTFSIF
+5403 QTRPAFSIY

-5535 WVNEKGHWQMP
+5535 WVNDKGHWQMP

-5580 THIKVFTSELDDNKS
+5580 THIQVFTSELDDNKS
-5595 SSKTE
+5595 SSKTD
-5600 WWSNSDLITMRG
+5600 WWSNSSTITMRG
-5612 TGEIGATVS
+5612 MGEIGATVS

-5633 VAATGRW
+5633 VAANGQW
-5640 ELSTDKLPEGTYDI
+5640 ELSTDQLPEGKYDI
-5654 SLVIEDS
+5654 TLSIEDN
-5661 AGNRWEDVREIFID
+5661 AGNRKEEVHEIFID

-5707 ITDSEGNTYTLTVP
+5707 ITDSNGNTYTLTVP

-5756 IMKEV
+5756 IMKET

-5774 VGDNITRDKQP
+5774 VGDNITRDNQP

-5862 IALAAGEDNGA
+5862 IALAAGEGNGA
-5873 SDSDNVTNHTQPKFT
+5873 SDSDNVTNHNHTQPKFT

-5924 PPAAWNDGNYTLSV
+5924 PPAAWNDGTYTLSV

-5944 GNSQQSASL
+5944 GNSLQSASL
-5953 AVTVDSTVTVTAD
+5953 EVTVDSTVTVTAD
-5966 SQHDDASDDATATAV
+5966 SQHDDASDDATPTAV

-5991 ESATHLRTEP
+5991 ESATHLRTVP

-6007 VVKVTAYSIT
+6007 VVKETAYSIT

-6039 SVPENIVNVSIMFEG
+6039 SVPENIVNVSVMFEG

-6073 LEDGEYTMDVKFIDK
+6073 LEDGEYTMDVKFLDK
-6088 DNDFLIKEKTFSVDH
+6088 DDDFLIKEKTFSVDH

-6111 MNVRGKTEDDIN
+6111 MNARGKTEDDIN

-6133 NNNGAID
+6133 NNNGAIE

>member
-1 MGNKSIQKFFADQ
+1 KFFADQ

-22 LGNAKGAKVSL
+22 LCNAKGAKVSL

-40 TTPRGSVIIVNGAL
+40 TTPHGSVIIVNGAL

-527 DTRISYFSAEIETTN
+527 DTRISYFSAEIETTD

-601 INNLTFTV
+601 VNNLTFTV

-620 FSYVIDTIA
+620 FSYVIDTVA

-639 YVVLPNGIILSGNDL
+639 FVVLPNGIILSGNDL

-1029 SPDSDSGIS
+1029 SPDSDSGIA

-1101 KVEDIAGNKANSAIF
+1101 KVEDIAGNKANSAVF

-1181 LNGSWLFIPGN
+1181 LNGSWLFTPGN

-1209 GNTNYS
+1209 GNTSYS

-1385 TFTPPTSWA
+1385 SFTPTGAWA

-1427 NNIELVNDSGIPD
+1427 NNIELVNDSGIPN

-1478 ATPGVWDYIWPDDV
+1478 ATPGAWDYIWPDDV

-1502 ATDEA
+1502 ATDKA
-1507 GNKATQTLDFT
+1507 GNKTTQELDFT

-2022 ITIDHIELVNDSGIP
+2022 I
-2037 DDNLTNNVRPHFQVT
+2037 
-2052 VPTDV
+2052 
-2057 NVVRLS
+2057 
-2063 IDGGKTW
+2063 
-2070 FNATQSATPGVWDY
+2070 A
-2084 TWLADVGEGKH
+2084 
-2095 TLTVEATDKAGN
+2095 
-2107 KTTQQLDFIIDTL
+2107 
-2120 LSEPTIVLD
+2120 
-2129 NTDDSGTKG
+2129 
-2138 DHLTNV
+2138 
-2144 NKPTFLLG
+2144 
-2152 NIDAD
+2152 
-2157 ARYVTVEVQHGGTK
+2157 
-2171 EVLTATKD
+2171 
-2179 ATGNWSVTPTG
+2179 
-2190 TWADGDYTLTV
+2190 
-2201 RVEDEAG
+2201 
-2208 NEKHSASLTVTVDTQ
+2208 
-2223 ITIDVIELVNDNG
+2223 
-2236 IPGDNMTNDAHPQF
+2236 
-2250 RVTVPGDVNEVS
+2250 
-2262 LSIDGGVTWVKAT
+2262 
-2275 QSATPGVWNYTWP
+2275 
-2288 GTVPDGDYTLNVKAT
+2288 
-2303 DNAGN
+2303 
-2308 TVTETLHFTIDTTLS
+2308 
-2323 TPVIVLDSA
+2323 
-2332 DDSGV
+2332 
-2337 HGDNMT
+2337 
-2343 NHTQPTFALQHI
+2343 
-2355 DDDAVRVT
+2355 
-2363 VSVEHGGVTTTFDA
+2363 
-2377 TKDAGGWTF
+2377 
-2386 TPTGAW
+2386 
-2392 ADGDYTL
+2392 
-2399 SVSVEDK
+2399 
-2406 AGNTSH
+2406 
-2412 SASLTVTVDTQI
+2412 
-2424 AINNIELVN
+2424 
-2433 DSGIPDDNLTN
+2433 
-2444 NVRPHF
+2444 
-2450 QVTVPT
+2450 
-2456 DVNVVRLSID
+2456 
-2466 GGKTWFNATQSATP
+2466 
-2480 GVWDYIWPDD
+2480 
-2490 VADGGYTL
+2490 
-2498 TVEATDEAGNK
+2498 
-2509 ATQTLDFTIDTTL
+2509 
-2522 SVPTLSLDSADDSG
+2522 
-2536 IAGDNITNVKTPG
+2536 
-2549 FTLNNIDTDVSRVIV
+2549 
-2564 EVMHNGIK
+2564 
-2572 QEVPLVQTGGQWRF
+2572 
-2586 APTSDWADGDYI
+2586 
-2598 LTVKVED
+2598 
-2605 RAGNV
+2605 
-2610 KQSAPLTVT
+2610 
-2619 VDTHIAIDRIEL
+2619 
-2631 VNDSGIPGDNLTNE
+2631 
-2645 ARPHFQVTVPA
+2645 
-2656 DVNGVRLSIDGGKT
+2656 
-2670 WFDATQSATS
+2670 
-2680 GVWDYTWLTNVAN
+2680 
-2693 GPHTLMV
+2693 
-2700 EASDKAGNKT
+2700 
-2710 TQKLDFTIDTILS
+2710 
-2723 EPTITLDS
+2723 
-2731 ADDSAAGDNI
+2731 
-2741 TNVKMPGFTLGNI
+2741 
-2754 DADVTKVVVTVA
+2754 
-2766 HDGKNQQIELIKN
+2766 
-2779 GGVWRF
+2779 
-2785 TPGAAWTDGDYTLT
+2785 
-2799 VKVEDKAGNTNYSA
+2799 
-2813 PLTVTIDTQTSI
+2813 
-2825 DRIELLNDTG
+2825 
-2835 IVGDN
+2835 
-2840 LTNEAR
+2840 
-2846 PQFHITVPTDV
+2846 
-2857 NSVQLSLDGG
+2857 
-2867 INWVNATLTSDG
+2867 
-2879 VWEYIWPT
+2879 
-2887 DLVENTYTLTVKA
+2887 
-2900 TDVAGNTA
+2900 
-2908 TETLN
+2908 
-2913 FIIDTTLSTPTITLD
+2913 
-2928 SADDS
+2928 
-2933 GTANDNKTNVKTP
+2933 
-2946 GFIIGGIDSDVTQV
+2946 
-2960 VVQVMRDGHSEEV
+2960 
-2973 ELTQTNG
+2973 
-2980 QWRFVPGSAWTD
+2980 
-2992 GDYTLTVTVKDEAG
+2992 
-3006 NIRHSA
+3006 
-3012 PLTVTIDTQITIDH
+3012 IDH

-3176 KGATG
+3176 KDATGNWSVTPTGTWADGDYTLTVRVEDEAGNEKHSASLTVTVDTQITIDAIELVNDNGIPGDNMTNDAHPQFRVTVPGDVNEVSLSIDGGVTWVKATQSATPGVWNYTWPGTVPDGDYTLNVKATDNAGNTVTETLHFTIDTTLSVPVIVLNSADDTGVQGDNMTNSTQPTFALQHIDDDAVRVTVSVEHGGVTTTFDATKGTGGWSFTPTGAWADGDYTLSVSVEDKAGNTSHSASLTVTVDTQIAINNIELVNDSGIPDDNLTNNVRPHFQVKVPTDVNEVRLSIDGGKTWFNATQSATPGVWDYTWLADVGEGKHTLTVEATDKAGNQTTQKLDFIIDTMLSEPTIVLDSTDDSGTKGDNLTNANKPTFILGNIDADARYVTVEVQYGGTKEVLTATKGATG

-3277 AGIWDY
+3277 AGTWDY

-3387 ADWADGSYTLTVEVT
+3387 ADWADGSYTLTVEVQ

-3407 VRQSTPLVVTV
+3407 VRQSTPLIVTV
-3418 DTQTSITDITLVND
+3418 DTQTSITDITLVTD

-3466 ANWVSATQGI
+3466 ANWVSAAQGI

-3719 LTPTIELAPDQDT
+3719 MTPTIELAPDQDT

-3852 HQVDSDVTRVMVKVT
+3852 RQVDSDVTRVMVKVT

-4017 DTNIQVPTI
+4017 DTNIQAPTI

-4304 TSAELRIEIDTQV
+4304 TSAELKIEIDTQV

-4528 DNITSVTTPRF
+4528 DNITSVTKPRF

-4558 SYSVTANG
+4558 SYPVTANG

-4830 KTPTLIGSTLPNTI
+4830 KTPTLVGNTLPNAI

-4963 ALGNDGNYELTF
+4963 ALGNDGNYVLTF

-5035 LTIRNPQGVVIATL
+5035 LTIRSPQGVVIATL

-5083 KEILIEHDT
+5083 KDILIEHDT

-5403 QTRPTFSIF
+5403 QTRPTFSIS

-5580 THIKVFTSELDDNKS
+5580 THIQVFTSELDDNKS
-5595 SSKTE
+5595 SSKTD
-5600 WWSNSDLITMRG
+5600 WWSNSSTITMRG
-5612 TGEIGATVS
+5612 MGEIGATVS

-5633 VAATGRW
+5633 VAANGQW
-5640 ELSTDKLPEGTYDI
+5640 ELSTDQLPEGKYDI
-5654 SLVIEDS
+5654 TLSIEDN
-5661 AGNRWEDVREIFID
+5661 AGNRKEEVHEIFID

-5707 ITDSEGNTYTLTVP
+5707 ITDSNGNTYTLTVP

-5748 RSDDVPLD
+5748 RSDDVSLD

-5862 IALAAGEDNGA
+5862 IALAAGEDNGV

-5901 NVTHNGVTDIY
+5901 NVTHNGVTDTY

-5924 PPAAWNDGNYTLSV
+5924 PPAAWNDGTYTLSV

-5991 ESATHLRTEP
+5991 ESDTHLRTVP

-6007 VVKVTAYSIT
+6007 VVKETAYSIT

-6039 SVPENIVNVSIMFEG
+6039 SVPENIVNVSVMFEG

-6088 DNDFLIKEKTFSVDH
+6088 DDDFLIKEKTFSVDH

-6111 MNVRGKTEDDIN
+6111 MNARGKTEDDIN

>member
-1252 RVTVP
+1252 HVTVP

-2129 NTDDSGTKG
+2129 STDDSGTKG

-2424 AINNIELVN
+2424 AINN
-2433 DSGIPDDNLTN
+2433 
-2444 NVRPHF
+2444 
-2450 QVTVPT
+2450 
-2456 DVNVVRLSID
+2456 
-2466 GGKTWFNATQSATP
+2466 
-2480 GVWDYIWPDD
+2480 
-2490 VADGGYTL
+2490 
-2498 TVEATDEAGNK
+2498 
-2509 ATQTLDFTIDTTL
+2509 
-2522 SVPTLSLDSADDSG
+2522 
-2536 IAGDNITNVKTPG
+2536 
-2549 FTLNNIDTDVSRVIV
+2549 
-2564 EVMHNGIK
+2564 
-2572 QEVPLVQTGGQWRF
+2572 
-2586 APTSDWADGDYI
+2586 
-2598 LTVKVED
+2598 
-2605 RAGNV
+2605 
-2610 KQSAPLTVT
+2610 
-2619 VDTHIAIDRIEL
+2619 
-2631 VNDSGIPGDNLTNE
+2631 
-2645 ARPHFQVTVPA
+2645 
-2656 DVNGVRLSIDGGKT
+2656 
-2670 WFDATQSATS
+2670 
-2680 GVWDYTWLTNVAN
+2680 
-2693 GPHTLMV
+2693 
-2700 EASDKAGNKT
+2700 
-2710 TQKLDFTIDTILS
+2710 
-2723 EPTITLDS
+2723 
-2731 ADDSAAGDNI
+2731 
-2741 TNVKMPGFTLGNI
+2741 
-2754 DADVTKVVVTVA
+2754 
-2766 HDGKNQQIELIKN
+2766 
-2779 GGVWRF
+2779 
-2785 TPGAAWTDGDYTLT
+2785 
-2799 VKVEDKAGNTNYSA
+2799 
-2813 PLTVTIDTQTSI
+2813 
-2825 DRIELLNDTG
+2825 
-2835 IVGDN
+2835 
-2840 LTNEAR
+2840 
-2846 PQFHITVPTDV
+2846 
-2857 NSVQLSLDGG
+2857 
-2867 INWVNATLTSDG
+2867 
-2879 VWEYIWPT
+2879 
-2887 DLVENTYTLTVKA
+2887 
-2900 TDVAGNTA
+2900 
-2908 TETLN
+2908 
-2913 FIIDTTLSTPTITLD
+2913 
-2928 SADDS
+2928 
-2933 GTANDNKTNVKTP
+2933 
-2946 GFIIGGIDSDVTQV
+2946 
-2960 VVQVMRDGHSEEV
+2960 
-2973 ELTQTNG
+2973 
-2980 QWRFVPGSAWTD
+2980 
-2992 GDYTLTVTVKDEAG
+2992 
-3006 NIRHSA
+3006 
-3012 PLTVTIDTQITIDH
+3012 

-4268 TIENTGGNLTF
+4268 TIENSGGNLTF

-4558 SYSVTANG
+4558 SYPVTANG

>member
-1 MGNKSIQKFFADQ
+1 
-14 NSVIDLSS
+14 
-22 LGNAKGAKVSL
+22 
-33 SGPDMNI
+33 
-40 TTPRGSVIIVNGAL
+40 
-54 YSSIKGN
+54 
-61 NLAVKFK
+61 
-68 DKTITGA
+68 
-75 KILGSVDLKDIQL
+75 
-88 ERIDSSL
+88 E
-95 VDSAQVEKKGNGKR
+95 
-109 RNKKEEEELKKQLDD
+109 
-124 AENAKKEA
+124 
-132 DKAKEEAEKAKE
+132 
-144 AAEKALNEAF
+144 
-154 EVQNSSKQIEE
+154 
-165 MLQNFLAD
+165 FLAD

-448 KNDNITNSTLPTFIG
+448 KNDSITNSTLPTFIG

-527 DTRISYFSAEIETTN
+527 DTRISYFSAEIETTD

-601 INNLTFTV
+601 VNNLTFTV

-620 FSYVIDTIA
+620 FSYVIDTVA

-639 YVVLPNGIILSGNDL
+639 FVVLPNGIILSGNDL

-1029 SPDSDSGIS
+1029 SPDSDSGIA

-1101 KVEDIAGNKANSAIF
+1101 KVEDIAGNKANSAVF

-1181 LNGSWLFIPGN
+1181 LNGSWLFTPGN

-1385 TFTPPTSWA
+1385 SFTPTGAWA

-1427 NNIELVNDSGIPD
+1427 NNIELVNDSGIPN

-1478 ATPGVWDYIWPDDV
+1478 ATPGAWDYIWPDDV

-1502 ATDEA
+1502 ATDKA
-1507 GNKATQTLDFT
+1507 GNKTTQELDFT

-1560 SRVIVE
+1560 SRVTVE

-1676 QSATSGVWDYT
+1676 QSATPGVWDYT

-1716 FTIDTILSEPTI
+1716 FIIDTMLSEPTI

-2022 ITIDHIELVNDSGIP
+2022 IAIDHIELVNDSGIP
-2037 DDNLTNNVRPHFQVT
+2037 DDNLTN
-2052 VPTDV
+2052 
-2057 NVVRLS
+2057 
-2063 IDGGKTW
+2063 
-2070 FNATQSATPGVWDY
+2070 
-2084 TWLADVGEGKH
+2084 
-2095 TLTVEATDKAGN
+2095 EA
-2107 KTTQQLDFIIDTL
+2107 
-2120 LSEPTIVLD
+2120 
-2129 NTDDSGTKG
+2129 
-2138 DHLTNV
+2138 
-2144 NKPTFLLG
+2144 
-2152 NIDAD
+2152 
-2157 ARYVTVEVQHGGTK
+2157 
-2171 EVLTATKD
+2171 
-2179 ATGNWSVTPTG
+2179 
-2190 TWADGDYTLTV
+2190 
-2201 RVEDEAG
+2201 
-2208 NEKHSASLTVTVDTQ
+2208 
-2223 ITIDVIELVNDNG
+2223 
-2236 IPGDNMTNDAHPQF
+2236 
-2250 RVTVPGDVNEVS
+2250 
-2262 LSIDGGVTWVKAT
+2262 
-2275 QSATPGVWNYTWP
+2275 
-2288 GTVPDGDYTLNVKAT
+2288 
-2303 DNAGN
+2303 
-2308 TVTETLHFTIDTTLS
+2308 
-2323 TPVIVLDSA
+2323 
-2332 DDSGV
+2332 
-2337 HGDNMT
+2337 
-2343 NHTQPTFALQHI
+2343 
-2355 DDDAVRVT
+2355 
-2363 VSVEHGGVTTTFDA
+2363 
-2377 TKDAGGWTF
+2377 
-2386 TPTGAW
+2386 
-2392 ADGDYTL
+2392 
-2399 SVSVEDK
+2399 
-2406 AGNTSH
+2406 
-2412 SASLTVTVDTQI
+2412 
-2424 AINNIELVN
+2424 
-2433 DSGIPDDNLTN
+2433 
-2444 NVRPHF
+2444 
-2450 QVTVPT
+2450 
-2456 DVNVVRLSID
+2456 
-2466 GGKTWFNATQSATP
+2466 
-2480 GVWDYIWPDD
+2480 
-2490 VADGGYTL
+2490 
-2498 TVEATDEAGNK
+2498 
-2509 ATQTLDFTIDTTL
+2509 
-2522 SVPTLSLDSADDSG
+2522 
-2536 IAGDNITNVKTPG
+2536 
-2549 FTLNNIDTDVSRVIV
+2549 
-2564 EVMHNGIK
+2564 
-2572 QEVPLVQTGGQWRF
+2572 
-2586 APTSDWADGDYI
+2586 
-2598 LTVKVED
+2598 
-2605 RAGNV
+2605 
-2610 KQSAPLTVT
+2610 
-2619 VDTHIAIDRIEL
+2619 
-2631 VNDSGIPGDNLTNE
+2631 
-2645 ARPHFQVTVPA
+2645 
-2656 DVNGVRLSIDGGKT
+2656 
-2670 WFDATQSATS
+2670 
-2680 GVWDYTWLTNVAN
+2680 
-2693 GPHTLMV
+2693 
-2700 EASDKAGNKT
+2700 
-2710 TQKLDFTIDTILS
+2710 
-2723 EPTITLDS
+2723 
-2731 ADDSAAGDNI
+2731 
-2741 TNVKMPGFTLGNI
+2741 
-2754 DADVTKVVVTVA
+2754 
-2766 HDGKNQQIELIKN
+2766 
-2779 GGVWRF
+2779 
-2785 TPGAAWTDGDYTLT
+2785 
-2799 VKVEDKAGNTNYSA
+2799 
-2813 PLTVTIDTQTSI
+2813 
-2825 DRIELLNDTG
+2825 
-2835 IVGDN
+2835 
-2840 LTNEAR
+2840 
-2846 PQFHITVPTDV
+2846 
-2857 NSVQLSLDGG
+2857 
-2867 INWVNATLTSDG
+2867 
-2879 VWEYIWPT
+2879 
-2887 DLVENTYTLTVKA
+2887 
-2900 TDVAGNTA
+2900 
-2908 TETLN
+2908 
-2913 FIIDTTLSTPTITLD
+2913 
-2928 SADDS
+2928 
-2933 GTANDNKTNVKTP
+2933 
-2946 GFIIGGIDSDVTQV
+2946 
-2960 VVQVMRDGHSEEV
+2960 
-2973 ELTQTNG
+2973 
-2980 QWRFVPGSAWTD
+2980 
-2992 GDYTLTVTVKDEAG
+2992 
-3006 NIRHSA
+3006 
-3012 PLTVTIDTQITIDH
+3012 
-3026 IELVNDSGIPDD
+3026 
-3038 NLTNNVRP
+3038 RP

-3176 KGATG
+3176 KDATGNWSVTPTGTWADGDYTLTVRVEDEAGNEKHSASLTVTVDTQITIDAIELVNDNGIPGDNMTNDAHPQFRVTVPGDVNEVSLSIDGGVTWVKATQSATPGVWNYTWPGTVPDGDYTLNVKATDNAGNTVTETLHFTIDTTLSTPVIVLDSADDTGIQGDNMTNRTQPTFNLQHIDDDAVRVTVSVEHGGVTTTFDATKGVGGWTFTPPTSWGAGDYTLSVSVEDKAGNTSHSASLTVTVDTQIAINNIELVNDSGIPDDNLTNNVRPQFQVKVPTDVNEVRLSIDGGKTWFNATQSATPGVWDYTWLADVGEGKHTLTVEATDKAGNQTTQKLDFIIDTLLSEPTIVLDSTDDSGTKGDNLTNANKPTFLLGNIDADARYVTVEVQHGSTKEVLTATKGATG

-3198 TVRVEDDAGNV
+3198 TVRVEDEAGNV

-3218 VDTQITIDV
+3218 VDTQITIDA

-3319 LSTPTIAM
+3319 LSTPTITM

-3353 DADAHSVI
+3353 DSDAQSVI

-3407 VRQSTPLVVTV
+3407 VRQSTPLIVTV

-3466 ANWVSATQGI
+3466 ANWVSAAQGI

-3490 GKHTLTVMVT
+3490 GKHILTVMVT

-3623 DRIELVNDSGV
+3623 DHIELVNDSGV

-3695 TVEVTDGAGNKM
+3695 IVEVTDGAGNKM
-3707 TETLNFTIDITL
+3707 TGTLDFTIDITL

-3744 QPVFVL
+3744 QPIFVL

-3852 HQVDSDVTRVMVKVT
+3852 RQVDSDVTRVMVKVT

-3948 SFRIDVPGDVVQ
+3948 SFRIDVPGDVIQ

-3996 LRVEATDEA
+3996 LRVEATDQA

-4186 LPDGQHTLLVDVTDI
+4186 LPDGKHTLLVDVTDI

-4304 TSAELRIEIDTQV
+4304 TSAELQIEIDTQV

-4528 DNITSVTTPRF
+4528 DNITSVTKPRF

-4558 SYSVTANG
+4558 SYPVTANG

-4618 SDTGNSNSD
+4618 SDTGSSNSD

-4659 VLKQTITVGA
+4659 VLKHTITVGA

-4726 HEATSLR
+4726 YEATSLR

-4738 FAEAFSTIMIQWDG
+4738 LAEAFSTIMIQWDG

-4830 KTPTLIGSTLPNTI
+4830 KTPTLVGNTLPNAI

-4963 ALGNDGNYELTF
+4963 ALGNDGNYVLTF

-5083 KEILIEHDT
+5083 KDILIEHDT

-5302 TNHNKPVLVGT
+5302 TSHNKPVLVGT

-5380 FIDNPAMVAGS
+5380 FIDNPVMMAGS

-5403 QTRPTFSIF
+5403 QTRPAFSIY

-5535 WVNEKGHWQMP
+5535 WVNDKGHWQMP

-5580 THIKVFTSELDDNKS
+5580 THIQVFTSELDDNKS
-5595 SSKTE
+5595 SSKTD
-5600 WWSNSDLITMRG
+5600 WWSNSSTITMRG
-5612 TGEIGATVS
+5612 MGEIGATVS

-5633 VAATGRW
+5633 VAANGQW
-5640 ELSTDKLPEGTYDI
+5640 ELSTDQLPEGKYDI
-5654 SLVIEDS
+5654 TLSIEDN
-5661 AGNRWEDVREIFID
+5661 AGNRKEEVHEIFID

-5707 ITDSEGNTYTLTVP
+5707 ITDSNGNTYTLTVP

-5756 IMKEV
+5756 IMKET

-5774 VGDNITRDKQP
+5774 VGDNITRDNQP

-5862 IALAAGEDNGA
+5862 IALAAGEGNGA
-5873 SDSDNVTNHTQPKFT
+5873 SDSDNVTNHNHTQPKFT

-5924 PPAAWNDGNYTLSV
+5924 PPAAWNDGTYTLSV

-5944 GNSQQSASL
+5944 GNSLQSASL
-5953 AVTVDSTVTVTAD
+5953 EVTVDSTVTVTAD

-5991 ESATHLRTEP
+5991 ESATHLRTVP

-6007 VVKVTAYSIT
+6007 VVKETAYSIT

-6039 SVPENIVNVSIMFEG
+6039 SVPENIVNVSVMFEG

-6088 DNDFLIKEKTFSVDH
+6088 DDDFLIKEKTFSVDH

-6111 MNVRGKTEDDIN
+6111 MNARGKTEDDIN

>member
-40 TTPRGSVIIVNGAL
+40 TTPHGSVIIVNGAL

-527 DTRISYFSAEIETTN
+527 DTRISYFSAEIETTD

-601 INNLTFTV
+601 VNNLTFTV

-620 FSYVIDTIA
+620 FSYVIDTVA

-639 YVVLPNGIILSGNDL
+639 FVVLPNGIILSGNDL

-1029 SPDSDSGIS
+1029 SPDSDSGIA

-1101 KVEDIAGNKANSAIF
+1101 KVEDIAGNKANSAVF

-1181 LNGSWLFIPGN
+1181 LNGSWLFTPGN

-1209 GNTNYS
+1209 GNTSYS

-1385 TFTPPTSWA
+1385 SFTPTGAWA

-1427 NNIELVNDSGIPD
+1427 NNIELVNDSGIPN

-1478 ATPGVWDYIWPDDV
+1478 ATPGAWDYIWPDDV

-1502 ATDEA
+1502 ATDKA
-1507 GNKATQTLDFT
+1507 GNKTTQELDFT

-1888 DLVENTYTLTVKAT
+1888 DLIENTYTLTVKAT

-2022 ITIDHIELVNDSGIP
+2022 IAIDHIELVNDSGIP

-2129 NTDDSGTKG
+2129 STDDSGTKG
-2138 DHLTNV
+2138 DNLTNV

-2223 ITIDVIELVNDNG
+2223 ITIDVIELVNDNC

-2323 TPVIVLDSA
+2323 VPVIVLNSA
-2332 DDSGV
+2332 DDTGV
-2337 HGDNMT
+2337 QGDNMT
-2343 NHTQPTFALQHI
+2343 NSTQPTFALQHI

-2377 TKDAGGWTF
+2377 TKGVGGWSF

-2450 QVTVPT
+2450 QVKVPT
-2456 DVNVVRLSID
+2456 DVN
-2466 GGKTWFNATQSATP
+2466 
-2480 GVWDYIWPDD
+2480 
-2490 VADGGYTL
+2490 
-2498 TVEATDEAGNK
+2498 E
-2509 ATQTLDFTIDTTL
+2509 
-2522 SVPTLSLDSADDSG
+2522 
-2536 IAGDNITNVKTPG
+2536 
-2549 FTLNNIDTDVSRVIV
+2549 
-2564 EVMHNGIK
+2564 
-2572 QEVPLVQTGGQWRF
+2572 
-2586 APTSDWADGDYI
+2586 
-2598 LTVKVED
+2598 
-2605 RAGNV
+2605 
-2610 KQSAPLTVT
+2610 
-2619 VDTHIAIDRIEL
+2619 
-2631 VNDSGIPGDNLTNE
+2631 
-2645 ARPHFQVTVPA
+2645 
-2656 DVNGVRLSIDGGKT
+2656 
-2670 WFDATQSATS
+2670 
-2680 GVWDYTWLTNVAN
+2680 
-2693 GPHTLMV
+2693 
-2700 EASDKAGNKT
+2700 
-2710 TQKLDFTIDTILS
+2710 
-2723 EPTITLDS
+2723 
-2731 ADDSAAGDNI
+2731 
-2741 TNVKMPGFTLGNI
+2741 
-2754 DADVTKVVVTVA
+2754 
-2766 HDGKNQQIELIKN
+2766 
-2779 GGVWRF
+2779 
-2785 TPGAAWTDGDYTLT
+2785 
-2799 VKVEDKAGNTNYSA
+2799 
-2813 PLTVTIDTQTSI
+2813 
-2825 DRIELLNDTG
+2825 
-2835 IVGDN
+2835 
-2840 LTNEAR
+2840 
-2846 PQFHITVPTDV
+2846 
-2857 NSVQLSLDGG
+2857 
-2867 INWVNATLTSDG
+2867 
-2879 VWEYIWPT
+2879 
-2887 DLVENTYTLTVKA
+2887 
-2900 TDVAGNTA
+2900 
-2908 TETLN
+2908 
-2913 FIIDTTLSTPTITLD
+2913 
-2928 SADDS
+2928 
-2933 GTANDNKTNVKTP
+2933 
-2946 GFIIGGIDSDVTQV
+2946 
-2960 VVQVMRDGHSEEV
+2960 
-2973 ELTQTNG
+2973 
-2980 QWRFVPGSAWTD
+2980 
-2992 GDYTLTVTVKDEAG
+2992 
-3006 NIRHSA
+3006 
-3012 PLTVTIDTQITIDH
+3012 
-3026 IELVNDSGIPDD
+3026 
-3038 NLTNNVRP
+3038 
-3046 HFQVTVPTDV
+3046 
-3056 NVVRLSID
+3056 VRLSID

-3093 HTLTVEATDKAGNKT
+3093 HTLTVEATDKAGNQT
-3108 TQQLDFI
+3108 TQKLDFI
-3115 IDTLLSEPTI
+3115 IDTMLSEPTI
-3125 VLDNTD
+3125 VLDSTD
-3131 DSGTKGDNLTNV
+3131 DSGTKGDNLTNA
-3143 NKPTFLL
+3143 NKPTFIL

-3161 VEVQH
+3161 VEVQY

-3319 LSTPTIAM
+3319 LSTPTITM

-3353 DADAHSVI
+3353 DSDAQSVI

-3407 VRQSTPLVVTV
+3407 VRQSTPLIVTV

-3466 ANWVSATQGI
+3466 ANWVSAAQGI

-3623 DRIELVNDSGV
+3623 DHIELVNDSGV

-3719 LTPTIELAPDQDT
+3719 MTPTIELAPDQDT

-3852 HQVDSDVTRVMVKVT
+3852 RQVDSDVTRVMVKVT

-4528 DNITSVTTPRF
+4528 DNITSVTKPRF

-4558 SYSVTANG
+4558 SYPVTANG

-4830 KTPTLIGSTLPNTI
+4830 KTPTLVGNTLPNAI

-4963 ALGNDGNYELTF
+4963 ALGNDGNYVLTF

-5302 TNHNKPVLVGT
+5302 TSHNKPVLVGT

-5380 FIDNPAMVAGS
+5380 FIDNPVMMAGS

-5403 QTRPTFSIF
+5403 QTRPAFSIY

-5474 DTFNT
+5474 DTLNT

-5535 WVNEKGHWQMP
+5535 WVNDKGHWQMP

-5580 THIKVFTSELDDNKS
+5580 THIQVFTSELDDNKS
-5595 SSKTE
+5595 SSKTD
-5600 WWSNSDLITMRG
+5600 WWSNSSTITMRG
-5612 TGEIGATVS
+5612 MGEIGATVS

-5633 VAATGRW
+5633 VAANGQW
-5640 ELSTDKLPEGTYDI
+5640 ELSTDQLPEGKYDI
-5654 SLVIEDS
+5654 TLSIEDN
-5661 AGNRWEDVREIFID
+5661 AGNRKEEVHEIFID

-5707 ITDSEGNTYTLTVP
+5707 ITDSNGNTYTLTVP

-5748 RSDDVPLD
+5748 RSDDVSLD

-5862 IALAAGEDNGA
+5862 IALAAGEDNGV

-5901 NVTHNGVTDIY
+5901 NVTHNGVTDTY

-5924 PPAAWNDGNYTLSV
+5924 PPAAWNDGTYTLSV

-5991 ESATHLRTEP
+5991 ESATHLRTVP

-6007 VVKVTAYSIT
+6007 VVKETAYSIT

-6111 MNVRGKTEDDIN
+6111 MNARGKTEDDIN

>member
-1 MGNKSIQKFFADQ
+1 M
-14 NSVIDLSS
+14 
-22 LGNAKGAKVSL
+22 
-33 SGPDMNI
+33 
-40 TTPRGSVIIVNGAL
+40 
-54 YSSIKGN
+54 
-61 NLAVKFK
+61 
-68 DKTITGA
+68 
-75 KILGSVDLKDIQL
+75 
-88 ERIDSSL
+88 
-95 VDSAQVEKKGNGKR
+95 
-109 RNKKEEEELKKQLDD
+109 
-124 AENAKKEA
+124 
-132 DKAKEEAEKAKE
+132 
-144 AAEKALNEAF
+144 
-154 EVQNSSKQIEE
+154 
-165 MLQNFLAD
+165 
-173 NVAKDNLAQQSDA
+173 
-186 SQQNTQAKA
+186 
-195 TQASKQN
+195 
-202 DAEKVLPQPINK
+202 NK

-298 FTAPETLTDGTYNL
+298 FTAPETLTDGAYNL

-422 TDSIITDTIAPEKP
+422 TDSIITDTIPPEKP

-639 YVVLPNGIILSGNDL
+639 FVVLPNGIILSGNDL

-1029 SPDSDSGIS
+1029 SPDSDSGIA

-1101 KVEDIAGNKANSAIF
+1101 KVEDIAGNKANSAVF

-1181 LNGSWLFIPGN
+1181 LNGSWLFTPGN

-1209 GNTNYS
+1209 GNTSYS

-1324 VPVIVLDSAD
+1324 VPVIVLNSAD
-1334 DTGIQGDNMT
+1334 DTGVQGDNMT
-1344 NSTQPTFALQHIDD
+1344 NRTQPTFALQHIDD

-1478 ATPGVWDYIWPDDV
+1478 ATPGAWDYIWPDDV

-1502 ATDEA
+1502 ATDKA
-1507 GNKATQTLDFT
+1507 GNKTTQELDFT

-1716 FTIDTILSEPTI
+1716 FIIDTLLSEPTI

-2129 NTDDSGTKG
+2129 STDDSGTKG
-2138 DHLTNV
+2138 DNLTNV

-2323 TPVIVLDSA
+2323 VPVIVLNSA
-2332 DDSGV
+2332 DDTGV
-2337 HGDNMT
+2337 QGDNMT
-2343 NHTQPTFALQHI
+2343 NSTQPTFALQHI

-2377 TKDAGGWTF
+2377 TKGVGGWSF

-2450 QVTVPT
+2450 QVKVPT
-2456 DVNVVRLSID
+2456 DVN
-2466 GGKTWFNATQSATP
+2466 
-2480 GVWDYIWPDD
+2480 
-2490 VADGGYTL
+2490 
-2498 TVEATDEAGNK
+2498 E
-2509 ATQTLDFTIDTTL
+2509 
-2522 SVPTLSLDSADDSG
+2522 
-2536 IAGDNITNVKTPG
+2536 
-2549 FTLNNIDTDVSRVIV
+2549 
-2564 EVMHNGIK
+2564 
-2572 QEVPLVQTGGQWRF
+2572 
-2586 APTSDWADGDYI
+2586 
-2598 LTVKVED
+2598 
-2605 RAGNV
+2605 
-2610 KQSAPLTVT
+2610 
-2619 VDTHIAIDRIEL
+2619 
-2631 VNDSGIPGDNLTNE
+2631 
-2645 ARPHFQVTVPA
+2645 
-2656 DVNGVRLSIDGGKT
+2656 
-2670 WFDATQSATS
+2670 
-2680 GVWDYTWLTNVAN
+2680 
-2693 GPHTLMV
+2693 
-2700 EASDKAGNKT
+2700 
-2710 TQKLDFTIDTILS
+2710 
-2723 EPTITLDS
+2723 
-2731 ADDSAAGDNI
+2731 
-2741 TNVKMPGFTLGNI
+2741 
-2754 DADVTKVVVTVA
+2754 
-2766 HDGKNQQIELIKN
+2766 
-2779 GGVWRF
+2779 
-2785 TPGAAWTDGDYTLT
+2785 
-2799 VKVEDKAGNTNYSA
+2799 
-2813 PLTVTIDTQTSI
+2813 
-2825 DRIELLNDTG
+2825 
-2835 IVGDN
+2835 
-2840 LTNEAR
+2840 
-2846 PQFHITVPTDV
+2846 
-2857 NSVQLSLDGG
+2857 
-2867 INWVNATLTSDG
+2867 
-2879 VWEYIWPT
+2879 
-2887 DLVENTYTLTVKA
+2887 
-2900 TDVAGNTA
+2900 
-2908 TETLN
+2908 
-2913 FIIDTTLSTPTITLD
+2913 
-2928 SADDS
+2928 
-2933 GTANDNKTNVKTP
+2933 
-2946 GFIIGGIDSDVTQV
+2946 
-2960 VVQVMRDGHSEEV
+2960 
-2973 ELTQTNG
+2973 
-2980 QWRFVPGSAWTD
+2980 
-2992 GDYTLTVTVKDEAG
+2992 
-3006 NIRHSA
+3006 
-3012 PLTVTIDTQITIDH
+3012 
-3026 IELVNDSGIPDD
+3026 
-3038 NLTNNVRP
+3038 
-3046 HFQVTVPTDV
+3046 
-3056 NVVRLSID
+3056 VRLSID

-3093 HTLTVEATDKAGNKT
+3093 HTLTVEATDKAGNQT
-3108 TQQLDFI
+3108 TQKLDFI
-3115 IDTLLSEPTI
+3115 IDTMLSEPTI
-3125 VLDNTD
+3125 VLDSTD
-3131 DSGTKGDNLTNV
+3131 DSGTKGDNLTNA
-3143 NKPTFLL
+3143 NKPTFIL

-3161 VEVQH
+3161 VEVQY

-3319 LSTPTIAM
+3319 LSTPTITM

-3353 DADAHSVI
+3353 DSDAQSVI

-3407 VRQSTPLVVTV
+3407 VRQSTPLIVTV

-3466 ANWVSATQGI
+3466 ANWVSAAQGI

-3623 DRIELVNDSGV
+3623 DHIELVNDSGV

-3719 LTPTIELAPDQDT
+3719 MTPTIELAPDQDT

-3852 HQVDSDVTRVMVKVT
+3852 RQVDSDVTRVMVKVT

-4304 TSAELRIEIDTQV
+4304 TSAELKIEIDTQV

-4528 DNITSVTTPRF
+4528 DNITSVTKPRF

-4558 SYSVTANG
+4558 SYPVTANG

-4830 KTPTLIGSTLPNTI
+4830 KTPTLVGNTLPNAI

-4963 ALGNDGNYELTF
+4963 ALGNDGNYVLTF

-5035 LTIRNPQGVVIATL
+5035 LTIRSPQGVVIATL

-5083 KEILIEHDT
+5083 KDILIEHDT

-5335 EDGTWSYQFDNALKD
+5335 EDGTWSYQFDNVLKD

-5403 QTRPTFSIF
+5403 QTRPTFSIS

-5580 THIKVFTSELDDNKS
+5580 THIQVFTSELDDNKS
-5595 SSKTE
+5595 SSKTD
-5600 WWSNSDLITMRG
+5600 WWSNSSTITMRG
-5612 TGEIGATVS
+5612 MGEICATVS

-5633 VAATGRW
+5633 VAANGQW
-5640 ELSTDKLPEGTYDI
+5640 ELSTDQLPEGKYDI
-5654 SLVIEDS
+5654 TLSIEDN
-5661 AGNRWEDVREIFID
+5661 AGNRKEEVHEIFID

-5707 ITDSEGNTYTLTVP
+5707 ITDSNGNTYTLTVP

-5748 RSDDVPLD
+5748 RSDDVSLD

-5862 IALAAGEDNGA
+5862 IALAAGEDNGV

-5901 NVTHNGVTDIY
+5901 NVTHNGVTDTY

-5924 PPAAWNDGNYTLSV
+5924 PPAAWNDGTYTLSV

-5991 ESATHLRTEP
+5991 ESATHLRTVP

-6007 VVKVTAYSIT
+6007 VVKETAYSIT

-6111 MNVRGKTEDDIN
+6111 MNARGKTEDDIN

>member
-931 NDTGVDNTD
+931 NDTGGDNTD

-1029 SPDSDSGIS
+1029 SPDSDSGIA

-1060 SVQVWDAMSDTQ
+1060 SVQVWDAASDTQ

-1101 KVEDIAGNKANSAIF
+1101 KVEDIAGNKANSAVF

-1385 TFTPPTSWA
+1385 SFTPTGAWA

-1478 ATPGVWDYIWPDDV
+1478 ATPGAWDYIWPDDV

-1502 ATDEA
+1502 ATDKA
-1507 GNKATQTLDFT
+1507 GNKTTQELDFT

-1634 DSGIPGDNLTNEAR
+1634 DSGIPDDNLTNEAR

-1699 MVEASDKAGNKT
+1699 MVEATDKAGNKT

-1791 WTDGDYTLTVKVED
+1791 WTDGNYTLTVKVED

-2022 ITIDHIELVNDSGIP
+2022 I
-2037 DDNLTNNVRPHFQVT
+2037 
-2052 VPTDV
+2052 
-2057 NVVRLS
+2057 
-2063 IDGGKTW
+2063 
-2070 FNATQSATPGVWDY
+2070 A
-2084 TWLADVGEGKH
+2084 
-2095 TLTVEATDKAGN
+2095 
-2107 KTTQQLDFIIDTL
+2107 
-2120 LSEPTIVLD
+2120 
-2129 NTDDSGTKG
+2129 
-2138 DHLTNV
+2138 
-2144 NKPTFLLG
+2144 
-2152 NIDAD
+2152 
-2157 ARYVTVEVQHGGTK
+2157 
-2171 EVLTATKD
+2171 
-2179 ATGNWSVTPTG
+2179 
-2190 TWADGDYTLTV
+2190 
-2201 RVEDEAG
+2201 
-2208 NEKHSASLTVTVDTQ
+2208 
-2223 ITIDVIELVNDNG
+2223 
-2236 IPGDNMTNDAHPQF
+2236 
-2250 RVTVPGDVNEVS
+2250 
-2262 LSIDGGVTWVKAT
+2262 
-2275 QSATPGVWNYTWP
+2275 
-2288 GTVPDGDYTLNVKAT
+2288 
-2303 DNAGN
+2303 
-2308 TVTETLHFTIDTTLS
+2308 
-2323 TPVIVLDSA
+2323 
-2332 DDSGV
+2332 
-2337 HGDNMT
+2337 
-2343 NHTQPTFALQHI
+2343 
-2355 DDDAVRVT
+2355 
-2363 VSVEHGGVTTTFDA
+2363 
-2377 TKDAGGWTF
+2377 
-2386 TPTGAW
+2386 
-2392 ADGDYTL
+2392 
-2399 SVSVEDK
+2399 
-2406 AGNTSH
+2406 
-2412 SASLTVTVDTQI
+2412 
-2424 AINNIELVN
+2424 
-2433 DSGIPDDNLTN
+2433 
-2444 NVRPHF
+2444 
-2450 QVTVPT
+2450 
-2456 DVNVVRLSID
+2456 
-2466 GGKTWFNATQSATP
+2466 
-2480 GVWDYIWPDD
+2480 
-2490 VADGGYTL
+2490 
-2498 TVEATDEAGNK
+2498 
-2509 ATQTLDFTIDTTL
+2509 
-2522 SVPTLSLDSADDSG
+2522 
-2536 IAGDNITNVKTPG
+2536 
-2549 FTLNNIDTDVSRVIV
+2549 
-2564 EVMHNGIK
+2564 
-2572 QEVPLVQTGGQWRF
+2572 
-2586 APTSDWADGDYI
+2586 
-2598 LTVKVED
+2598 
-2605 RAGNV
+2605 
-2610 KQSAPLTVT
+2610 
-2619 VDTHIAIDRIEL
+2619 
-2631 VNDSGIPGDNLTNE
+2631 
-2645 ARPHFQVTVPA
+2645 
-2656 DVNGVRLSIDGGKT
+2656 
-2670 WFDATQSATS
+2670 
-2680 GVWDYTWLTNVAN
+2680 
-2693 GPHTLMV
+2693 
-2700 EASDKAGNKT
+2700 
-2710 TQKLDFTIDTILS
+2710 
-2723 EPTITLDS
+2723 
-2731 ADDSAAGDNI
+2731 
-2741 TNVKMPGFTLGNI
+2741 
-2754 DADVTKVVVTVA
+2754 
-2766 HDGKNQQIELIKN
+2766 
-2779 GGVWRF
+2779 
-2785 TPGAAWTDGDYTLT
+2785 
-2799 VKVEDKAGNTNYSA
+2799 
-2813 PLTVTIDTQTSI
+2813 
-2825 DRIELLNDTG
+2825 
-2835 IVGDN
+2835 
-2840 LTNEAR
+2840 
-2846 PQFHITVPTDV
+2846 
-2857 NSVQLSLDGG
+2857 
-2867 INWVNATLTSDG
+2867 
-2879 VWEYIWPT
+2879 
-2887 DLVENTYTLTVKA
+2887 
-2900 TDVAGNTA
+2900 
-2908 TETLN
+2908 
-2913 FIIDTTLSTPTITLD
+2913 
-2928 SADDS
+2928 
-2933 GTANDNKTNVKTP
+2933 
-2946 GFIIGGIDSDVTQV
+2946 
-2960 VVQVMRDGHSEEV
+2960 
-2973 ELTQTNG
+2973 
-2980 QWRFVPGSAWTD
+2980 
-2992 GDYTLTVTVKDEAG
+2992 
-3006 NIRHSA
+3006 
-3012 PLTVTIDTQITIDH
+3012 IDH

-3176 KGATG
+3176 KDATGNWSVTPTGTWADGDYTLTVRVEDEAGNEKHSASLTVTVDTQITIDAIELVNDNGIPGDNMTNDAHPQFRVTVPGDVNEVSLSIDGGVTWVKATQSATPGVWNYTWPGTVPDGDYTLNVKATDNAGNTVTETLHFTIDTTLSVPVIVLNSADDTGVQGDNMTNSTQPTFALQHIDDDAVRVTVSVEHGGVTTTFDATKGVGGWSFTPTGAWADGDYTLSVSVEDKAGNTSHSASLTVTVDTQIAINNIELVNDSGIPDDNLTNNVRPHFQVKVPTDVNEVRLSIDGGKTWFNATQSATPGVWDYTWLADVGEGKHTLTVEATDKAGNQTTQKLDFIIDTMLSEPTIVLDSTDDSGTKGDNLTNANKPTFILGNIDADARYVTVEVQYGGTKEVLTATKGATG

-3189 TWADGDYTL
+3189 TWADGDYML

-3319 LSTPTIAM
+3319 LSTPTITM

-3353 DADAHSVI
+3353 DSDAQSVI

-3407 VRQSTPLVVTV
+3407 VRQSTPLIVTV

-3466 ANWVSATQGI
+3466 ANWVSAAQGI

-3623 DRIELVNDSGV
+3623 DHIELVNDSGV

-3719 LTPTIELAPDQDT
+3719 MTPTIELAPDQDT

-3852 HQVDSDVTRVMVKVT
+3852 RQVDSDVTRVMVKVT

-4304 TSAELRIEIDTQV
+4304 TSAELKIEIDTQV

-4528 DNITSVTTPRF
+4528 DNITSVTKPRF

-4558 SYSVTANG
+4558 SYPVTANG

-4830 KTPTLIGSTLPNTI
+4830 KTPTLVGNTLPNAI

-4963 ALGNDGNYELTF
+4963 ALGNDGNYVLTF

-5035 LTIRNPQGVVIATL
+5035 LTIRSPQGVVIATL

-5083 KEILIEHDT
+5083 KDILIEHDT

-5403 QTRPTFSIF
+5403 QTRPTFSIS

-5535 WVNEKGHWQMP
+5535 WVNDKGHWQMP

-5580 THIKVFTSELDDNKS
+5580 THIQVFTSELDDNKS
-5595 SSKTE
+5595 SSKTD
-5600 WWSNSDLITMRG
+5600 WWSNSSTITMRG
-5612 TGEIGATVS
+5612 MGEIGATVS

-5633 VAATGRW
+5633 VAANGQW
-5640 ELSTDKLPEGTYDI
+5640 ELSTDQLPEGKYDI
-5654 SLVIEDS
+5654 TLSIEDN
-5661 AGNRWEDVREIFID
+5661 AGNRKEEVHEIFID

-5707 ITDSEGNTYTLTVP
+5707 ITDSNGNTYTLTVP

-5991 ESATHLRTEP
+5991 ESATHLRTVP

-6007 VVKVTAYSIT
+6007 VVKETAYSIT

-6111 MNVRGKTEDDIN
+6111 MNARGKTEDDIN

>member
-40 TTPRGSVIIVNGAL
+40 TTPHGSVIIVNGAL

-109 RNKKEEEELKKQLDD
+109 RNKKEEEELKKQLDE

-422 TDSIITDTIAPEKP
+422 TDSIITDTIPPEKP

-448 KNDNITNSTLPTFIG
+448 KNDNITNSILPTFIG

-527 DTRISYFSAEIETTN
+527 DTRISYFSAEIDKTD

-601 INNLTFTV
+601 VNNLTFTV

-620 FSYVIDTIA
+620 FSYVIDTVA

-639 YVVLPNGIILSGNDL
+639 FVVLPNGIILSGNDL

-1029 SPDSDSGIS
+1029 SPDSDSGIA

-1060 SVQVWDAMSDTQ
+1060 SVQVWDAASDTQ

-1101 KVEDIAGNKANSAIF
+1101 KVEDIAGNKANSAVF

-1181 LNGSWLFIPGN
+1181 LNGSWLFTPGN

-1209 GNTNYS
+1209 GNTSYS

-1324 VPVIVLDSAD
+1324 VPVIVLNSAD
-1334 DTGIQGDNMT
+1334 DTGVQGDNMT
-1344 NSTQPTFALQHIDD
+1344 NRTQPTFALQHIDD

-1502 ATDEA
+1502 TTDEA

-1538 AGDNITNV
+1538 AGDNITSV

-1634 DSGIPGDNLTNEAR
+1634 DSGIPDDNLTNEAR

-1699 MVEASDKAGNKT
+1699 MVEATDKAGNKT

-1716 FTIDTILSEPTI
+1716 FIIDTLLSEPTI

-2022 ITIDHIELVNDSGIP
+2022 I
-2037 DDNLTNNVRPHFQVT
+2037 
-2052 VPTDV
+2052 
-2057 NVVRLS
+2057 
-2063 IDGGKTW
+2063 
-2070 FNATQSATPGVWDY
+2070 A
-2084 TWLADVGEGKH
+2084 
-2095 TLTVEATDKAGN
+2095 
-2107 KTTQQLDFIIDTL
+2107 
-2120 LSEPTIVLD
+2120 
-2129 NTDDSGTKG
+2129 
-2138 DHLTNV
+2138 
-2144 NKPTFLLG
+2144 
-2152 NIDAD
+2152 
-2157 ARYVTVEVQHGGTK
+2157 
-2171 EVLTATKD
+2171 
-2179 ATGNWSVTPTG
+2179 
-2190 TWADGDYTLTV
+2190 
-2201 RVEDEAG
+2201 
-2208 NEKHSASLTVTVDTQ
+2208 
-2223 ITIDVIELVNDNG
+2223 
-2236 IPGDNMTNDAHPQF
+2236 
-2250 RVTVPGDVNEVS
+2250 
-2262 LSIDGGVTWVKAT
+2262 
-2275 QSATPGVWNYTWP
+2275 
-2288 GTVPDGDYTLNVKAT
+2288 
-2303 DNAGN
+2303 
-2308 TVTETLHFTIDTTLS
+2308 
-2323 TPVIVLDSA
+2323 
-2332 DDSGV
+2332 
-2337 HGDNMT
+2337 
-2343 NHTQPTFALQHI
+2343 
-2355 DDDAVRVT
+2355 
-2363 VSVEHGGVTTTFDA
+2363 
-2377 TKDAGGWTF
+2377 
-2386 TPTGAW
+2386 
-2392 ADGDYTL
+2392 
-2399 SVSVEDK
+2399 
-2406 AGNTSH
+2406 
-2412 SASLTVTVDTQI
+2412 
-2424 AINNIELVN
+2424 
-2433 DSGIPDDNLTN
+2433 
-2444 NVRPHF
+2444 
-2450 QVTVPT
+2450 
-2456 DVNVVRLSID
+2456 
-2466 GGKTWFNATQSATP
+2466 
-2480 GVWDYIWPDD
+2480 
-2490 VADGGYTL
+2490 
-2498 TVEATDEAGNK
+2498 
-2509 ATQTLDFTIDTTL
+2509 
-2522 SVPTLSLDSADDSG
+2522 
-2536 IAGDNITNVKTPG
+2536 
-2549 FTLNNIDTDVSRVIV
+2549 
-2564 EVMHNGIK
+2564 
-2572 QEVPLVQTGGQWRF
+2572 
-2586 APTSDWADGDYI
+2586 
-2598 LTVKVED
+2598 
-2605 RAGNV
+2605 
-2610 KQSAPLTVT
+2610 
-2619 VDTHIAIDRIEL
+2619 
-2631 VNDSGIPGDNLTNE
+2631 
-2645 ARPHFQVTVPA
+2645 
-2656 DVNGVRLSIDGGKT
+2656 
-2670 WFDATQSATS
+2670 
-2680 GVWDYTWLTNVAN
+2680 
-2693 GPHTLMV
+2693 
-2700 EASDKAGNKT
+2700 
-2710 TQKLDFTIDTILS
+2710 
-2723 EPTITLDS
+2723 
-2731 ADDSAAGDNI
+2731 
-2741 TNVKMPGFTLGNI
+2741 
-2754 DADVTKVVVTVA
+2754 
-2766 HDGKNQQIELIKN
+2766 
-2779 GGVWRF
+2779 
-2785 TPGAAWTDGDYTLT
+2785 
-2799 VKVEDKAGNTNYSA
+2799 
-2813 PLTVTIDTQTSI
+2813 
-2825 DRIELLNDTG
+2825 
-2835 IVGDN
+2835 
-2840 LTNEAR
+2840 
-2846 PQFHITVPTDV
+2846 
-2857 NSVQLSLDGG
+2857 
-2867 INWVNATLTSDG
+2867 
-2879 VWEYIWPT
+2879 
-2887 DLVENTYTLTVKA
+2887 
-2900 TDVAGNTA
+2900 
-2908 TETLN
+2908 
-2913 FIIDTTLSTPTITLD
+2913 
-2928 SADDS
+2928 
-2933 GTANDNKTNVKTP
+2933 
-2946 GFIIGGIDSDVTQV
+2946 
-2960 VVQVMRDGHSEEV
+2960 
-2973 ELTQTNG
+2973 
-2980 QWRFVPGSAWTD
+2980 
-2992 GDYTLTVTVKDEAG
+2992 
-3006 NIRHSA
+3006 
-3012 PLTVTIDTQITIDH
+3012 IDH

-3176 KGATG
+3176 KDATG
-3181 IWSVTPTG
+3181 NWSVTPTG

-3319 LSTPTIAM
+3319 LSMPTIAM

-3623 DRIELVNDSGV
+3623 DHIELVNDSGV

-3695 TVEVTDGAGNKM
+3695 IVEVTDGAGNKM
-3707 TETLNFTIDITL
+3707 TGTLDFTIDITL

-3852 HQVDSDVTRVMVKVT
+3852 RQIDSDVTRVMVKVT

-3903 EDLAGNVKESAPFEV
+3903 EDLAGNVKESAPLEV

-4259 VVHIDGRDY
+4259 VVHLDGRDY
-4268 TIENTGGNLTF
+4268 TIENKGGNLTF

-4304 TSAELRIEIDTQV
+4304 TSAELQIEIDTQV

-4438 PRFEISAREPLQ
+4438 PRFEISAREQLQ

-4539 VIGNVPADIDTVVI
+4539 VIGNVPTDIDTVVI

-4558 SYSVTANG
+4558 SYPVTANG

-4618 SDTGNSNSD
+4618 SDTGSSNSD

-4659 VLKQTITVGA
+4659 VLKHRITVGA

-4726 HEATSLR
+4726 YEATSLR

-4738 FAEAFSTIMIQWDG
+4738 LAEAFSTIMIQWDG

-5230 LVNVVMVEADGTWR
+5230 LVNVVMVEADGSWR

-5267 TEVSKDYSVDV
+5267 TEVSKNYSVDV

-5380 FIDNPAMVAGS
+5380 FIDNPVMMAGS

-5396 SNDSITS
+5396 SNDSVTS
-5403 QTRPTFSIF
+5403 QTRPAFSIF

-5438 VYRPESPL
+5438 VYRPASPL

-5474 DTFNT
+5474 DTLNT

-5535 WVNEKGHWQMP
+5535 WVNDKGHWQMP

-5580 THIKVFTSELDDNKS
+5580 THIQVFTSELDDNKS
-5595 SSKTE
+5595 SSKTD
-5600 WWSNSDLITMRG
+5600 WWSNSSTITMRG
-5612 TGEIGATVS
+5612 MGEIGATVS

-5633 VAATGRW
+5633 VAANGQW
-5640 ELSTDKLPEGTYDI
+5640 ELSTDQLPEGKYDI
-5654 SLVIEDS
+5654 TLSIEDN
-5661 AGNRWEDVREIFID
+5661 AGNRKEEVHEIFID

-5707 ITDSEGNTYTLTVP
+5707 ITDSNGNTYALTVP

-5862 IALAAGEDNGA
+5862 IALAAGEDNGV

-5901 NVTHNGVTDIY
+5901 NVTHNGVTDTY

-5924 PPAAWNDGNYTLSV
+5924 PPAAWNDGTYTLSV

-5966 SQHDDASDDATATAV
+5966 SQHDDASDDATPTAV

-5991 ESATHLRTEP
+5991 ESDTHLRTVP

-6007 VVKVTAYSIT
+6007 VVKETAYSIT

-6039 SVPENIVNVSIMFEG
+6039 SVPENIVNVSVMFEG

-6111 MNVRGKTEDDIN
+6111 MNARGKTEDDIN

>member
-109 RNKKEEEELKKQLDD
+109 RNKKEEEELKKQLDE

-154 EVQNSSKQIEE
+154 EVQNSSKQMEE
-165 MLQNFLAD
+165 MLQEFLAD

-448 KNDNITNSTLPTFIG
+448 KNDSITNSTLPTFIG

-527 DTRISYFSAEIETTN
+527 DTRISYFSAEIETTD

-601 INNLTFTV
+601 VNNLTFTV

-620 FSYVIDTIA
+620 FSYVIDTVA

-639 YVVLPNGIILSGNDL
+639 FVVLPNGIILSGNDL

-1029 SPDSDSGIS
+1029 SPDSDSGIA

-1101 KVEDIAGNKANSAIF
+1101 KVEDIAGNKANSAVF

-1181 LNGSWLFIPGN
+1181 LNGSWLFTPGN

-1385 TFTPPTSWA
+1385 SFTPTGAWA

-1427 NNIELVNDSGIPD
+1427 NNIELVNDSGIPN

-1478 ATPGVWDYIWPDDV
+1478 ATPGAWDYIWPDDV

-1502 ATDEA
+1502 ATDKA
-1507 GNKATQTLDFT
+1507 GNKTTQELDFT

-1560 SRVIVE
+1560 SRVTVE

-1676 QSATSGVWDYT
+1676 QSATPGVWDYT

-1716 FTIDTILSEPTI
+1716 FIIDTMLSEPTI

-1743 NVKMPGFTLG
+1743 NVKMPGFTLD

-2022 ITIDHIELVNDSGIP
+2022 IAIDHIELVNDSGIP
-2037 DDNLTNNVRPHFQVT
+2037 DDNLTN
-2052 VPTDV
+2052 
-2057 NVVRLS
+2057 
-2063 IDGGKTW
+2063 
-2070 FNATQSATPGVWDY
+2070 
-2084 TWLADVGEGKH
+2084 
-2095 TLTVEATDKAGN
+2095 EA
-2107 KTTQQLDFIIDTL
+2107 
-2120 LSEPTIVLD
+2120 
-2129 NTDDSGTKG
+2129 
-2138 DHLTNV
+2138 
-2144 NKPTFLLG
+2144 
-2152 NIDAD
+2152 
-2157 ARYVTVEVQHGGTK
+2157 
-2171 EVLTATKD
+2171 
-2179 ATGNWSVTPTG
+2179 
-2190 TWADGDYTLTV
+2190 
-2201 RVEDEAG
+2201 
-2208 NEKHSASLTVTVDTQ
+2208 
-2223 ITIDVIELVNDNG
+2223 
-2236 IPGDNMTNDAHPQF
+2236 
-2250 RVTVPGDVNEVS
+2250 
-2262 LSIDGGVTWVKAT
+2262 
-2275 QSATPGVWNYTWP
+2275 
-2288 GTVPDGDYTLNVKAT
+2288 
-2303 DNAGN
+2303 
-2308 TVTETLHFTIDTTLS
+2308 
-2323 TPVIVLDSA
+2323 
-2332 DDSGV
+2332 
-2337 HGDNMT
+2337 
-2343 NHTQPTFALQHI
+2343 
-2355 DDDAVRVT
+2355 
-2363 VSVEHGGVTTTFDA
+2363 
-2377 TKDAGGWTF
+2377 
-2386 TPTGAW
+2386 
-2392 ADGDYTL
+2392 
-2399 SVSVEDK
+2399 
-2406 AGNTSH
+2406 
-2412 SASLTVTVDTQI
+2412 
-2424 AINNIELVN
+2424 
-2433 DSGIPDDNLTN
+2433 
-2444 NVRPHF
+2444 
-2450 QVTVPT
+2450 
-2456 DVNVVRLSID
+2456 
-2466 GGKTWFNATQSATP
+2466 
-2480 GVWDYIWPDD
+2480 
-2490 VADGGYTL
+2490 
-2498 TVEATDEAGNK
+2498 
-2509 ATQTLDFTIDTTL
+2509 
-2522 SVPTLSLDSADDSG
+2522 
-2536 IAGDNITNVKTPG
+2536 
-2549 FTLNNIDTDVSRVIV
+2549 
-2564 EVMHNGIK
+2564 
-2572 QEVPLVQTGGQWRF
+2572 
-2586 APTSDWADGDYI
+2586 
-2598 LTVKVED
+2598 
-2605 RAGNV
+2605 
-2610 KQSAPLTVT
+2610 
-2619 VDTHIAIDRIEL
+2619 
-2631 VNDSGIPGDNLTNE
+2631 
-2645 ARPHFQVTVPA
+2645 
-2656 DVNGVRLSIDGGKT
+2656 
-2670 WFDATQSATS
+2670 
-2680 GVWDYTWLTNVAN
+2680 
-2693 GPHTLMV
+2693 
-2700 EASDKAGNKT
+2700 
-2710 TQKLDFTIDTILS
+2710 
-2723 EPTITLDS
+2723 
-2731 ADDSAAGDNI
+2731 
-2741 TNVKMPGFTLGNI
+2741 
-2754 DADVTKVVVTVA
+2754 
-2766 HDGKNQQIELIKN
+2766 
-2779 GGVWRF
+2779 
-2785 TPGAAWTDGDYTLT
+2785 
-2799 VKVEDKAGNTNYSA
+2799 
-2813 PLTVTIDTQTSI
+2813 
-2825 DRIELLNDTG
+2825 
-2835 IVGDN
+2835 
-2840 LTNEAR
+2840 
-2846 PQFHITVPTDV
+2846 
-2857 NSVQLSLDGG
+2857 
-2867 INWVNATLTSDG
+2867 
-2879 VWEYIWPT
+2879 
-2887 DLVENTYTLTVKA
+2887 
-2900 TDVAGNTA
+2900 
-2908 TETLN
+2908 
-2913 FIIDTTLSTPTITLD
+2913 
-2928 SADDS
+2928 
-2933 GTANDNKTNVKTP
+2933 
-2946 GFIIGGIDSDVTQV
+2946 
-2960 VVQVMRDGHSEEV
+2960 
-2973 ELTQTNG
+2973 
-2980 QWRFVPGSAWTD
+2980 
-2992 GDYTLTVTVKDEAG
+2992 
-3006 NIRHSA
+3006 
-3012 PLTVTIDTQITIDH
+3012 
-3026 IELVNDSGIPDD
+3026 
-3038 NLTNNVRP
+3038 RP

-3176 KGATG
+3176 KDATGNWSVTPTGTWADGDYTLTVRVEDEAGNEKHSASLTVTVDTQITIDAIELVNDNGIPGDNMTNDAHPQFRVTVPGDVNEVSLSIDGGVTWVKATQSATPGVWNYTWPGTVPDGDYTLNVKATDNAGNTVTETLHFTIDTTLSTPVIVLDSADDTGIQGDNMTNRTQPTFNLQHIDDDAVRVTVSVEHGGVTTTFDATKGVGGWTFTPPTSWGAGDYTLSVSVEDKAGNTSHSASLTVTVDTQIAINNIELVNDSGIPDDNLTNNVRPQFQVKVPTDVNEVRLSIDGGKTWFNATQSATPGVWDYTWLADVGEGKHTLTVEATDKAGNQTTQKLDFIIDTLLSEPTIVLDSTDDSGTKGDNLTNANKPTFLLGNIDADARYVTVEVQHGSTKEVLTATKGATG

-3198 TVRVEDDAGNV
+3198 TVRVEDEAGNV

-3218 VDTQITIDV
+3218 VDTQITIDA

-3319 LSTPTIAM
+3319 LSTPTITM

-3353 DADAHSVI
+3353 DSDAQSVI

-3407 VRQSTPLVVTV
+3407 VRQSTPLIVTV

-3466 ANWVSATQGI
+3466 ANWVSAAQGI

-3490 GKHTLTVMVT
+3490 GKHILTVMVT

-3623 DRIELVNDSGV
+3623 DHIELVNDSGV

-3695 TVEVTDGAGNKM
+3695 IVEVTDGAGNKM
-3707 TETLNFTIDITL
+3707 TGTLDFTIDITL

-3744 QPVFVL
+3744 QPIFVL

-3852 HQVDSDVTRVMVKVT
+3852 RQVDSDVTRVMVKVT

-3948 SFRIDVPGDVVQ
+3948 SFRIDVPGDVIQ

-3996 LRVEATDEA
+3996 LRVEATDQA

-4186 LPDGQHTLLVDVTDI
+4186 LPDGKHTLLVDVTDI

-4304 TSAELRIEIDTQV
+4304 TSAELQIEIDTQV

-4528 DNITSVTTPRF
+4528 DNITSVTKPRF

-4558 SYSVTANG
+4558 SYPVTANG

-4618 SDTGNSNSD
+4618 SDTGSSNSD

-4659 VLKQTITVGA
+4659 VLKHTITVGA

-4726 HEATSLR
+4726 YEATSLR

-4738 FAEAFSTIMIQWDG
+4738 LAEAFSTIMIQWDG

-4830 KTPTLIGSTLPNTI
+4830 KTPTLVGNTLPNAI

-4963 ALGNDGNYELTF
+4963 ALGNDGNYVLTF

-5083 KEILIEHDT
+5083 KDILIEHDT

-5302 TNHNKPVLVGT
+5302 TSHNKPVLVGT

-5335 EDGTWSYQFDNALKD
+5335 EDGTWFYQFDNALKD

-5380 FIDNPAMVAGS
+5380 FIDNPVMMAGS

-5403 QTRPTFSIF
+5403 QTRPAFSIY

-5535 WVNEKGHWQMP
+5535 WVNDKGHWQMP

-5580 THIKVFTSELDDNKS
+5580 THIQVFTSELDDNKS
-5595 SSKTE
+5595 SSKTD
-5600 WWSNSDLITMRG
+5600 WWSNSSTITMRG
-5612 TGEIGATVS
+5612 MGEIGATVS

-5633 VAATGRW
+5633 VAANGQW
-5640 ELSTDKLPEGTYDI
+5640 ELSTDQLPEGKYDI
-5654 SLVIEDS
+5654 TLSIEDN
-5661 AGNRWEDVREIFID
+5661 AGNRKEEVHEIFID

-5707 ITDSEGNTYTLTVP
+5707 ITDSNGNTYTLTVP

-5756 IMKEV
+5756 IMKET

-5774 VGDNITRDKQP
+5774 VGDNITRDNQP

-5862 IALAAGEDNGA
+5862 IALAAGEGNGA
-5873 SDSDNVTNHTQPKFT
+5873 SDSDNVTNHNHTQPKFT

-5924 PPAAWNDGNYTLSV
+5924 PPAAWNDGTYTLSV

-5944 GNSQQSASL
+5944 GNSLQSASL
-5953 AVTVDSTVTVTAD
+5953 EVTVDSTVTVTAD

-5991 ESATHLRTEP
+5991 ESATHLRTVP

-6007 VVKVTAYSIT
+6007 VVKETAYSIT

-6039 SVPENIVNVSIMFEG
+6039 SVPENIVNVSVMFEG

-6088 DNDFLIKEKTFSVDH
+6088 DDDFLIKEKTFSVDH

-6111 MNVRGKTEDDIN
+6111 MNARGKTEDDIN

>member
-109 RNKKEEEELKKQLDD
+109 RNKKEEEELKKQLDE

-154 EVQNSSKQIEE
+154 EVQNSSKQMEE
-165 MLQNFLAD
+165 MLQEFLAD

-448 KNDNITNSTLPTFIG
+448 KNDSITNSTLPTFIG

-527 DTRISYFSAEIETTN
+527 DTRISYFSAEIETTD

-601 INNLTFTV
+601 VNNLTFTV

-620 FSYVIDTIA
+620 FSYVIDTVA

-639 YVVLPNGIILSGNDL
+639 FVVLPNGIILSGNDL

-1029 SPDSDSGIS
+1029 SPDSDSGIA

-1101 KVEDIAGNKANSAIF
+1101 KVEDIAGNKANSAVF

-1181 LNGSWLFIPGN
+1181 LNGSWLFTPGN

-1385 TFTPPTSWA
+1385 SFTPTGAWA

-1427 NNIELVNDSGIPD
+1427 NNIELVNDSGIPN

-1478 ATPGVWDYIWPDDV
+1478 ATPGAWDYIWPDDV

-1502 ATDEA
+1502 ATDKA
-1507 GNKATQTLDFT
+1507 GNKTTQELDFT

-1560 SRVIVE
+1560 SRVTVE

-1676 QSATSGVWDYT
+1676 QSATPGVWDYT

-1716 FTIDTILSEPTI
+1716 FIIDTMLSEPTI

-2022 ITIDHIELVNDSGIP
+2022 IAIDHIELVNDSGIP
-2037 DDNLTNNVRPHFQVT
+2037 DDNLTN
-2052 VPTDV
+2052 
-2057 NVVRLS
+2057 
-2063 IDGGKTW
+2063 
-2070 FNATQSATPGVWDY
+2070 
-2084 TWLADVGEGKH
+2084 
-2095 TLTVEATDKAGN
+2095 EA
-2107 KTTQQLDFIIDTL
+2107 
-2120 LSEPTIVLD
+2120 
-2129 NTDDSGTKG
+2129 
-2138 DHLTNV
+2138 
-2144 NKPTFLLG
+2144 
-2152 NIDAD
+2152 
-2157 ARYVTVEVQHGGTK
+2157 
-2171 EVLTATKD
+2171 
-2179 ATGNWSVTPTG
+2179 
-2190 TWADGDYTLTV
+2190 
-2201 RVEDEAG
+2201 
-2208 NEKHSASLTVTVDTQ
+2208 
-2223 ITIDVIELVNDNG
+2223 
-2236 IPGDNMTNDAHPQF
+2236 
-2250 RVTVPGDVNEVS
+2250 
-2262 LSIDGGVTWVKAT
+2262 
-2275 QSATPGVWNYTWP
+2275 
-2288 GTVPDGDYTLNVKAT
+2288 
-2303 DNAGN
+2303 
-2308 TVTETLHFTIDTTLS
+2308 
-2323 TPVIVLDSA
+2323 
-2332 DDSGV
+2332 
-2337 HGDNMT
+2337 
-2343 NHTQPTFALQHI
+2343 
-2355 DDDAVRVT
+2355 
-2363 VSVEHGGVTTTFDA
+2363 
-2377 TKDAGGWTF
+2377 
-2386 TPTGAW
+2386 
-2392 ADGDYTL
+2392 
-2399 SVSVEDK
+2399 
-2406 AGNTSH
+2406 
-2412 SASLTVTVDTQI
+2412 
-2424 AINNIELVN
+2424 
-2433 DSGIPDDNLTN
+2433 
-2444 NVRPHF
+2444 
-2450 QVTVPT
+2450 
-2456 DVNVVRLSID
+2456 
-2466 GGKTWFNATQSATP
+2466 
-2480 GVWDYIWPDD
+2480 
-2490 VADGGYTL
+2490 
-2498 TVEATDEAGNK
+2498 
-2509 ATQTLDFTIDTTL
+2509 
-2522 SVPTLSLDSADDSG
+2522 
-2536 IAGDNITNVKTPG
+2536 
-2549 FTLNNIDTDVSRVIV
+2549 
-2564 EVMHNGIK
+2564 
-2572 QEVPLVQTGGQWRF
+2572 
-2586 APTSDWADGDYI
+2586 
-2598 LTVKVED
+2598 
-2605 RAGNV
+2605 
-2610 KQSAPLTVT
+2610 
-2619 VDTHIAIDRIEL
+2619 
-2631 VNDSGIPGDNLTNE
+2631 
-2645 ARPHFQVTVPA
+2645 
-2656 DVNGVRLSIDGGKT
+2656 
-2670 WFDATQSATS
+2670 
-2680 GVWDYTWLTNVAN
+2680 
-2693 GPHTLMV
+2693 
-2700 EASDKAGNKT
+2700 
-2710 TQKLDFTIDTILS
+2710 
-2723 EPTITLDS
+2723 
-2731 ADDSAAGDNI
+2731 
-2741 TNVKMPGFTLGNI
+2741 
-2754 DADVTKVVVTVA
+2754 
-2766 HDGKNQQIELIKN
+2766 
-2779 GGVWRF
+2779 
-2785 TPGAAWTDGDYTLT
+2785 
-2799 VKVEDKAGNTNYSA
+2799 
-2813 PLTVTIDTQTSI
+2813 
-2825 DRIELLNDTG
+2825 
-2835 IVGDN
+2835 
-2840 LTNEAR
+2840 
-2846 PQFHITVPTDV
+2846 
-2857 NSVQLSLDGG
+2857 
-2867 INWVNATLTSDG
+2867 
-2879 VWEYIWPT
+2879 
-2887 DLVENTYTLTVKA
+2887 
-2900 TDVAGNTA
+2900 
-2908 TETLN
+2908 
-2913 FIIDTTLSTPTITLD
+2913 
-2928 SADDS
+2928 
-2933 GTANDNKTNVKTP
+2933 
-2946 GFIIGGIDSDVTQV
+2946 
-2960 VVQVMRDGHSEEV
+2960 
-2973 ELTQTNG
+2973 
-2980 QWRFVPGSAWTD
+2980 
-2992 GDYTLTVTVKDEAG
+2992 
-3006 NIRHSA
+3006 
-3012 PLTVTIDTQITIDH
+3012 
-3026 IELVNDSGIPDD
+3026 
-3038 NLTNNVRP
+3038 RP

-3176 KGATG
+3176 KDATGNWSVTPTGTWADGDYTLTVRVEDEAGNEKHSASLTVTVDTQITIDAIELVNDNGIPGDNMTNDAHPQFRVTVPGDVNEVSLSIDGGVTWVKATQSATPGVWNYTWPGTVPDGDYTLNVKATDNAGNTVTETLHFTIDTTLSTPVIVLDSADDTGIQGDNMTNRTQPTFNLQHIDDDAVRVTVSVEHGGVTTTFDATKGVGGWTFTPPTSWGAGDYTLSVSVEDKAGNTSHSASLTVTVDTQIAINNIELVNDSGIPDDNLTNNVRPQFQVKVPTDVNEVRLSIDGGKTWFNATQSATPGAWDYIWPDDVADGGYTLTVEATDKAGNKTTQKLDFIIDTLLSEPTIVLDSTDDSGTKGDNLTNANKPTFLLGNIDADARYVTVEVQHGSTKEVLTATKGATG

-3198 TVRVEDDAGNV
+3198 TVRVEDEAGNV

-3218 VDTQITIDV
+3218 VDTQITIDA

-3319 LSTPTIAM
+3319 LSTPTITM

-3353 DADAHSVI
+3353 DSDAQSVI

-3407 VRQSTPLVVTV
+3407 VRQSTPLIVTV

-3466 ANWVSATQGI
+3466 ANWVSAAQGI

-3490 GKHTLTVMVT
+3490 GKHILTVMVT

-3623 DRIELVNDSGV
+3623 DHIELVNDSGV

-3695 TVEVTDGAGNKM
+3695 IVEVTDGAGNKM
-3707 TETLNFTIDITL
+3707 TGTLDFTIDITL

-3744 QPVFVL
+3744 QPIFVL

-3852 HQVDSDVTRVMVKVT
+3852 RQVDSDVTRVMVKVT

-3948 SFRIDVPGDVVQ
+3948 SFRIDVPGDVIQ

-3996 LRVEATDEA
+3996 LRVEATDQA

-4186 LPDGQHTLLVDVTDI
+4186 LPDGKHTLLVDVTDI

-4304 TSAELRIEIDTQV
+4304 TSAELQIEIDTQV

-4528 DNITSVTTPRF
+4528 DNITSVTKPRF

-4558 SYSVTANG
+4558 SYPVTANG

-4618 SDTGNSNSD
+4618 SDTGSSNSD

-4659 VLKQTITVGA
+4659 VLKHTITVGA

-4726 HEATSLR
+4726 YEATSLR

-4738 FAEAFSTIMIQWDG
+4738 LAEAFSTIMIQWDG

-4830 KTPTLIGSTLPNTI
+4830 KTPTLVGNTLPNAI

-4963 ALGNDGNYELTF
+4963 ALGNDGNYVLTF

-5083 KEILIEHDT
+5083 KDILIEHDT

-5302 TNHNKPVLVGT
+5302 TSHNKPVLVGT

-5380 FIDNPAMVAGS
+5380 FIDNPVMMAGS

-5403 QTRPTFSIF
+5403 QTRPAFSIY

-5535 WVNEKGHWQMP
+5535 WVNDKGHWQMP

-5580 THIKVFTSELDDNKS
+5580 THIQVFTSELDDNKS
-5595 SSKTE
+5595 SSKTD
-5600 WWSNSDLITMRG
+5600 WWSNSSTITMRG
-5612 TGEIGATVS
+5612 MGEIGATVS

-5633 VAATGRW
+5633 VAANGQW
-5640 ELSTDKLPEGTYDI
+5640 ELSTDQLPEGKYDI
-5654 SLVIEDS
+5654 TLSIEDN
-5661 AGNRWEDVREIFID
+5661 AGNRKEEVHEIFID

-5707 ITDSEGNTYTLTVP
+5707 ITDSNGNTYTLTVP

-5756 IMKEV
+5756 IMKET

-5774 VGDNITRDKQP
+5774 VGDNITRDNQP

-5862 IALAAGEDNGA
+5862 IALAAGEGNGA
-5873 SDSDNVTNHTQPKFT
+5873 SDSDNVTNHNHTQPKFT

-5924 PPAAWNDGNYTLSV
+5924 PPAAWNDGTYTLSV

-5944 GNSQQSASL
+5944 GNSLQSASL
-5953 AVTVDSTVTVTAD
+5953 EVTVDSTVTVTAD

-5991 ESATHLRTEP
+5991 ESATHLRTVP

-6007 VVKVTAYSIT
+6007 VVKETAYSIT

-6039 SVPENIVNVSIMFEG
+6039 SVPENIVNVSVMFEG

-6088 DNDFLIKEKTFSVDH
+6088 DDDFLIKEKTFSVDH

-6111 MNVRGKTEDDIN
+6111 MNARGKTEDDIN

>member
-40 TTPRGSVIIVNGAL
+40 TTPHGSVIIVNGAL

-109 RNKKEEEELKKQLDD
+109 RNKKEEEELKKQLDE

-317 TADGSGSAKL
+317 TADGSGSTKL

-448 KNDNITNSTLPTFIG
+448 KNDSITNSTLPTFIG

-527 DTRISYFSAEIETTN
+527 DTRISYFSAEIETTD

-601 INNLTFTV
+601 VNNLTFTV

-620 FSYVIDTIA
+620 FSYVIDTVA

-639 YVVLPNGIILSGNDL
+639 FVVLPNGIILSGNDL

-1060 SVQVWDAMSDTQ
+1060 SVQVWDAASDTQ

-1101 KVEDIAGNKANSAIF
+1101 KVEDIAGNKANSAVF

-1181 LNGSWLFIPGN
+1181 LNGSWLFTPGN

-1324 VPVIVLDSAD
+1324 VPVIVLNSAD
-1334 DTGIQGDNMT
+1334 DTGVQGDNMT

-1371 VTTTFDATKGTGGW
+1371 VTTTFDATKGVGGW
-1385 TFTPPTSWA
+1385 S
-1394 DGDYTLSVS
+1394 
-1403 VEDKAGNT
+1403 
-1411 SHSASLTVTVD
+1411 
-1422 TQIAI
+1422 
-1427 NNIELVNDSGIPD
+1427 
-1440 DNLTNNVRPHF
+1440 
-1451 QVTVP
+1451 
-1456 TDVNVVRLSI
+1456 
-1466 DGGKTWFNATQS
+1466 
-1478 ATPGVWDYIWPDDV
+1478 
-1492 ADGGY
+1492 
-1497 TLTVE
+1497 
-1502 ATDEA
+1502 
-1507 GNKATQTLDFT
+1507 
-1518 IDTTLSVP
+1518 
-1526 TLSLDSADDSGI
+1526 
-1538 AGDNITNV
+1538 
-1546 KTPGFTLNN
+1546 
-1555 IDTDV
+1555 
-1560 SRVIVE
+1560 
-1566 VMHNGI
+1566 
-1572 KQEVPL
+1572 
-1578 VQTGGQWRFAPTSD
+1578 
-1592 WADGDYILTVK
+1592 
-1603 VEDRAGNVKQSAPL
+1603 
-1617 TVTVDTHIAID
+1617 
-1628 RIELVN
+1628 
-1634 DSGIPGDNLTNEAR
+1634 
-1648 PHFQVT
+1648 
-1654 VPADVNGVRLSID
+1654 
-1667 GGKTWFDAT
+1667 
-1676 QSATSGVWDYT
+1676 
-1687 WLTNVANGPHTL
+1687 
-1699 MVEASDKAGNKT
+1699 
-1711 TQKLD
+1711 
-1716 FTIDTILSEPTI
+1716 
-1728 TLDSADD
+1728 
-1735 SAAGDNIT
+1735 
-1743 NVKMPGFTLG
+1743 
-1753 NIDADVT
+1753 
-1760 KVVVTVAHDGKNQQ
+1760 
-1774 IELIKNGGVWRF
+1774 
-1786 TPGAA
+1786 
-1791 WTDGDYTLTVKVED
+1791 
-1805 KAGNTNYSAP
+1805 
-1815 LTVTIDTQTSID
+1815 
-1827 RIELLNDTGIVG
+1827 
-1839 DNLTNEARPQF
+1839 
-1850 HITVPT
+1850 
-1856 DVNSVQLSLDG
+1856 
-1867 GINWVNATL
+1867 
-1876 TSDGVWEYIWPT
+1876 
-1888 DLVENTYTLTVKAT
+1888 
-1902 DVAGNT
+1902 
-1908 ATETLNFIIDTTLST
+1908 
-1923 PTITLDSADDS
+1923 
-1934 GTANDNKTN
+1934 
-1943 VKTPGFIIGGIDSD
+1943 
-1957 VTQVV
+1957 
-1962 VQVMRDGHSEEVELT
+1962 
-1977 QTNGQWRFVPGSAW
+1977 
-1991 TDGDYTLT
+1991 
-1999 VTVKDEAGNIRHSA
+1999 
-2013 PLTVTIDTQ
+2013 
-2022 ITIDHIELVNDSGIP
+2022 
-2037 DDNLTNNVRPHFQVT
+2037 
-2052 VPTDV
+2052 
-2057 NVVRLS
+2057 
-2063 IDGGKTW
+2063 
-2070 FNATQSATPGVWDY
+2070 
-2084 TWLADVGEGKH
+2084 
-2095 TLTVEATDKAGN
+2095 
-2107 KTTQQLDFIIDTL
+2107 
-2120 LSEPTIVLD
+2120 
-2129 NTDDSGTKG
+2129 
-2138 DHLTNV
+2138 
-2144 NKPTFLLG
+2144 
-2152 NIDAD
+2152 
-2157 ARYVTVEVQHGGTK
+2157 
-2171 EVLTATKD
+2171 
-2179 ATGNWSVTPTG
+2179 
-2190 TWADGDYTLTV
+2190 
-2201 RVEDEAG
+2201 
-2208 NEKHSASLTVTVDTQ
+2208 
-2223 ITIDVIELVNDNG
+2223 
-2236 IPGDNMTNDAHPQF
+2236 
-2250 RVTVPGDVNEVS
+2250 
-2262 LSIDGGVTWVKAT
+2262 
-2275 QSATPGVWNYTWP
+2275 
-2288 GTVPDGDYTLNVKAT
+2288 
-2303 DNAGN
+2303 
-2308 TVTETLHFTIDTTLS
+2308 
-2323 TPVIVLDSA
+2323 
-2332 DDSGV
+2332 
-2337 HGDNMT
+2337 
-2343 NHTQPTFALQHI
+2343 
-2355 DDDAVRVT
+2355 
-2363 VSVEHGGVTTTFDA
+2363 
-2377 TKDAGGWTF
+2377 F

-2444 NVRPHF
+2444 NVRPQF
-2450 QVTVPT
+2450 QVKVPT
-2456 DVNVVRLSID
+2456 DVN
-2466 GGKTWFNATQSATP
+2466 
-2480 GVWDYIWPDD
+2480 
-2490 VADGGYTL
+2490 
-2498 TVEATDEAGNK
+2498 E
-2509 ATQTLDFTIDTTL
+2509 
-2522 SVPTLSLDSADDSG
+2522 
-2536 IAGDNITNVKTPG
+2536 
-2549 FTLNNIDTDVSRVIV
+2549 
-2564 EVMHNGIK
+2564 
-2572 QEVPLVQTGGQWRF
+2572 
-2586 APTSDWADGDYI
+2586 
-2598 LTVKVED
+2598 
-2605 RAGNV
+2605 
-2610 KQSAPLTVT
+2610 
-2619 VDTHIAIDRIEL
+2619 
-2631 VNDSGIPGDNLTNE
+2631 
-2645 ARPHFQVTVPA
+2645 
-2656 DVNGVRLSIDGGKT
+2656 
-2670 WFDATQSATS
+2670 
-2680 GVWDYTWLTNVAN
+2680 
-2693 GPHTLMV
+2693 
-2700 EASDKAGNKT
+2700 
-2710 TQKLDFTIDTILS
+2710 
-2723 EPTITLDS
+2723 
-2731 ADDSAAGDNI
+2731 
-2741 TNVKMPGFTLGNI
+2741 
-2754 DADVTKVVVTVA
+2754 
-2766 HDGKNQQIELIKN
+2766 
-2779 GGVWRF
+2779 
-2785 TPGAAWTDGDYTLT
+2785 
-2799 VKVEDKAGNTNYSA
+2799 
-2813 PLTVTIDTQTSI
+2813 
-2825 DRIELLNDTG
+2825 
-2835 IVGDN
+2835 
-2840 LTNEAR
+2840 
-2846 PQFHITVPTDV
+2846 
-2857 NSVQLSLDGG
+2857 
-2867 INWVNATLTSDG
+2867 
-2879 VWEYIWPT
+2879 
-2887 DLVENTYTLTVKA
+2887 
-2900 TDVAGNTA
+2900 
-2908 TETLN
+2908 
-2913 FIIDTTLSTPTITLD
+2913 
-2928 SADDS
+2928 
-2933 GTANDNKTNVKTP
+2933 
-2946 GFIIGGIDSDVTQV
+2946 
-2960 VVQVMRDGHSEEV
+2960 
-2973 ELTQTNG
+2973 
-2980 QWRFVPGSAWTD
+2980 
-2992 GDYTLTVTVKDEAG
+2992 
-3006 NIRHSA
+3006 
-3012 PLTVTIDTQITIDH
+3012 
-3026 IELVNDSGIPDD
+3026 
-3038 NLTNNVRP
+3038 
-3046 HFQVTVPTDV
+3046 
-3056 NVVRLSID
+3056 VRLSID

-3093 HTLTVEATDKAGNKT
+3093 HTLTVEATDKAGNQT
-3108 TQQLDFI
+3108 TQKLDFI

-3131 DSGTKGDNLTNV
+3131 DSGIKGDNLTNA

-3166 GGTKEVLTAT
+3166 GSTKEVLTAT

-3198 TVRVEDDAGNV
+3198 TVRVEDEAGNV

-3319 LSTPTIAM
+3319 LSTPTITM

-3353 DADAHSVI
+3353 DSDAQSVI

-3407 VRQSTPLVVTV
+3407 VRQSTPLIVTV

-3466 ANWVSATQGI
+3466 ANWVSAAQGI

-3623 DRIELVNDSGV
+3623 DHIELVNDSGV

-3695 TVEVTDGAGNKM
+3695 IVEVTDGAGNKM
-3707 TETLNFTIDITL
+3707 TGTLDFTIDITL

-3852 HQVDSDVTRVMVKVT
+3852 RQVDSDVTRVMVKVT

-3903 EDLAGNVKESAPFEV
+3903 EDLAGNVKESAPLEV

-3948 SFRIDVPGDVVQ
+3948 SFRIDVPGDVIQ

-4186 LPDGQHTLLVDVTDI
+4186 LPDGKHTLLVDVTDI

-4268 TIENTGGNLTF
+4268 TIENTRGNLTF

-4304 TSAELRIEIDTQV
+4304 TSAELQIEIDTQV

-4528 DNITSVTTPRF
+4528 DNITSVTKPRF

-4558 SYSVTANG
+4558 SYPVTANG

-4618 SDTGNSNSD
+4618 SDTGSSNSD

-4659 VLKQTITVGA
+4659 VLKHTITVGA

-4726 HEATSLR
+4726 YEATSLR

-4738 FAEAFSTIMIQWDG
+4738 LAEAFSTIMIQWDG

-4830 KTPTLIGSTLPNTI
+4830 KTPTLVGNTLPNAI

-4963 ALGNDGNYELTF
+4963 ALGNDGNYVLTF

-5049 VVGNDG
+5049 LVGNDG

-5083 KEILIEHDT
+5083 KDILIEHDT

-5302 TNHNKPVLVGT
+5302 TSHNKPVLVGT

-5380 FIDNPAMVAGS
+5380 FIDNPVMMAGS

-5403 QTRPTFSIF
+5403 QTRPAFSIY

-5474 DTFNT
+5474 DTLNT

-5535 WVNEKGHWQMP
+5535 WVNDKGHWQMP

-5580 THIKVFTSELDDNKS
+5580 THIQVFTSELDDNKS
-5595 SSKTE
+5595 SSKTD
-5600 WWSNSDLITMRG
+5600 WWSNSSTITMRG
-5612 TGEIGATVS
+5612 MGEIGATVS

-5633 VAATGRW
+5633 VAANGQW
-5640 ELSTDKLPEGTYDI
+5640 ELSTDQLPEGKYDI
-5654 SLVIEDS
+5654 TLSIEDN
-5661 AGNRWEDVREIFID
+5661 AGNRKEEVHEIFID

-5707 ITDSEGNTYTLTVP
+5707 ITDSNGNTYTLTVP

-5774 VGDNITRDKQP
+5774 VGDNITRDNQP

-5862 IALAAGEDNGA
+5862 IALAAGEGNGV
-5873 SDSDNVTNHTQPKFT
+5873 SDSDNVTNHNHTQPKFT

-5924 PPAAWNDGNYTLSV
+5924 PPAAWNDGTYTLSV

-5944 GNSQQSASL
+5944 GNSLQSASL
-5953 AVTVDSTVTVTAD
+5953 EVTVDSTVTVTAD
-5966 SQHDDASDDATATAV
+5966 SQHDDASDDATPTAV

-5991 ESATHLRTEP
+5991 ESATHLRTVP

-6007 VVKVTAYSIT
+6007 VVKETAYSIT

-6039 SVPENIVNVSIMFEG
+6039 SVPENIVNVSVMFEG

-6073 LEDGEYTMDVKFIDK
+6073 LEDGEYTMDVKFLDK
-6088 DNDFLIKEKTFSVDH
+6088 DDDFLIKEKTFSVDH

-6111 MNVRGKTEDDIN
+6111 MNARGKTEDDIN

-6133 NNNGAID
+6133 NNNGAIE

>member
-40 TTPRGSVIIVNGAL
+40 TTPHGSVIIVNGAL

-109 RNKKEEEELKKQLDD
+109 RNKKEEEELKKQLDE

-448 KNDNITNSTLPTFIG
+448 KNDSITNSTLPTFIG

-527 DTRISYFSAEIETTN
+527 DTRISYFSAEIETTD

-601 INNLTFTV
+601 VNNLTFTV

-620 FSYVIDTIA
+620 FSYVIDTVA

-639 YVVLPNGIILSGNDL
+639 FVVLPNGIILSGNDL

-1060 SVQVWDAMSDTQ
+1060 SVQVWDAASDTQ

-1101 KVEDIAGNKANSAIF
+1101 KVEDIAGNKANSAVF

-1181 LNGSWLFIPGN
+1181 LNGSWLFTPGN

-1324 VPVIVLDSAD
+1324 VPVIVLNSAD
-1334 DTGIQGDNMT
+1334 DTGVQGDNMT

-1371 VTTTFDATKGTGGW
+1371 VTTTFDATKGVGGW
-1385 TFTPPTSWA
+1385 SFTPTGAWA

-1427 NNIELVNDSGIPD
+1427 NNIELVNDSGIPN

-1466 DGGKTWFNATQS
+1466 DGGKTWFNATQN

-1507 GNKATQTLDFT
+1507 GNKTTQTLDFT

-1560 SRVIVE
+1560 SRVTVE

-1572 KQEVPL
+1572 KQKVPL

-1634 DSGIPGDNLTNEAR
+1634 DSGIPDDNLTNEAR

-1676 QSATSGVWDYT
+1676 QSATPGVWDYT

-1716 FTIDTILSEPTI
+1716 FIIDTMLSEPTI

-2022 ITIDHIELVNDSGIP
+2022 IAIDHIELVNDSGIP

-2138 DHLTNV
+2138 DNLTNV

-2332 DDSGV
+2332 DDTGIQ
-2337 HGDNMT
+2337 GDNMT
-2343 NHTQPTFALQHI
+2343 NRTQPTFNLQHI

-2377 TKDAGGWTF
+2377 TKGVGGWTF
-2386 TPTGAW
+2386 TPPTSWGA
-2392 ADGDYTL
+2392 GDYTL

-2444 NVRPHF
+2444 NVRPQF
-2450 QVTVPT
+2450 QVKVPT
-2456 DVNVVRLSID
+2456 DVN
-2466 GGKTWFNATQSATP
+2466 
-2480 GVWDYIWPDD
+2480 
-2490 VADGGYTL
+2490 
-2498 TVEATDEAGNK
+2498 E
-2509 ATQTLDFTIDTTL
+2509 
-2522 SVPTLSLDSADDSG
+2522 
-2536 IAGDNITNVKTPG
+2536 
-2549 FTLNNIDTDVSRVIV
+2549 
-2564 EVMHNGIK
+2564 
-2572 QEVPLVQTGGQWRF
+2572 
-2586 APTSDWADGDYI
+2586 
-2598 LTVKVED
+2598 
-2605 RAGNV
+2605 
-2610 KQSAPLTVT
+2610 
-2619 VDTHIAIDRIEL
+2619 
-2631 VNDSGIPGDNLTNE
+2631 
-2645 ARPHFQVTVPA
+2645 
-2656 DVNGVRLSIDGGKT
+2656 
-2670 WFDATQSATS
+2670 
-2680 GVWDYTWLTNVAN
+2680 
-2693 GPHTLMV
+2693 
-2700 EASDKAGNKT
+2700 
-2710 TQKLDFTIDTILS
+2710 
-2723 EPTITLDS
+2723 
-2731 ADDSAAGDNI
+2731 
-2741 TNVKMPGFTLGNI
+2741 
-2754 DADVTKVVVTVA
+2754 
-2766 HDGKNQQIELIKN
+2766 
-2779 GGVWRF
+2779 
-2785 TPGAAWTDGDYTLT
+2785 
-2799 VKVEDKAGNTNYSA
+2799 
-2813 PLTVTIDTQTSI
+2813 
-2825 DRIELLNDTG
+2825 
-2835 IVGDN
+2835 
-2840 LTNEAR
+2840 
-2846 PQFHITVPTDV
+2846 
-2857 NSVQLSLDGG
+2857 
-2867 INWVNATLTSDG
+2867 
-2879 VWEYIWPT
+2879 
-2887 DLVENTYTLTVKA
+2887 
-2900 TDVAGNTA
+2900 
-2908 TETLN
+2908 
-2913 FIIDTTLSTPTITLD
+2913 
-2928 SADDS
+2928 
-2933 GTANDNKTNVKTP
+2933 
-2946 GFIIGGIDSDVTQV
+2946 
-2960 VVQVMRDGHSEEV
+2960 
-2973 ELTQTNG
+2973 
-2980 QWRFVPGSAWTD
+2980 
-2992 GDYTLTVTVKDEAG
+2992 
-3006 NIRHSA
+3006 
-3012 PLTVTIDTQITIDH
+3012 
-3026 IELVNDSGIPDD
+3026 
-3038 NLTNNVRP
+3038 
-3046 HFQVTVPTDV
+3046 
-3056 NVVRLSID
+3056 VRLSID

-3093 HTLTVEATDKAGNKT
+3093 HTLTVEATDKAGNQT
-3108 TQQLDFI
+3108 TQKLDFI
-3115 IDTLLSEPTI
+3115 IDTMLSEPTI
-3125 VLDNTD
+3125 VLDSTD
-3131 DSGTKGDNLTNV
+3131 DSGTKGDNLTNA
-3143 NKPTFLL
+3143 NKPTFIL

-3198 TVRVEDDAGNV
+3198 TVRVEDEAGNV

-3319 LSTPTIAM
+3319 LSTPTITM

-3353 DADAHSVI
+3353 DSDAQSVI

-3407 VRQSTPLVVTV
+3407 VRQSTPLIVTV

-3466 ANWVSATQGI
+3466 ANWVSAAQGI

-3623 DRIELVNDSGV
+3623 DHIELVNDSGV
-3634 PGDNVTKHVRP
+3634 PGDNITKHVRP

-3695 TVEVTDGAGNKM
+3695 IVEVTDGAGNKM
-3707 TETLNFTIDITL
+3707 TGTLDFTIDITL

-3852 HQVDSDVTRVMVKVT
+3852 RQVDSDVTRVMVKVT

-3903 EDLAGNVKESAPFEV
+3903 EDLAGNVKESAPLEV

-3948 SFRIDVPGDVVQ
+3948 SFRIDVPGDVIQ

-4186 LPDGQHTLLVDVTDI
+4186 LPDGKHTLLVDVTDI

-4304 TSAELRIEIDTQV
+4304 TSAELQIEIDTQV

-4528 DNITSVTTPRF
+4528 DNITSVTKPRF

-4558 SYSVTANG
+4558 SYPVTANG

-4618 SDTGNSNSD
+4618 SDTGSSNSD

-4659 VLKQTITVGA
+4659 VLKHTITVGA

-4726 HEATSLR
+4726 YEATSLR

-4738 FAEAFSTIMIQWDG
+4738 LAEAFSTIMIQWDG

-4830 KTPTLIGSTLPNTI
+4830 KTPTLVGNTLPNAI

-4963 ALGNDGNYELTF
+4963 ALGNDGNYVLTF

-5083 KEILIEHDT
+5083 KDILIEHDT

-5302 TNHNKPVLVGT
+5302 TSHNKPVLVGT

-5380 FIDNPAMVAGS
+5380 FIDNPVMMAGS

-5403 QTRPTFSIF
+5403 QTRPAFSIY

-5535 WVNEKGHWQMP
+5535 WVNDKGHWQMP

-5580 THIKVFTSELDDNKS
+5580 THIQVFTSELDDNKS
-5595 SSKTE
+5595 SSKTD
-5600 WWSNSDLITMRG
+5600 WWSNSSTITMRG
-5612 TGEIGATVS
+5612 MGEIGATVS

-5633 VAATGRW
+5633 VAANGQW
-5640 ELSTDKLPEGTYDI
+5640 ELSTDQLPEGKYDI
-5654 SLVIEDS
+5654 TLSIEDN
-5661 AGNRWEDVREIFID
+5661 AGNRKEEVHEIFID

-5707 ITDSEGNTYTLTVP
+5707 ITDSNGNTYTLTVP

-5756 IMKEV
+5756 IMKET

-5774 VGDNITRDKQP
+5774 VGDNITRDNQP

-5862 IALAAGEDNGA
+5862 IALAAGEGNGA
-5873 SDSDNVTNHTQPKFT
+5873 SDSDNVTNHNHTQPKFT

-5924 PPAAWNDGNYTLSV
+5924 PPAAWNDGTYTLSV

-5944 GNSQQSASL
+5944 GNSLQSASL
-5953 AVTVDSTVTVTAD
+5953 EVTVDSTVTVTAD
-5966 SQHDDASDDATATAV
+5966 SQHDDASDDATPTAV

-5991 ESATHLRTEP
+5991 ESATHLRTVP

-6007 VVKVTAYSIT
+6007 VVKETAYSIT

-6039 SVPENIVNVSIMFEG
+6039 SVPENIVNVSVMFEG

-6073 LEDGEYTMDVKFIDK
+6073 LEDGEYTMDVKFLDK
-6088 DNDFLIKEKTFSVDH
+6088 DDDFLIKEKTFSVDH

-6111 MNVRGKTEDDIN
+6111 MNARGKTEDDIN

-6133 NNNGAID
+6133 NNNGAIE

>member
-298 FTAPETLTDGTYNL
+298 FTAPETLTDGAYNL

-422 TDSIITDTIAPEKP
+422 TDSIITDTIPPEKP

-639 YVVLPNGIILSGNDL
+639 FVVLPNGIILSGNDL

-1029 SPDSDSGIS
+1029 SPDSDSGIA

-1101 KVEDIAGNKANSAIF
+1101 KVEDIAGNKANSAVF

-1181 LNGSWLFIPGN
+1181 LNGSWLFTPGN

-1209 GNTNYS
+1209 GNTSYS

-1324 VPVIVLDSAD
+1324 VPVIVLNSAD
-1334 DTGIQGDNMT
+1334 DTGVQGDNMT
-1344 NSTQPTFALQHIDD
+1344 NRTQPTFALQHIDD

-1478 ATPGVWDYIWPDDV
+1478 ATPGAWDYIWPDDV

-1502 ATDEA
+1502 ATDKA
-1507 GNKATQTLDFT
+1507 GNKTTQELDFT

-1716 FTIDTILSEPTI
+1716 FIIDTLLSEPTI

-2129 NTDDSGTKG
+2129 STDDSGTKG
-2138 DHLTNV
+2138 DNLTNV

-2323 TPVIVLDSA
+2323 VPVIVLNSA
-2332 DDSGV
+2332 DDTGV
-2337 HGDNMT
+2337 QGDNMT
-2343 NHTQPTFALQHI
+2343 NSTQPTFALQHI

-2377 TKDAGGWTF
+2377 TKGVGGWSF

-2450 QVTVPT
+2450 QVKVPT
-2456 DVNVVRLSID
+2456 DVN
-2466 GGKTWFNATQSATP
+2466 
-2480 GVWDYIWPDD
+2480 
-2490 VADGGYTL
+2490 
-2498 TVEATDEAGNK
+2498 E
-2509 ATQTLDFTIDTTL
+2509 
-2522 SVPTLSLDSADDSG
+2522 
-2536 IAGDNITNVKTPG
+2536 
-2549 FTLNNIDTDVSRVIV
+2549 
-2564 EVMHNGIK
+2564 
-2572 QEVPLVQTGGQWRF
+2572 
-2586 APTSDWADGDYI
+2586 
-2598 LTVKVED
+2598 
-2605 RAGNV
+2605 
-2610 KQSAPLTVT
+2610 
-2619 VDTHIAIDRIEL
+2619 
-2631 VNDSGIPGDNLTNE
+2631 
-2645 ARPHFQVTVPA
+2645 
-2656 DVNGVRLSIDGGKT
+2656 
-2670 WFDATQSATS
+2670 
-2680 GVWDYTWLTNVAN
+2680 
-2693 GPHTLMV
+2693 
-2700 EASDKAGNKT
+2700 
-2710 TQKLDFTIDTILS
+2710 
-2723 EPTITLDS
+2723 
-2731 ADDSAAGDNI
+2731 
-2741 TNVKMPGFTLGNI
+2741 
-2754 DADVTKVVVTVA
+2754 
-2766 HDGKNQQIELIKN
+2766 
-2779 GGVWRF
+2779 
-2785 TPGAAWTDGDYTLT
+2785 
-2799 VKVEDKAGNTNYSA
+2799 
-2813 PLTVTIDTQTSI
+2813 
-2825 DRIELLNDTG
+2825 
-2835 IVGDN
+2835 
-2840 LTNEAR
+2840 
-2846 PQFHITVPTDV
+2846 
-2857 NSVQLSLDGG
+2857 
-2867 INWVNATLTSDG
+2867 
-2879 VWEYIWPT
+2879 
-2887 DLVENTYTLTVKA
+2887 
-2900 TDVAGNTA
+2900 
-2908 TETLN
+2908 
-2913 FIIDTTLSTPTITLD
+2913 
-2928 SADDS
+2928 
-2933 GTANDNKTNVKTP
+2933 
-2946 GFIIGGIDSDVTQV
+2946 
-2960 VVQVMRDGHSEEV
+2960 
-2973 ELTQTNG
+2973 
-2980 QWRFVPGSAWTD
+2980 
-2992 GDYTLTVTVKDEAG
+2992 
-3006 NIRHSA
+3006 
-3012 PLTVTIDTQITIDH
+3012 
-3026 IELVNDSGIPDD
+3026 
-3038 NLTNNVRP
+3038 
-3046 HFQVTVPTDV
+3046 
-3056 NVVRLSID
+3056 VRLSID

-3093 HTLTVEATDKAGNKT
+3093 HTLTVEATDKAGNQT
-3108 TQQLDFI
+3108 TQKLDFI
-3115 IDTLLSEPTI
+3115 IDTMLSEPTI
-3125 VLDNTD
+3125 VLDSTD
-3131 DSGTKGDNLTNV
+3131 DSGTKGDNLTNA
-3143 NKPTFLL
+3143 NKPTFIL

-3161 VEVQH
+3161 VEVQY

-3319 LSTPTIAM
+3319 LSTPTITM

-3353 DADAHSVI
+3353 DSDAQSVI

-3407 VRQSTPLVVTV
+3407 VRQSTPLIVTV

-3466 ANWVSATQGI
+3466 ANWVSAAQGI

-3623 DRIELVNDSGV
+3623 DHIELVNDSGV

-3719 LTPTIELAPDQDT
+3719 MTPTIELAPDQDT

-3852 HQVDSDVTRVMVKVT
+3852 RQVDSDVTRVMVKVT

-4304 TSAELRIEIDTQV
+4304 TSAELKIEIDTQV

-4528 DNITSVTTPRF
+4528 DNITSVTKPRF

-4558 SYSVTANG
+4558 SYPVTANG

-4694 AGNTAQTQERFTIDT
+4694 AGNTEQTQERFTIDT

-4830 KTPTLIGSTLPNTI
+4830 KTPTLVGNTLPNAI

-4963 ALGNDGNYELTF
+4963 ALGNDGNYVLTF

-5035 LTIRNPQGVVIATL
+5035 LTIRSPQGVVIATL

-5083 KEILIEHDT
+5083 KDILIEHDT

-5335 EDGTWSYQFDNALKD
+5335 EDGTWSYQFDNVLKD

-5403 QTRPTFSIF
+5403 QTRPTFSIS

-5580 THIKVFTSELDDNKS
+5580 THIQVFTSELDDNKS
-5595 SSKTE
+5595 SSKTD
-5600 WWSNSDLITMRG
+5600 WWSNSSTITMRG
-5612 TGEIGATVS
+5612 MGEIGATVS

-5633 VAATGRW
+5633 VAANGQW
-5640 ELSTDKLPEGTYDI
+5640 ELSTDQLPEGKYDI
-5654 SLVIEDS
+5654 TLSIEDN
-5661 AGNRWEDVREIFID
+5661 AGNRKEEVHEIFID

-5707 ITDSEGNTYTLTVP
+5707 ITDSNGNTYTLTVP

-5748 RSDDVPLD
+5748 RSDDVSLD

-5862 IALAAGEDNGA
+5862 IALAAGEDNGV

-5901 NVTHNGVTDIY
+5901 NVTHNGVTDTY

-5924 PPAAWNDGNYTLSV
+5924 PPAAWNDGTYTLSV

-5991 ESATHLRTEP
+5991 ESATHLRTVP

-6007 VVKVTAYSIT
+6007 VVKETAYSIT

-6111 MNVRGKTEDDIN
+6111 MNARGKTEDDIN

>member
-422 TDSIITDTIAPEKP
+422 TDSIITDTIPPEKP

-854 GMAEANAKVSI
+854 GIAEANAKVSI

-1060 SVQVWDAMSDTQ
+1060 SVQVWDAASDTQ

-1101 KVEDIAGNKANSAIF
+1101 KVEDIAGNKANSAVF

-1385 TFTPPTSWA
+1385 SFTPTGAWA

-1478 ATPGVWDYIWPDDV
+1478 ATPGAWDYIWPDDV

-1502 ATDEA
+1502 ATDKA
-1507 GNKATQTLDFT
+1507 GNKTTQELDFT

-2022 ITIDHIELVNDSGIP
+2022 IAIDHIELVNDSGIP
-2037 DDNLTNNVRPHFQVT
+2037 DDNLTNEARPHFQVT

-2107 KTTQQLDFIIDTL
+2107 KTTQQLDFIIDTM

-2138 DHLTNV
+2138 DNLTNV

-2223 ITIDVIELVNDNG
+2223 ITIDAIELVNDNG

-2323 TPVIVLDSA
+2323 VPVIVLNSA
-2332 DDSGV
+2332 DDTGV
-2337 HGDNMT
+2337 QGDNMT
-2343 NHTQPTFALQHI
+2343 NSSQPTFALQHI

-2377 TKDAGGWTF
+2377 TKGVGGWSF

-2450 QVTVPT
+2450 QVKVPT
-2456 DVNVVRLSID
+2456 DVN
-2466 GGKTWFNATQSATP
+2466 
-2480 GVWDYIWPDD
+2480 
-2490 VADGGYTL
+2490 
-2498 TVEATDEAGNK
+2498 E
-2509 ATQTLDFTIDTTL
+2509 
-2522 SVPTLSLDSADDSG
+2522 
-2536 IAGDNITNVKTPG
+2536 
-2549 FTLNNIDTDVSRVIV
+2549 
-2564 EVMHNGIK
+2564 
-2572 QEVPLVQTGGQWRF
+2572 
-2586 APTSDWADGDYI
+2586 
-2598 LTVKVED
+2598 
-2605 RAGNV
+2605 
-2610 KQSAPLTVT
+2610 
-2619 VDTHIAIDRIEL
+2619 
-2631 VNDSGIPGDNLTNE
+2631 
-2645 ARPHFQVTVPA
+2645 
-2656 DVNGVRLSIDGGKT
+2656 
-2670 WFDATQSATS
+2670 
-2680 GVWDYTWLTNVAN
+2680 
-2693 GPHTLMV
+2693 
-2700 EASDKAGNKT
+2700 
-2710 TQKLDFTIDTILS
+2710 
-2723 EPTITLDS
+2723 
-2731 ADDSAAGDNI
+2731 
-2741 TNVKMPGFTLGNI
+2741 
-2754 DADVTKVVVTVA
+2754 
-2766 HDGKNQQIELIKN
+2766 
-2779 GGVWRF
+2779 
-2785 TPGAAWTDGDYTLT
+2785 
-2799 VKVEDKAGNTNYSA
+2799 
-2813 PLTVTIDTQTSI
+2813 
-2825 DRIELLNDTG
+2825 
-2835 IVGDN
+2835 
-2840 LTNEAR
+2840 
-2846 PQFHITVPTDV
+2846 
-2857 NSVQLSLDGG
+2857 
-2867 INWVNATLTSDG
+2867 
-2879 VWEYIWPT
+2879 
-2887 DLVENTYTLTVKA
+2887 
-2900 TDVAGNTA
+2900 
-2908 TETLN
+2908 
-2913 FIIDTTLSTPTITLD
+2913 
-2928 SADDS
+2928 
-2933 GTANDNKTNVKTP
+2933 
-2946 GFIIGGIDSDVTQV
+2946 
-2960 VVQVMRDGHSEEV
+2960 
-2973 ELTQTNG
+2973 
-2980 QWRFVPGSAWTD
+2980 
-2992 GDYTLTVTVKDEAG
+2992 
-3006 NIRHSA
+3006 
-3012 PLTVTIDTQITIDH
+3012 
-3026 IELVNDSGIPDD
+3026 
-3038 NLTNNVRP
+3038 
-3046 HFQVTVPTDV
+3046 
-3056 NVVRLSID
+3056 VRLSID

-3093 HTLTVEATDKAGNKT
+3093 HTLTVEATDKAGNQT
-3108 TQQLDFI
+3108 TQKLDFI
-3115 IDTLLSEPTI
+3115 IDTMLSEPTI
-3125 VLDNTD
+3125 VLDSTD
-3131 DSGTKGDNLTNV
+3131 DSGTKGDNLTNA
-3143 NKPTFLL
+3143 NKPTFIL

-3161 VEVQH
+3161 VEVQY

-3189 TWADGDYTL
+3189 TWADGDYML

-3319 LSTPTIAM
+3319 LSTPTITM

-3353 DADAHSVI
+3353 DSDAQSVI

-3407 VRQSTPLVVTV
+3407 VRQSTPLIVTV

-3466 ANWVSATQGI
+3466 ANWVSAAQGI

-3538 MTNRT
+3538 MTNCT

-3623 DRIELVNDSGV
+3623 DHIELVNDSGV

-3719 LTPTIELAPDQDT
+3719 MTPTIELAPDQDT

-4304 TSAELRIEIDTQV
+4304 TSAELKIEIDTQV

-4528 DNITSVTTPRF
+4528 DNITSVTKPRF

-4558 SYSVTANG
+4558 SYPVTANG

-4893 STAVDVTIDTEV
+4893 STAVDLTIDTEV

-5302 TNHNKPVLVGT
+5302 TSHNKPVLVGT

-5380 FIDNPAMVAGS
+5380 FIDNPVMMAGS

-5403 QTRPTFSIF
+5403 QTRPAFSIY

-5474 DTFNT
+5474 DTLNT

-5580 THIKVFTSELDDNKS
+5580 THIQVFTSELDDNKS
-5595 SSKTE
+5595 SSKTD
-5600 WWSNSDLITMRG
+5600 WWSNSSTITMRG
-5612 TGEIGATVS
+5612 MGEIGATVS

-5633 VAATGRW
+5633 VAANGQW
-5640 ELSTDKLPEGTYDI
+5640 ELSTDQLPEGKYDI
-5654 SLVIEDS
+5654 TLSIEDN
-5661 AGNRWEDVREIFID
+5661 AGNRKEEVHEIFID

-5707 ITDSEGNTYTLTVP
+5707 ITDSNGNTYTLTVP

-5748 RSDDVPLD
+5748 RSDDVSLD

-5862 IALAAGEDNGA
+5862 IALAAGEDNGV

-5901 NVTHNGVTDIY
+5901 NVTHNGVTDTY

-5924 PPAAWNDGNYTLSV
+5924 PPAAWNDGTYTLSV

-5966 SQHDDASDDATATAV
+5966 SQHDDASDDATPTAV
-5981 TPPESETVNA
+5981 TPLESETVNA
-5991 ESATHLRTEP
+5991 ESDTHLRTVP

-6007 VVKVTAYSIT
+6007 VVKETAYSIT

-6039 SVPENIVNVSIMFEG
+6039 SVPENIVNVSVMFEG

-6111 MNVRGKTEDDIN
+6111 MNARGKAEDDIN

-6133 NNNGAID
+6133 NNNGAIG

>member
-40 TTPRGSVIIVNGAL
+40 TTPHGSVIIVNGAL

-527 DTRISYFSAEIETTN
+527 DTRISYFSAEIETTD

-601 INNLTFTV
+601 VNNLTFTV

-620 FSYVIDTIA
+620 FSYVIDTVA

-639 YVVLPNGIILSGNDL
+639 FVVLPNGIILSGNDL

-1029 SPDSDSGIS
+1029 SPDSDSGIA

-1101 KVEDIAGNKANSAIF
+1101 KVEDIAGNKANSAVF

-1385 TFTPPTSWA
+1385 SFTPTGAWA

-1427 NNIELVNDSGIPD
+1427 NNIELVNDSGIPN

-1478 ATPGVWDYIWPDDV
+1478 ATPGAWDYIWPDDV

-1502 ATDEA
+1502 ATDKA
-1507 GNKATQTLDFT
+1507 GNKTTQELDFT

-2129 NTDDSGTKG
+2129 STDDSGTKG
-2138 DHLTNV
+2138 DNLTNV

-2323 TPVIVLDSA
+2323 VPVIVLDSA
-2332 DDSGV
+2332 DDTGIQ
-2337 HGDNMT
+2337 GDNMT
-2343 NHTQPTFALQHI
+2343 NSTQPTFALQHI

-2377 TKDAGGWTF
+2377 TKGTGGWSF

-2450 QVTVPT
+2450 QVKVPT
-2456 DVNVVRLSID
+2456 DVN
-2466 GGKTWFNATQSATP
+2466 
-2480 GVWDYIWPDD
+2480 
-2490 VADGGYTL
+2490 
-2498 TVEATDEAGNK
+2498 E
-2509 ATQTLDFTIDTTL
+2509 
-2522 SVPTLSLDSADDSG
+2522 
-2536 IAGDNITNVKTPG
+2536 
-2549 FTLNNIDTDVSRVIV
+2549 
-2564 EVMHNGIK
+2564 
-2572 QEVPLVQTGGQWRF
+2572 
-2586 APTSDWADGDYI
+2586 
-2598 LTVKVED
+2598 
-2605 RAGNV
+2605 
-2610 KQSAPLTVT
+2610 
-2619 VDTHIAIDRIEL
+2619 
-2631 VNDSGIPGDNLTNE
+2631 
-2645 ARPHFQVTVPA
+2645 
-2656 DVNGVRLSIDGGKT
+2656 
-2670 WFDATQSATS
+2670 
-2680 GVWDYTWLTNVAN
+2680 
-2693 GPHTLMV
+2693 
-2700 EASDKAGNKT
+2700 
-2710 TQKLDFTIDTILS
+2710 
-2723 EPTITLDS
+2723 
-2731 ADDSAAGDNI
+2731 
-2741 TNVKMPGFTLGNI
+2741 
-2754 DADVTKVVVTVA
+2754 
-2766 HDGKNQQIELIKN
+2766 
-2779 GGVWRF
+2779 
-2785 TPGAAWTDGDYTLT
+2785 
-2799 VKVEDKAGNTNYSA
+2799 
-2813 PLTVTIDTQTSI
+2813 
-2825 DRIELLNDTG
+2825 
-2835 IVGDN
+2835 
-2840 LTNEAR
+2840 
-2846 PQFHITVPTDV
+2846 
-2857 NSVQLSLDGG
+2857 
-2867 INWVNATLTSDG
+2867 
-2879 VWEYIWPT
+2879 
-2887 DLVENTYTLTVKA
+2887 
-2900 TDVAGNTA
+2900 
-2908 TETLN
+2908 
-2913 FIIDTTLSTPTITLD
+2913 
-2928 SADDS
+2928 
-2933 GTANDNKTNVKTP
+2933 
-2946 GFIIGGIDSDVTQV
+2946 
-2960 VVQVMRDGHSEEV
+2960 
-2973 ELTQTNG
+2973 
-2980 QWRFVPGSAWTD
+2980 
-2992 GDYTLTVTVKDEAG
+2992 
-3006 NIRHSA
+3006 
-3012 PLTVTIDTQITIDH
+3012 
-3026 IELVNDSGIPDD
+3026 
-3038 NLTNNVRP
+3038 
-3046 HFQVTVPTDV
+3046 
-3056 NVVRLSID
+3056 VRLSID

-3093 HTLTVEATDKAGNKT
+3093 HTLTVEATDKAGNQT
-3108 TQQLDFI
+3108 TQKLDFI
-3115 IDTLLSEPTI
+3115 IDTMLSEPTI
-3125 VLDNTD
+3125 VLDSTD
-3131 DSGTKGDNLTNV
+3131 DSGTKGDNLTNA
-3143 NKPTFLL
+3143 NKPTFIL

-3161 VEVQH
+3161 VEVQY

-3319 LSTPTIAM
+3319 LSTPTITM

-3353 DADAHSVI
+3353 DSDAQSVI

-3407 VRQSTPLVVTV
+3407 VRQSTPLIVTV

-3466 ANWVSATQGI
+3466 ANWVSAAQGI

-3623 DRIELVNDSGV
+3623 DHIELVNDSGV

-3719 LTPTIELAPDQDT
+3719 MTPTIELAPDQDT

-3852 HQVDSDVTRVMVKVT
+3852 RQVDSDVTRVMVKVT

-4268 TIENTGGNLTF
+4268 TIENTGENLTF

-4304 TSAELRIEIDTQV
+4304 TSAELKIEIDTQV

-4528 DNITSVTTPRF
+4528 DNITSVTKPRF

-4558 SYSVTANG
+4558 SYPVTANG

-4893 STAVDVTIDTEV
+4893 STAVDLTIDTEV

-5302 TNHNKPVLVGT
+5302 TSHNKPVLVGT

-5380 FIDNPAMVAGS
+5380 FIDNPVMMAGS

-5403 QTRPTFSIF
+5403 QTRPAFSIY

-5474 DTFNT
+5474 DTLNT

-5535 WVNEKGHWQMP
+5535 WVNDKGHWQMP

-5580 THIKVFTSELDDNKS
+5580 THIQVFTSELDDNKS
-5595 SSKTE
+5595 SSKTD
-5600 WWSNSDLITMRG
+5600 WWSNSSTITMRG
-5612 TGEIGATVS
+5612 MGEIGATVS

-5633 VAATGRW
+5633 VAANGQW
-5640 ELSTDKLPEGTYDI
+5640 ELSTDQLPEGKYDI
-5654 SLVIEDS
+5654 TLSIEDN
-5661 AGNRWEDVREIFID
+5661 AGNRKEEVHEIFID

-5707 ITDSEGNTYTLTVP
+5707 ITDSNGNTYTLTVP

-5924 PPAAWNDGNYTLSV
+5924 PPAAWNDGTYTLSV

-5966 SQHDDASDDATATAV
+5966 SQHNDASDDATATAV

-5991 ESATHLRTEP
+5991 ESATHLRTVP
-6001 SAAEES
+6001 SVAEES
-6007 VVKVTAYSIT
+6007 VVKETAYSIT

-6039 SVPENIVNVSIMFEG
+6039 SVPENIVNVSVMFEG

-6088 DNDFLIKEKTFSVDH
+6088 DDDFLIKEKTFSVDH

-6111 MNVRGKTEDDIN
+6111 MNARGKAEDDIN

>member
-1 MGNKSIQKFFADQ
+1 M
-14 NSVIDLSS
+14 
-22 LGNAKGAKVSL
+22 
-33 SGPDMNI
+33 
-40 TTPRGSVIIVNGAL
+40 
-54 YSSIKGN
+54 
-61 NLAVKFK
+61 
-68 DKTITGA
+68 
-75 KILGSVDLKDIQL
+75 
-88 ERIDSSL
+88 
-95 VDSAQVEKKGNGKR
+95 
-109 RNKKEEEELKKQLDD
+109 
-124 AENAKKEA
+124 
-132 DKAKEEAEKAKE
+132 
-144 AAEKALNEAF
+144 
-154 EVQNSSKQIEE
+154 
-165 MLQNFLAD
+165 
-173 NVAKDNLAQQSDA
+173 
-186 SQQNTQAKA
+186 
-195 TQASKQN
+195 
-202 DAEKVLPQPINK
+202 NK

-422 TDSIITDTIAPEKP
+422 TDSIITDTIPPEKP

-639 YVVLPNGIILSGNDL
+639 FVVLPNGIILSGNDL

-1060 SVQVWDAMSDTQ
+1060 SVQVWDAASDTQ

-1101 KVEDIAGNKANSAIF
+1101 KVEDIAGNKANSAVF

-1181 LNGSWLFIPGN
+1181 LNGSWLFTPGN

-1209 GNTNYS
+1209 GNTSYS

-1324 VPVIVLDSAD
+1324 VPVIVLNSAD
-1334 DTGIQGDNMT
+1334 DTGVQGDNMT

-1385 TFTPPTSWA
+1385 SFTPTGAWA

-1478 ATPGVWDYIWPDDV
+1478 ATTGVWDYIWPDDV

-1538 AGDNITNV
+1538 AGDNITSV

-1634 DSGIPGDNLTNEAR
+1634 DSGIPDDNLTNEAR

-1699 MVEASDKAGNKT
+1699 MVEATDKAGNKT

-1716 FTIDTILSEPTI
+1716 F
-1728 TLDSADD
+1728 
-1735 SAAGDNIT
+1735 
-1743 NVKMPGFTLG
+1743 
-1753 NIDADVT
+1753 
-1760 KVVVTVAHDGKNQQ
+1760 
-1774 IELIKNGGVWRF
+1774 
-1786 TPGAA
+1786 
-1791 WTDGDYTLTVKVED
+1791 
-1805 KAGNTNYSAP
+1805 
-1815 LTVTIDTQTSID
+1815 
-1827 RIELLNDTGIVG
+1827 
-1839 DNLTNEARPQF
+1839 
-1850 HITVPT
+1850 
-1856 DVNSVQLSLDG
+1856 
-1867 GINWVNATL
+1867 
-1876 TSDGVWEYIWPT
+1876 
-1888 DLVENTYTLTVKAT
+1888 
-1902 DVAGNT
+1902 
-1908 ATETLNFIIDTTLST
+1908 
-1923 PTITLDSADDS
+1923 
-1934 GTANDNKTN
+1934 
-1943 VKTPGFIIGGIDSD
+1943 
-1957 VTQVV
+1957 
-1962 VQVMRDGHSEEVELT
+1962 
-1977 QTNGQWRFVPGSAW
+1977 
-1991 TDGDYTLT
+1991 
-1999 VTVKDEAGNIRHSA
+1999 
-2013 PLTVTIDTQ
+2013 
-2022 ITIDHIELVNDSGIP
+2022 
-2037 DDNLTNNVRPHFQVT
+2037 
-2052 VPTDV
+2052 
-2057 NVVRLS
+2057 
-2063 IDGGKTW
+2063 
-2070 FNATQSATPGVWDY
+2070 
-2084 TWLADVGEGKH
+2084 
-2095 TLTVEATDKAGN
+2095 
-2107 KTTQQLDFIIDTL
+2107 IIDTL
-2120 LSEPTIVLD
+2120 
-2129 NTDDSGTKG
+2129 
-2138 DHLTNV
+2138 
-2144 NKPTFLLG
+2144 
-2152 NIDAD
+2152 
-2157 ARYVTVEVQHGGTK
+2157 
-2171 EVLTATKD
+2171 
-2179 ATGNWSVTPTG
+2179 
-2190 TWADGDYTLTV
+2190 
-2201 RVEDEAG
+2201 
-2208 NEKHSASLTVTVDTQ
+2208 
-2223 ITIDVIELVNDNG
+2223 
-2236 IPGDNMTNDAHPQF
+2236 
-2250 RVTVPGDVNEVS
+2250 
-2262 LSIDGGVTWVKAT
+2262 
-2275 QSATPGVWNYTWP
+2275 
-2288 GTVPDGDYTLNVKAT
+2288 
-2303 DNAGN
+2303 
-2308 TVTETLHFTIDTTLS
+2308 
-2323 TPVIVLDSA
+2323 
-2332 DDSGV
+2332 
-2337 HGDNMT
+2337 
-2343 NHTQPTFALQHI
+2343 
-2355 DDDAVRVT
+2355 
-2363 VSVEHGGVTTTFDA
+2363 
-2377 TKDAGGWTF
+2377 
-2386 TPTGAW
+2386 
-2392 ADGDYTL
+2392 
-2399 SVSVEDK
+2399 
-2406 AGNTSH
+2406 
-2412 SASLTVTVDTQI
+2412 
-2424 AINNIELVN
+2424 
-2433 DSGIPDDNLTN
+2433 
-2444 NVRPHF
+2444 
-2450 QVTVPT
+2450 
-2456 DVNVVRLSID
+2456 
-2466 GGKTWFNATQSATP
+2466 
-2480 GVWDYIWPDD
+2480 
-2490 VADGGYTL
+2490 
-2498 TVEATDEAGNK
+2498 
-2509 ATQTLDFTIDTTL
+2509 
-2522 SVPTLSLDSADDSG
+2522 
-2536 IAGDNITNVKTPG
+2536 
-2549 FTLNNIDTDVSRVIV
+2549 
-2564 EVMHNGIK
+2564 
-2572 QEVPLVQTGGQWRF
+2572 
-2586 APTSDWADGDYI
+2586 
-2598 LTVKVED
+2598 
-2605 RAGNV
+2605 
-2610 KQSAPLTVT
+2610 
-2619 VDTHIAIDRIEL
+2619 
-2631 VNDSGIPGDNLTNE
+2631 
-2645 ARPHFQVTVPA
+2645 
-2656 DVNGVRLSIDGGKT
+2656 
-2670 WFDATQSATS
+2670 
-2680 GVWDYTWLTNVAN
+2680 
-2693 GPHTLMV
+2693 
-2700 EASDKAGNKT
+2700 
-2710 TQKLDFTIDTILS
+2710 LS

-3176 KGATG
+3176 KDATGNWSVTPTGTWADGDYTLTVRVEDEAGNEKHSASLTVTVDTQITIDAIELVNDNGIPGDNMTNDAHPQFRVTVPGDVNEVSLSIDGGVTWVKATQSATPGVWNYTWPGTVPDGDYTLNVKATDNAGNTVTETLHFTIDTTLSTPVIVLDSADDTGIQGDNMTNRTQPTFNLQHIDDDAVRVTVSVEHGGVTTTFDATKDAGGWTFTPPTSWGAGDYTLSVSVEDKAGNTSHSASLTVTVDTQIAINNIELVNDSGIPDDNLTNNVRPHFQVTVPTDVNEVRLSIDGGKTWFNATQSVTPGVWDYTWLADVGEGKHTLTVEATDKAGNQTTQKLDFIIDTMLSEPTIVLDSTDDSGTKGDNLTNANKPTFILGNIDADARYVTVEVQYGGTKEVLTATKGATG

-3407 VRQSTPLVVTV
+3407 VRQSTPLIVTV

-3466 ANWVSATQGI
+3466 ANWVSAAQGI

-3516 TRLSTPTIALDSTD
+3516 TQLSTPTIALDSTD

-3623 DRIELVNDSGV
+3623 DHIELVNDSGV

-3695 TVEVTDGAGNKM
+3695 IVEVTDGAGNKM
-3707 TETLNFTIDITL
+3707 TGTLDFTIDITL

-3852 HQVDSDVTRVMVKVT
+3852 RQVDSDVTRVMVKVT

-4304 TSAELRIEIDTQV
+4304 TSAELKIEIDTQV

-4528 DNITSVTTPRF
+4528 DNITSVTKPRF

-4558 SYSVTANG
+4558 SYPVTANG

-4893 STAVDVTIDTEV
+4893 STAVDLTIDTEV

-4963 ALGNDGNYELTF
+4963 ALGNDGNYVLTF

-5302 TNHNKPVLVGT
+5302 TSHNKPVLVGT

-5380 FIDNPAMVAGS
+5380 FIDNPVMMAGS

-5403 QTRPTFSIF
+5403 QTRPAFSIY

-5535 WVNEKGHWQMP
+5535 WANDKGHWQMP

-5558 ITVKSTD
+5558 INVKSTD

-5580 THIKVFTSELDDNKS
+5580 THIQVFTSELDDNKS
-5595 SSKTE
+5595 SSKTD
-5600 WWSNSDLITMRG
+5600 WWSNSSTITMRG
-5612 TGEIGATVS
+5612 MGEIGATVS

-5633 VAATGRW
+5633 VAANGQW
-5640 ELSTDKLPEGTYDI
+5640 ELSTDQLPEGKYDI
-5654 SLVIEDS
+5654 TLSIEDN
-5661 AGNRWEDVREIFID
+5661 AGNRKEEVHEIFID

-5707 ITDSEGNTYTLTVP
+5707 ITDSNGNTYTLTVP

-5835 IASDA
+5835 VASDA

-5924 PPAAWNDGNYTLSV
+5924 PPAAWNDGTYTLSV

-5966 SQHDDASDDATATAV
+5966 SQHNDASDDATATAV

-5991 ESATHLRTEP
+5991 ESATHLRTVP
-6001 SAAEES
+6001 SVAEES
-6007 VVKVTAYSIT
+6007 VVKETAYSIT

-6039 SVPENIVNVSIMFEG
+6039 SVPENIVNVSVMFEG

-6088 DNDFLIKEKTFSVDH
+6088 DDDFLIKEKTFSVDH

-6111 MNVRGKTEDDIN
+6111 MNARGKTEDDIN

>member
-40 TTPRGSVIIVNGAL
+40 TTPHGSVIIVNGAL

-527 DTRISYFSAEIETTN
+527 DTRISYFSAEIETTD

-601 INNLTFTV
+601 VNNLTFTV

-620 FSYVIDTIA
+620 FSYVIDTVA

-639 YVVLPNGIILSGNDL
+639 FVVLPNGIILSGNDL

-1029 SPDSDSGIS
+1029 SPDSDSGIA

-1101 KVEDIAGNKANSAIF
+1101 KVEDIAGNKANSAVF

-1385 TFTPPTSWA
+1385 SFTPTGAWA

-1427 NNIELVNDSGIPD
+1427 NNIELVNDSGIPN

-1478 ATPGVWDYIWPDDV
+1478 ATPGAWDYIWPDDV

-1502 ATDEA
+1502 ATDKA
-1507 GNKATQTLDFT
+1507 GNKTTQELDFT

-2022 ITIDHIELVNDSGIP
+2022 ITIDYIELVNDSGIP

-2129 NTDDSGTKG
+2129 STDDSGTKG
-2138 DHLTNV
+2138 DNLTNV

-2323 TPVIVLDSA
+2323 VPVIVLNSA
-2332 DDSGV
+2332 DDTGV
-2337 HGDNMT
+2337 QGDNMT
-2343 NHTQPTFALQHI
+2343 NSTQPTFALQHI

-2377 TKDAGGWTF
+2377 TKGTGGWSF

-2433 DSGIPDDNLTN
+2433 DSGIPNDNLTN

-2450 QVTVPT
+2450 QVKVPT
-2456 DVNVVRLSID
+2456 DVN
-2466 GGKTWFNATQSATP
+2466 
-2480 GVWDYIWPDD
+2480 
-2490 VADGGYTL
+2490 
-2498 TVEATDEAGNK
+2498 E
-2509 ATQTLDFTIDTTL
+2509 
-2522 SVPTLSLDSADDSG
+2522 
-2536 IAGDNITNVKTPG
+2536 
-2549 FTLNNIDTDVSRVIV
+2549 
-2564 EVMHNGIK
+2564 
-2572 QEVPLVQTGGQWRF
+2572 
-2586 APTSDWADGDYI
+2586 
-2598 LTVKVED
+2598 
-2605 RAGNV
+2605 
-2610 KQSAPLTVT
+2610 
-2619 VDTHIAIDRIEL
+2619 
-2631 VNDSGIPGDNLTNE
+2631 
-2645 ARPHFQVTVPA
+2645 
-2656 DVNGVRLSIDGGKT
+2656 
-2670 WFDATQSATS
+2670 
-2680 GVWDYTWLTNVAN
+2680 
-2693 GPHTLMV
+2693 
-2700 EASDKAGNKT
+2700 
-2710 TQKLDFTIDTILS
+2710 
-2723 EPTITLDS
+2723 
-2731 ADDSAAGDNI
+2731 
-2741 TNVKMPGFTLGNI
+2741 
-2754 DADVTKVVVTVA
+2754 
-2766 HDGKNQQIELIKN
+2766 
-2779 GGVWRF
+2779 
-2785 TPGAAWTDGDYTLT
+2785 
-2799 VKVEDKAGNTNYSA
+2799 
-2813 PLTVTIDTQTSI
+2813 
-2825 DRIELLNDTG
+2825 
-2835 IVGDN
+2835 
-2840 LTNEAR
+2840 
-2846 PQFHITVPTDV
+2846 
-2857 NSVQLSLDGG
+2857 
-2867 INWVNATLTSDG
+2867 
-2879 VWEYIWPT
+2879 
-2887 DLVENTYTLTVKA
+2887 
-2900 TDVAGNTA
+2900 
-2908 TETLN
+2908 
-2913 FIIDTTLSTPTITLD
+2913 
-2928 SADDS
+2928 
-2933 GTANDNKTNVKTP
+2933 
-2946 GFIIGGIDSDVTQV
+2946 
-2960 VVQVMRDGHSEEV
+2960 
-2973 ELTQTNG
+2973 
-2980 QWRFVPGSAWTD
+2980 
-2992 GDYTLTVTVKDEAG
+2992 
-3006 NIRHSA
+3006 
-3012 PLTVTIDTQITIDH
+3012 
-3026 IELVNDSGIPDD
+3026 
-3038 NLTNNVRP
+3038 
-3046 HFQVTVPTDV
+3046 
-3056 NVVRLSID
+3056 VRLSID

-3093 HTLTVEATDKAGNKT
+3093 HTLTVEATDKAGNQT
-3108 TQQLDFI
+3108 TQKLDFI
-3115 IDTLLSEPTI
+3115 IDTMLSEPTI
-3125 VLDNTD
+3125 VLDSTD
-3131 DSGTKGDNLTNV
+3131 DSGTKGDNLTNA
-3143 NKPTFLL
+3143 NKPTFIL

-3161 VEVQH
+3161 VEVQY

-3319 LSTPTIAM
+3319 LSTPTITM

-3353 DADAHSVI
+3353 DSDAQSVI

-3407 VRQSTPLVVTV
+3407 VRQSTPLIVTV

-3466 ANWVSATQGI
+3466 ANWVSAAQGI

-3623 DRIELVNDSGV
+3623 DHIELVNDSGV

-3719 LTPTIELAPDQDT
+3719 MTPTIELAPDQDT

-3852 HQVDSDVTRVMVKVT
+3852 RQVDSDVTRVMVKVT

-4268 TIENTGGNLTF
+4268 TIENTWGNLTF

-4304 TSAELRIEIDTQV
+4304 TSAELKIEIDTQV

-4528 DNITSVTTPRF
+4528 DNITSVTKPRF

-4558 SYSVTANG
+4558 SYPVTANG

-4893 STAVDVTIDTEV
+4893 STAVDLTIDTEV

-5055 RWSAELDLREGSNA
+5055 RWSAKLDLREGSNA

-5302 TNHNKPVLVGT
+5302 TSHNKPVLVGT

-5380 FIDNPAMVAGS
+5380 FIDNPVMMAGS

-5403 QTRPTFSIF
+5403 QTRPAFSIY

-5474 DTFNT
+5474 DTLNT

-5535 WVNEKGHWQMP
+5535 WVNDKGHWQMP

-5580 THIKVFTSELDDNKS
+5580 THIQVFTSELDDNKS
-5595 SSKTE
+5595 SSKTD
-5600 WWSNSDLITMRG
+5600 WWSNSSTITMRG
-5612 TGEIGATVS
+5612 MGEIGATVS

-5633 VAATGRW
+5633 VAANGQW
-5640 ELSTDKLPEGTYDI
+5640 ELSTDQLPEGKYDI
-5654 SLVIEDS
+5654 TLSIEDN
-5661 AGNRWEDVREIFID
+5661 AGNRKEEVHEIFID

-5707 ITDSEGNTYTLTVP
+5707 ITDSNGNTYTLTVP

-5924 PPAAWNDGNYTLSV
+5924 PPAAWNDGTYTLSV

-5966 SQHDDASDDATATAV
+5966 SQHNDASDDATATAV

-5991 ESATHLRTEP
+5991 ESATHLRTVP
-6001 SAAEES
+6001 SVAEES
-6007 VVKVTAYSIT
+6007 VVKETAYSIT

-6039 SVPENIVNVSIMFEG
+6039 SVPENIVNVSVMFEG

-6088 DNDFLIKEKTFSVDH
+6088 DDDFLIKEKTFSVDH

-6111 MNVRGKTEDDIN
+6111 MNARGKAEDDIN

>member
-527 DTRISYFSAEIETTN
+527 DTRISYFSAEIETTD

-601 INNLTFTV
+601 VNNLTFTV

-620 FSYVIDTIA
+620 FSYVIDTVA

-639 YVVLPNGIILSGNDL
+639 FVVLPNGIILSGNDL

-1029 SPDSDSGIS
+1029 SPDSDSGIA

-1101 KVEDIAGNKANSAIF
+1101 KVEDIAGNKANSAVF

-1181 LNGSWLFIPGN
+1181 LNGSWLFTPGN

-1209 GNTNYS
+1209 GNTSYS

-1385 TFTPPTSWA
+1385 SFTPTGAWA

-1427 NNIELVNDSGIPD
+1427 NNIELVNDSGIPN

-1478 ATPGVWDYIWPDDV
+1478 ATPGAWDYIWPDDV

-1502 ATDEA
+1502 ATDKA
-1507 GNKATQTLDFT
+1507 GNKTTQELDFT

-1888 DLVENTYTLTVKAT
+1888 DLIENTYTLTVKAT

-2022 ITIDHIELVNDSGIP
+2022 I
-2037 DDNLTNNVRPHFQVT
+2037 
-2052 VPTDV
+2052 
-2057 NVVRLS
+2057 
-2063 IDGGKTW
+2063 
-2070 FNATQSATPGVWDY
+2070 A
-2084 TWLADVGEGKH
+2084 
-2095 TLTVEATDKAGN
+2095 
-2107 KTTQQLDFIIDTL
+2107 
-2120 LSEPTIVLD
+2120 
-2129 NTDDSGTKG
+2129 
-2138 DHLTNV
+2138 
-2144 NKPTFLLG
+2144 
-2152 NIDAD
+2152 
-2157 ARYVTVEVQHGGTK
+2157 
-2171 EVLTATKD
+2171 
-2179 ATGNWSVTPTG
+2179 
-2190 TWADGDYTLTV
+2190 
-2201 RVEDEAG
+2201 
-2208 NEKHSASLTVTVDTQ
+2208 
-2223 ITIDVIELVNDNG
+2223 
-2236 IPGDNMTNDAHPQF
+2236 
-2250 RVTVPGDVNEVS
+2250 
-2262 LSIDGGVTWVKAT
+2262 
-2275 QSATPGVWNYTWP
+2275 
-2288 GTVPDGDYTLNVKAT
+2288 
-2303 DNAGN
+2303 
-2308 TVTETLHFTIDTTLS
+2308 
-2323 TPVIVLDSA
+2323 
-2332 DDSGV
+2332 
-2337 HGDNMT
+2337 
-2343 NHTQPTFALQHI
+2343 
-2355 DDDAVRVT
+2355 
-2363 VSVEHGGVTTTFDA
+2363 
-2377 TKDAGGWTF
+2377 
-2386 TPTGAW
+2386 
-2392 ADGDYTL
+2392 
-2399 SVSVEDK
+2399 
-2406 AGNTSH
+2406 
-2412 SASLTVTVDTQI
+2412 
-2424 AINNIELVN
+2424 
-2433 DSGIPDDNLTN
+2433 
-2444 NVRPHF
+2444 
-2450 QVTVPT
+2450 
-2456 DVNVVRLSID
+2456 
-2466 GGKTWFNATQSATP
+2466 
-2480 GVWDYIWPDD
+2480 
-2490 VADGGYTL
+2490 
-2498 TVEATDEAGNK
+2498 
-2509 ATQTLDFTIDTTL
+2509 
-2522 SVPTLSLDSADDSG
+2522 
-2536 IAGDNITNVKTPG
+2536 
-2549 FTLNNIDTDVSRVIV
+2549 
-2564 EVMHNGIK
+2564 
-2572 QEVPLVQTGGQWRF
+2572 
-2586 APTSDWADGDYI
+2586 
-2598 LTVKVED
+2598 
-2605 RAGNV
+2605 
-2610 KQSAPLTVT
+2610 
-2619 VDTHIAIDRIEL
+2619 
-2631 VNDSGIPGDNLTNE
+2631 
-2645 ARPHFQVTVPA
+2645 
-2656 DVNGVRLSIDGGKT
+2656 
-2670 WFDATQSATS
+2670 
-2680 GVWDYTWLTNVAN
+2680 
-2693 GPHTLMV
+2693 
-2700 EASDKAGNKT
+2700 
-2710 TQKLDFTIDTILS
+2710 
-2723 EPTITLDS
+2723 
-2731 ADDSAAGDNI
+2731 
-2741 TNVKMPGFTLGNI
+2741 
-2754 DADVTKVVVTVA
+2754 
-2766 HDGKNQQIELIKN
+2766 
-2779 GGVWRF
+2779 
-2785 TPGAAWTDGDYTLT
+2785 
-2799 VKVEDKAGNTNYSA
+2799 
-2813 PLTVTIDTQTSI
+2813 
-2825 DRIELLNDTG
+2825 
-2835 IVGDN
+2835 
-2840 LTNEAR
+2840 
-2846 PQFHITVPTDV
+2846 
-2857 NSVQLSLDGG
+2857 
-2867 INWVNATLTSDG
+2867 
-2879 VWEYIWPT
+2879 
-2887 DLVENTYTLTVKA
+2887 
-2900 TDVAGNTA
+2900 
-2908 TETLN
+2908 
-2913 FIIDTTLSTPTITLD
+2913 
-2928 SADDS
+2928 
-2933 GTANDNKTNVKTP
+2933 
-2946 GFIIGGIDSDVTQV
+2946 
-2960 VVQVMRDGHSEEV
+2960 
-2973 ELTQTNG
+2973 
-2980 QWRFVPGSAWTD
+2980 
-2992 GDYTLTVTVKDEAG
+2992 
-3006 NIRHSA
+3006 
-3012 PLTVTIDTQITIDH
+3012 IDH

-3166 GGTKEVLTAT
+3166 GGTKEVLTATKDATGNWSVTPTGTWADGDYTLTVRVEDEAGNEKHSASLTVTVDTQITIDAIELVNDNGIPGDNMTNDAHPQFRVTVPGDVNEVSLSIDGGVTWVKATQSATPGVWNYTWPGTVPDGDYTLNVKATDNAGNTVTETLHFTIDTTLSVPVIVLNSADDTGIQGDNMTNSTQPTFALQHIDDDAVRVTVSVEHGGVTTTFDATKGTGGWSFTPTGAWADGDYTLSVSVEDKAGNTSHSASLTVTVDTQIAINNIELVNDSGIPDDNLTNNVRPHFQVKVPTDVNEVRLSIDGGKTWFNATQSATPGVWDYTWLADVGEGKHTLTVEATDKAGNQTTQKLDFIIDTMLSEPTIVLDSTDDSGTKGDNLTNANKPTFILGNIDADARYVTVEVQYGGTKEVLTAT

-3319 LSTPTIAM
+3319 LSTPTITM

-3353 DADAHSVI
+3353 DSDAQSVI

-3407 VRQSTPLVVTV
+3407 VRQSTPLIVTV

-3466 ANWVSATQGI
+3466 ANWVSAAQGI

-3623 DRIELVNDSGV
+3623 DHIELVNDSGV

-3719 LTPTIELAPDQDT
+3719 MTPTIELAPDQDT

-3852 HQVDSDVTRVMVKVT
+3852 RQVDSDVTRVMVKVT

-4304 TSAELRIEIDTQV
+4304 TSAELKIEIDTQV

-4528 DNITSVTTPRF
+4528 DNITSVTKPRF

-4558 SYSVTANG
+4558 SYPVTANG

-4830 KTPTLIGSTLPNTI
+4830 KTPTLVGNTLPNAI

-4958 GVVLP
+4958 GVILP
-4963 ALGNDGNYELTF
+4963 ALGNDGNYVLTF

-5035 LTIRNPQGVVIATL
+5035 LTIRSPQGVVIATL

-5083 KEILIEHDT
+5083 KDILIEHDT

-5403 QTRPTFSIF
+5403 QTRPTFSIS

-5580 THIKVFTSELDDNKS
+5580 THIQVFTSELDDNKS
-5595 SSKTE
+5595 SSKTD
-5600 WWSNSDLITMRG
+5600 WWSNSSTITMRG
-5612 TGEIGATVS
+5612 MGEIGATVS

-5633 VAATGRW
+5633 VAANGQW
-5640 ELSTDKLPEGTYDI
+5640 ELSTDQLPEGKYDI
-5654 SLVIEDS
+5654 TLSIEDN
-5661 AGNRWEDVREIFID
+5661 AGNRKEEVHEIFID

-5707 ITDSEGNTYTLTVP
+5707 ITDSNGNTYTLTVP

-5748 RSDDVPLD
+5748 RSDDVSLD

-5862 IALAAGEDNGA
+5862 IALAAGEDNGV

-5901 NVTHNGVTDIY
+5901 NVTHNGVTDTY

-5924 PPAAWNDGNYTLSV
+5924 PPAAWNDGTYTLSV

-5991 ESATHLRTEP
+5991 ESATHLRTVP

-6007 VVKVTAYSIT
+6007 VVKETAYSIT

-6111 MNVRGKTEDDIN
+6111 MNARGKTEDDIN

>member
-422 TDSIITDTIAPEKP
+422 TDSIITDTIPPEKP

-639 YVVLPNGIILSGNDL
+639 FVVLPNGIILSGNDL

-1029 SPDSDSGIS
+1029 SPDSDSGIA

-1101 KVEDIAGNKANSAIF
+1101 KVEDIAGNKANSAVF

-1181 LNGSWLFIPGN
+1181 LNGSWLFTPGN

-1209 GNTNYS
+1209 GNTSYS

-1324 VPVIVLDSAD
+1324 VPVIVLNSAD
-1334 DTGIQGDNMT
+1334 DTGVQGDNMT
-1344 NSTQPTFALQHIDD
+1344 NRTQPTFALQHIDD

-1478 ATPGVWDYIWPDDV
+1478 ATPGAWDYIWPDDV

-1502 ATDEA
+1502 ATDKA
-1507 GNKATQTLDFT
+1507 GNKTTQELDFT

-1716 FTIDTILSEPTI
+1716 FIIDTLLSEPTI

-2129 NTDDSGTKG
+2129 STDDSGTKG
-2138 DHLTNV
+2138 DNLTNV

-2208 NEKHSASLTVTVDTQ
+2208 NEKHSAS
-2223 ITIDVIELVNDNG
+2223 
-2236 IPGDNMTNDAHPQF
+2236 
-2250 RVTVPGDVNEVS
+2250 
-2262 LSIDGGVTWVKAT
+2262 
-2275 QSATPGVWNYTWP
+2275 
-2288 GTVPDGDYTLNVKAT
+2288 
-2303 DNAGN
+2303 
-2308 TVTETLHFTIDTTLS
+2308 
-2323 TPVIVLDSA
+2323 
-2332 DDSGV
+2332 
-2337 HGDNMT
+2337 
-2343 NHTQPTFALQHI
+2343 
-2355 DDDAVRVT
+2355 
-2363 VSVEHGGVTTTFDA
+2363 
-2377 TKDAGGWTF
+2377 
-2386 TPTGAW
+2386 
-2392 ADGDYTL
+2392 
-2399 SVSVEDK
+2399 
-2406 AGNTSH
+2406 
-2412 SASLTVTVDTQI
+2412 
-2424 AINNIELVN
+2424 
-2433 DSGIPDDNLTN
+2433 
-2444 NVRPHF
+2444 
-2450 QVTVPT
+2450 
-2456 DVNVVRLSID
+2456 
-2466 GGKTWFNATQSATP
+2466 
-2480 GVWDYIWPDD
+2480 
-2490 VADGGYTL
+2490 
-2498 TVEATDEAGNK
+2498 
-2509 ATQTLDFTIDTTL
+2509 
-2522 SVPTLSLDSADDSG
+2522 
-2536 IAGDNITNVKTPG
+2536 
-2549 FTLNNIDTDVSRVIV
+2549 
-2564 EVMHNGIK
+2564 
-2572 QEVPLVQTGGQWRF
+2572 
-2586 APTSDWADGDYI
+2586 
-2598 LTVKVED
+2598 
-2605 RAGNV
+2605 
-2610 KQSAPLTVT
+2610 
-2619 VDTHIAIDRIEL
+2619 
-2631 VNDSGIPGDNLTNE
+2631 
-2645 ARPHFQVTVPA
+2645 
-2656 DVNGVRLSIDGGKT
+2656 
-2670 WFDATQSATS
+2670 
-2680 GVWDYTWLTNVAN
+2680 
-2693 GPHTLMV
+2693 
-2700 EASDKAGNKT
+2700 
-2710 TQKLDFTIDTILS
+2710 
-2723 EPTITLDS
+2723 
-2731 ADDSAAGDNI
+2731 
-2741 TNVKMPGFTLGNI
+2741 
-2754 DADVTKVVVTVA
+2754 
-2766 HDGKNQQIELIKN
+2766 
-2779 GGVWRF
+2779 
-2785 TPGAAWTDGDYTLT
+2785 
-2799 VKVEDKAGNTNYSA
+2799 
-2813 PLTVTIDTQTSI
+2813 
-2825 DRIELLNDTG
+2825 
-2835 IVGDN
+2835 
-2840 LTNEAR
+2840 
-2846 PQFHITVPTDV
+2846 
-2857 NSVQLSLDGG
+2857 
-2867 INWVNATLTSDG
+2867 
-2879 VWEYIWPT
+2879 
-2887 DLVENTYTLTVKA
+2887 
-2900 TDVAGNTA
+2900 
-2908 TETLN
+2908 
-2913 FIIDTTLSTPTITLD
+2913 
-2928 SADDS
+2928 
-2933 GTANDNKTNVKTP
+2933 
-2946 GFIIGGIDSDVTQV
+2946 
-2960 VVQVMRDGHSEEV
+2960 
-2973 ELTQTNG
+2973 
-2980 QWRFVPGSAWTD
+2980 
-2992 GDYTLTVTVKDEAG
+2992 
-3006 NIRHSA
+3006 
-3012 PLTVTIDTQITIDH
+3012 
-3026 IELVNDSGIPDD
+3026 
-3038 NLTNNVRP
+3038 
-3046 HFQVTVPTDV
+3046 
-3056 NVVRLSID
+3056 
-3064 GGKTWFNATQ
+3064 
-3074 SATPGVWDYTWLAD
+3074 
-3088 VGEGK
+3088 
-3093 HTLTVEATDKAGNKT
+3093 
-3108 TQQLDFI
+3108 
-3115 IDTLLSEPTI
+3115 
-3125 VLDNTD
+3125 
-3131 DSGTKGDNLTNV
+3131 
-3143 NKPTFLL
+3143 
-3150 GNIDADARYVT
+3150 
-3161 VEVQH
+3161 
-3166 GGTKEVLTAT
+3166 
-3176 KGATG
+3176 
-3181 IWSVTPTG
+3181 
-3189 TWADGDYTL
+3189 
-3198 TVRVEDDAGNV
+3198 
-3209 KYSAPLTVT
+3209 LTVT

-3319 LSTPTIAM
+3319 LSTPTITM

-3353 DADAHSVI
+3353 DSDAQSVI

-3407 VRQSTPLVVTV
+3407 VRQSTPLIVTV

-3466 ANWVSATQGI
+3466 ANWVSAAQGI

-3623 DRIELVNDSGV
+3623 DHIELVNDSGV

-3719 LTPTIELAPDQDT
+3719 MTPTIELAPDQDT

-3852 HQVDSDVTRVMVKVT
+3852 RQVDSDVTRVMVKVT

-4304 TSAELRIEIDTQV
+4304 TSAELKIEIDTQV

-4528 DNITSVTTPRF
+4528 DNITSVTKPRF

-4558 SYSVTANG
+4558 SYPVTANG

-4830 KTPTLIGSTLPNTI
+4830 KTPTLVGNTLPNAI

-4963 ALGNDGNYELTF
+4963 ALGNDGNYVLTF

-5035 LTIRNPQGVVIATL
+5035 LTIRSPQGVVIATL

-5083 KEILIEHDT
+5083 KDILIEHDT

-5335 EDGTWSYQFDNALKD
+5335 EDGTWSYQFDNVLKD

-5403 QTRPTFSIF
+5403 QTRPTFSIS

-5580 THIKVFTSELDDNKS
+5580 THIQVFTSEIDDNKS
-5595 SSKTE
+5595 SSKTD
-5600 WWSNSDLITMRG
+5600 WWSNSSTITMRG
-5612 TGEIGATVS
+5612 MGEIGATVS

-5633 VAATGRW
+5633 VAANGQW
-5640 ELSTDKLPEGTYDI
+5640 ELSTDQLPEGKYDI
-5654 SLVIEDS
+5654 TLSIEDN
-5661 AGNRWEDVREIFID
+5661 AGNRKEEVHEIFID

-5707 ITDSEGNTYTLTVP
+5707 ITDSNGNTYTLTVP

-5748 RSDDVPLD
+5748 RSDDVSLD

-5862 IALAAGEDNGA
+5862 IALAAGEDNGV

-5901 NVTHNGVTDIY
+5901 NVTHNGVTDTY

-5924 PPAAWNDGNYTLSV
+5924 PPAAWNDGTYTLSV

-5991 ESATHLRTEP
+5991 ESATHLRTVP

-6007 VVKVTAYSIT
+6007 VVKETAYSIT

-6111 MNVRGKTEDDIN
+6111 MNARGKTEDDIN

>member
-40 TTPRGSVIIVNGAL
+40 TTPHGSVIIVNGAL

-109 RNKKEEEELKKQLDD
+109 RNKKEEEELKKQLDE

-448 KNDNITNSTLPTFIG
+448 KNDSITNSTLPTFIG

-527 DTRISYFSAEIETTN
+527 DTRISYFSAEIETTD

-601 INNLTFTV
+601 VNNLTFTV

-620 FSYVIDTIA
+620 FSYVIDTVA

-639 YVVLPNGIILSGNDL
+639 FVVLPNGIILSGNDL

-1060 SVQVWDAMSDTQ
+1060 SVQVWDAASDTQ

-1101 KVEDIAGNKANSAIF
+1101 KVEDIAGNKANSAVF

-1181 LNGSWLFIPGN
+1181 LNGSWLFTPGN

-1324 VPVIVLDSAD
+1324 VPVIVLNSAD
-1334 DTGIQGDNMT
+1334 DTGVQGDNMT

-1371 VTTTFDATKGTGGW
+1371 VTTTFDATKGVGGW
-1385 TFTPPTSWA
+1385 S
-1394 DGDYTLSVS
+1394 
-1403 VEDKAGNT
+1403 
-1411 SHSASLTVTVD
+1411 
-1422 TQIAI
+1422 
-1427 NNIELVNDSGIPD
+1427 
-1440 DNLTNNVRPHF
+1440 
-1451 QVTVP
+1451 
-1456 TDVNVVRLSI
+1456 
-1466 DGGKTWFNATQS
+1466 
-1478 ATPGVWDYIWPDDV
+1478 
-1492 ADGGY
+1492 
-1497 TLTVE
+1497 
-1502 ATDEA
+1502 
-1507 GNKATQTLDFT
+1507 
-1518 IDTTLSVP
+1518 
-1526 TLSLDSADDSGI
+1526 
-1538 AGDNITNV
+1538 
-1546 KTPGFTLNN
+1546 
-1555 IDTDV
+1555 
-1560 SRVIVE
+1560 
-1566 VMHNGI
+1566 
-1572 KQEVPL
+1572 
-1578 VQTGGQWRFAPTSD
+1578 
-1592 WADGDYILTVK
+1592 
-1603 VEDRAGNVKQSAPL
+1603 
-1617 TVTVDTHIAID
+1617 
-1628 RIELVN
+1628 
-1634 DSGIPGDNLTNEAR
+1634 
-1648 PHFQVT
+1648 
-1654 VPADVNGVRLSID
+1654 
-1667 GGKTWFDAT
+1667 
-1676 QSATSGVWDYT
+1676 
-1687 WLTNVANGPHTL
+1687 
-1699 MVEASDKAGNKT
+1699 
-1711 TQKLD
+1711 
-1716 FTIDTILSEPTI
+1716 
-1728 TLDSADD
+1728 
-1735 SAAGDNIT
+1735 
-1743 NVKMPGFTLG
+1743 
-1753 NIDADVT
+1753 
-1760 KVVVTVAHDGKNQQ
+1760 
-1774 IELIKNGGVWRF
+1774 
-1786 TPGAA
+1786 
-1791 WTDGDYTLTVKVED
+1791 
-1805 KAGNTNYSAP
+1805 
-1815 LTVTIDTQTSID
+1815 
-1827 RIELLNDTGIVG
+1827 
-1839 DNLTNEARPQF
+1839 
-1850 HITVPT
+1850 
-1856 DVNSVQLSLDG
+1856 
-1867 GINWVNATL
+1867 
-1876 TSDGVWEYIWPT
+1876 
-1888 DLVENTYTLTVKAT
+1888 
-1902 DVAGNT
+1902 
-1908 ATETLNFIIDTTLST
+1908 
-1923 PTITLDSADDS
+1923 
-1934 GTANDNKTN
+1934 
-1943 VKTPGFIIGGIDSD
+1943 
-1957 VTQVV
+1957 
-1962 VQVMRDGHSEEVELT
+1962 
-1977 QTNGQWRFVPGSAW
+1977 
-1991 TDGDYTLT
+1991 
-1999 VTVKDEAGNIRHSA
+1999 
-2013 PLTVTIDTQ
+2013 
-2022 ITIDHIELVNDSGIP
+2022 
-2037 DDNLTNNVRPHFQVT
+2037 
-2052 VPTDV
+2052 
-2057 NVVRLS
+2057 
-2063 IDGGKTW
+2063 
-2070 FNATQSATPGVWDY
+2070 
-2084 TWLADVGEGKH
+2084 
-2095 TLTVEATDKAGN
+2095 
-2107 KTTQQLDFIIDTL
+2107 
-2120 LSEPTIVLD
+2120 
-2129 NTDDSGTKG
+2129 
-2138 DHLTNV
+2138 
-2144 NKPTFLLG
+2144 
-2152 NIDAD
+2152 
-2157 ARYVTVEVQHGGTK
+2157 
-2171 EVLTATKD
+2171 
-2179 ATGNWSVTPTG
+2179 
-2190 TWADGDYTLTV
+2190 
-2201 RVEDEAG
+2201 
-2208 NEKHSASLTVTVDTQ
+2208 
-2223 ITIDVIELVNDNG
+2223 
-2236 IPGDNMTNDAHPQF
+2236 
-2250 RVTVPGDVNEVS
+2250 
-2262 LSIDGGVTWVKAT
+2262 
-2275 QSATPGVWNYTWP
+2275 
-2288 GTVPDGDYTLNVKAT
+2288 
-2303 DNAGN
+2303 
-2308 TVTETLHFTIDTTLS
+2308 
-2323 TPVIVLDSA
+2323 
-2332 DDSGV
+2332 
-2337 HGDNMT
+2337 
-2343 NHTQPTFALQHI
+2343 
-2355 DDDAVRVT
+2355 
-2363 VSVEHGGVTTTFDA
+2363 
-2377 TKDAGGWTF
+2377 F

-2444 NVRPHF
+2444 NVRPQF
-2450 QVTVPT
+2450 QVKVPT
-2456 DVNVVRLSID
+2456 DVN
-2466 GGKTWFNATQSATP
+2466 
-2480 GVWDYIWPDD
+2480 
-2490 VADGGYTL
+2490 
-2498 TVEATDEAGNK
+2498 E
-2509 ATQTLDFTIDTTL
+2509 
-2522 SVPTLSLDSADDSG
+2522 
-2536 IAGDNITNVKTPG
+2536 
-2549 FTLNNIDTDVSRVIV
+2549 
-2564 EVMHNGIK
+2564 
-2572 QEVPLVQTGGQWRF
+2572 
-2586 APTSDWADGDYI
+2586 
-2598 LTVKVED
+2598 
-2605 RAGNV
+2605 
-2610 KQSAPLTVT
+2610 
-2619 VDTHIAIDRIEL
+2619 
-2631 VNDSGIPGDNLTNE
+2631 
-2645 ARPHFQVTVPA
+2645 
-2656 DVNGVRLSIDGGKT
+2656 
-2670 WFDATQSATS
+2670 
-2680 GVWDYTWLTNVAN
+2680 
-2693 GPHTLMV
+2693 
-2700 EASDKAGNKT
+2700 
-2710 TQKLDFTIDTILS
+2710 
-2723 EPTITLDS
+2723 
-2731 ADDSAAGDNI
+2731 
-2741 TNVKMPGFTLGNI
+2741 
-2754 DADVTKVVVTVA
+2754 
-2766 HDGKNQQIELIKN
+2766 
-2779 GGVWRF
+2779 
-2785 TPGAAWTDGDYTLT
+2785 
-2799 VKVEDKAGNTNYSA
+2799 
-2813 PLTVTIDTQTSI
+2813 
-2825 DRIELLNDTG
+2825 
-2835 IVGDN
+2835 
-2840 LTNEAR
+2840 
-2846 PQFHITVPTDV
+2846 
-2857 NSVQLSLDGG
+2857 
-2867 INWVNATLTSDG
+2867 
-2879 VWEYIWPT
+2879 
-2887 DLVENTYTLTVKA
+2887 
-2900 TDVAGNTA
+2900 
-2908 TETLN
+2908 
-2913 FIIDTTLSTPTITLD
+2913 
-2928 SADDS
+2928 
-2933 GTANDNKTNVKTP
+2933 
-2946 GFIIGGIDSDVTQV
+2946 
-2960 VVQVMRDGHSEEV
+2960 
-2973 ELTQTNG
+2973 
-2980 QWRFVPGSAWTD
+2980 
-2992 GDYTLTVTVKDEAG
+2992 
-3006 NIRHSA
+3006 
-3012 PLTVTIDTQITIDH
+3012 
-3026 IELVNDSGIPDD
+3026 
-3038 NLTNNVRP
+3038 
-3046 HFQVTVPTDV
+3046 
-3056 NVVRLSID
+3056 VRLSID

-3093 HTLTVEATDKAGNKT
+3093 HTLTVEATDKAGNQT
-3108 TQQLDFI
+3108 TQKLDFI

-3131 DSGTKGDNLTNV
+3131 DSGIKGDNLTNA

-3198 TVRVEDDAGNV
+3198 TVRVEDEAGNV

-3319 LSTPTIAM
+3319 LSTPTITM

-3353 DADAHSVI
+3353 DSDAQSVI

-3407 VRQSTPLVVTV
+3407 VRQSTPLIVTV

-3466 ANWVSATQGI
+3466 ANWVSAAQGI

-3623 DRIELVNDSGV
+3623 DHIELVNDSGV
-3634 PGDNVTKHVRP
+3634 PGDNITKHVRP

-3695 TVEVTDGAGNKM
+3695 IVEVTDGAGNKM
-3707 TETLNFTIDITL
+3707 TGTLDFTIDITL

-3852 HQVDSDVTRVMVKVT
+3852 RQVDSDVTRVMVKVT

-3903 EDLAGNVKESAPFEV
+3903 EDLAGNVKESAPLEV

-3948 SFRIDVPGDVVQ
+3948 SFRIDVPGDVIQ

-4186 LPDGQHTLLVDVTDI
+4186 LPDGKHTLLVDVTDI

-4304 TSAELRIEIDTQV
+4304 TSAELQIEIDTQV

-4528 DNITSVTTPRF
+4528 DNITSVTKPRF

-4558 SYSVTANG
+4558 SYPVTANG

-4618 SDTGNSNSD
+4618 SDTGSSNSD

-4659 VLKQTITVGA
+4659 VLKHTITVGA

-4726 HEATSLR
+4726 YEATSLR

-4738 FAEAFSTIMIQWDG
+4738 LAEAFSTIMIQWDG

-4830 KTPTLIGSTLPNTI
+4830 KTPTLVGNTLPNAI

-4963 ALGNDGNYELTF
+4963 ALGNDGNYVLTF

-5083 KEILIEHDT
+5083 KDILIEHDT

-5302 TNHNKPVLVGT
+5302 TSHNKPVLVGT

-5380 FIDNPAMVAGS
+5380 FIDNPVMMAGS

-5403 QTRPTFSIF
+5403 QTRPAFSIY

-5535 WVNEKGHWQMP
+5535 WVNDKGHWQMP

-5580 THIKVFTSELDDNKS
+5580 THIQVFTSELDDNKS
-5595 SSKTE
+5595 SSKTD
-5600 WWSNSDLITMRG
+5600 WWSNSSTITMRG
-5612 TGEIGATVS
+5612 MGEIGATVS

-5633 VAATGRW
+5633 VAANGQW
-5640 ELSTDKLPEGTYDI
+5640 ELSTDQLPEGKYDI
-5654 SLVIEDS
+5654 TLSIEDN
-5661 AGNRWEDVREIFID
+5661 AGNRKEEVHEIFID

-5707 ITDSEGNTYTLTVP
+5707 ITDSNGNTYTLTVP

-5756 IMKEV
+5756 IMKET

-5774 VGDNITRDKQP
+5774 VGDNITRDNQP

-5862 IALAAGEDNGA
+5862 IALAAGEGNGA
-5873 SDSDNVTNHTQPKFT
+5873 SDSDNVTNHNHTQPKFT

-5924 PPAAWNDGNYTLSV
+5924 PPAAWNDGTYTLSV

-5944 GNSQQSASL
+5944 GNSLQSASL
-5953 AVTVDSTVTVTAD
+5953 EVTVDSTVTVTAD
-5966 SQHDDASDDATATAV
+5966 SQHDDASDDATPTAV

-5991 ESATHLRTEP
+5991 ESATHLRTVP

-6007 VVKVTAYSIT
+6007 VVKETAYSIT

-6039 SVPENIVNVSIMFEG
+6039 SVPENIVNVSVMFEG

-6073 LEDGEYTMDVKFIDK
+6073 LEDGEYTMDVKFLDK
-6088 DNDFLIKEKTFSVDH
+6088 DDDFLIKEKTFSVDH

-6111 MNVRGKTEDDIN
+6111 MNARGKTEDDIN

-6133 NNNGAID
+6133 NNNGAIE

>member
-247 AESNSGS
+247 TESNSGS

-620 FSYVIDTIA
+620 FSYVIDTVA

-639 YVVLPNGIILSGNDL
+639 FVVLPNGIILSGNDL

-1029 SPDSDSGIS
+1029 SPDSDSGVS

-1060 SVQVWDAMSDTQ
+1060 SVQVWDAASDTQ

-1101 KVEDIAGNKANSAIF
+1101 KVEDIAGNKANSAVF

-1209 GNTNYS
+1209 GNTSYS

-1385 TFTPPTSWA
+1385 SFTPTGAWA

-1427 NNIELVNDSGIPD
+1427 NNIELVNDSGIPN

-1478 ATPGVWDYIWPDDV
+1478 ATPGAWDYIWPDDV

-1502 ATDEA
+1502 ATDKA
-1507 GNKATQTLDFT
+1507 GNKTTQELDFT

-2129 NTDDSGTKG
+2129 STDDSGTKG
-2138 DHLTNV
+2138 DNLTNV

-2323 TPVIVLDSA
+2323 VPVIVLNSA
-2332 DDSGV
+2332 DDTGV
-2337 HGDNMT
+2337 QGDNMT
-2343 NHTQPTFALQHI
+2343 NSTQPTFALQHI

-2377 TKDAGGWTF
+2377 TKGTGGWSF

-2450 QVTVPT
+2450 QVKVPM
-2456 DVNVVRLSID
+2456 DVN
-2466 GGKTWFNATQSATP
+2466 
-2480 GVWDYIWPDD
+2480 
-2490 VADGGYTL
+2490 
-2498 TVEATDEAGNK
+2498 E
-2509 ATQTLDFTIDTTL
+2509 
-2522 SVPTLSLDSADDSG
+2522 
-2536 IAGDNITNVKTPG
+2536 
-2549 FTLNNIDTDVSRVIV
+2549 
-2564 EVMHNGIK
+2564 
-2572 QEVPLVQTGGQWRF
+2572 
-2586 APTSDWADGDYI
+2586 
-2598 LTVKVED
+2598 
-2605 RAGNV
+2605 
-2610 KQSAPLTVT
+2610 
-2619 VDTHIAIDRIEL
+2619 
-2631 VNDSGIPGDNLTNE
+2631 
-2645 ARPHFQVTVPA
+2645 
-2656 DVNGVRLSIDGGKT
+2656 
-2670 WFDATQSATS
+2670 
-2680 GVWDYTWLTNVAN
+2680 
-2693 GPHTLMV
+2693 
-2700 EASDKAGNKT
+2700 
-2710 TQKLDFTIDTILS
+2710 
-2723 EPTITLDS
+2723 
-2731 ADDSAAGDNI
+2731 
-2741 TNVKMPGFTLGNI
+2741 
-2754 DADVTKVVVTVA
+2754 
-2766 HDGKNQQIELIKN
+2766 
-2779 GGVWRF
+2779 
-2785 TPGAAWTDGDYTLT
+2785 
-2799 VKVEDKAGNTNYSA
+2799 
-2813 PLTVTIDTQTSI
+2813 
-2825 DRIELLNDTG
+2825 
-2835 IVGDN
+2835 
-2840 LTNEAR
+2840 
-2846 PQFHITVPTDV
+2846 
-2857 NSVQLSLDGG
+2857 
-2867 INWVNATLTSDG
+2867 
-2879 VWEYIWPT
+2879 
-2887 DLVENTYTLTVKA
+2887 
-2900 TDVAGNTA
+2900 
-2908 TETLN
+2908 
-2913 FIIDTTLSTPTITLD
+2913 
-2928 SADDS
+2928 
-2933 GTANDNKTNVKTP
+2933 
-2946 GFIIGGIDSDVTQV
+2946 
-2960 VVQVMRDGHSEEV
+2960 
-2973 ELTQTNG
+2973 
-2980 QWRFVPGSAWTD
+2980 
-2992 GDYTLTVTVKDEAG
+2992 
-3006 NIRHSA
+3006 
-3012 PLTVTIDTQITIDH
+3012 
-3026 IELVNDSGIPDD
+3026 
-3038 NLTNNVRP
+3038 
-3046 HFQVTVPTDV
+3046 
-3056 NVVRLSID
+3056 VRLSID

-3093 HTLTVEATDKAGNKT
+3093 HTLTVEATDKAGNQT
-3108 TQQLDFI
+3108 TQKLDFI

-3125 VLDNTD
+3125 VLDSTD
-3131 DSGTKGDNLTNV
+3131 DSGTKGDNLTNA
-3143 NKPTFLL
+3143 NKPTFIL

-3161 VEVQH
+3161 VEVQY

-3319 LSTPTIAM
+3319 LSTPTITM

-3353 DADAHSVI
+3353 DSDAQSVI

-3407 VRQSTPLVVTV
+3407 VRQSTPLIVTV

-3466 ANWVSATQGI
+3466 ANWVSAAQGI

-3623 DRIELVNDSGV
+3623 DHIELVNDSGV

-3719 LTPTIELAPDQDT
+3719 MTPTIELAPDQDT

-3852 HQVDSDVTRVMVKVT
+3852 RQVDSDVTRVMVKVT

-4528 DNITSVTTPRF
+4528 DNITSVTKPRF

-4558 SYSVTANG
+4558 SYPVTANG

-4830 KTPTLIGSTLPNTI
+4830 KTPTLVGNTLPNAI

-4963 ALGNDGNYELTF
+4963 ALGNDGNYVLTF

-5302 TNHNKPVLVGT
+5302 TSHNKPVLVGT

-5380 FIDNPAMVAGS
+5380 FIDNPVMMAGS

-5403 QTRPTFSIF
+5403 QTRPAFSIY

-5474 DTFNT
+5474 DTLNT

-5535 WVNEKGHWQMP
+5535 WVNDKGHWQMP

-5580 THIKVFTSELDDNKS
+5580 THIQVFTSELDDNKS
-5595 SSKTE
+5595 SSKTD
-5600 WWSNSDLITMRG
+5600 WWSNSSTITMRG
-5612 TGEIGATVS
+5612 MGEIGATVS

-5633 VAATGRW
+5633 VAANGQW
-5640 ELSTDKLPEGTYDI
+5640 ELSTDQLPEGKYDI
-5654 SLVIEDS
+5654 TLSIEDN
-5661 AGNRWEDVREIFID
+5661 AGNRKEEVHEIFID

-5707 ITDSEGNTYTLTVP
+5707 ITDSNGNTYTLTVP

-5748 RSDDVPLD
+5748 RSDDVSLD

-5862 IALAAGEDNGA
+5862 IALAAGEDNGV

-5901 NVTHNGVTDIY
+5901 NVTHNGVTDTY

-5924 PPAAWNDGNYTLSV
+5924 PPAAWNDGTYTLSV

-5991 ESATHLRTEP
+5991 ESATHLRTVP

-6007 VVKVTAYSIT
+6007 VVKETAYSIT

-6030 ISQTPSFEI
+6030 ISQTPPFEI

-6111 MNVRGKTEDDIN
+6111 MNARGKTEDDIN

>member
-109 RNKKEEEELKKQLDD
+109 RNKKEEEELKKQLDE

-154 EVQNSSKQIEE
+154 EVQNSSKQMEE
-165 MLQNFLAD
+165 MLQEFLAD

-448 KNDNITNSTLPTFIG
+448 KNDSITNSTLPTFIG

-527 DTRISYFSAEIETTN
+527 DTRISYFSAEIETTD

-601 INNLTFTV
+601 VNNLTFTV

-620 FSYVIDTIA
+620 FSYVIDTVA

-639 YVVLPNGIILSGNDL
+639 FVVLPNGIILSGNDL

-1029 SPDSDSGIS
+1029 SPDSDSGIA

-1101 KVEDIAGNKANSAIF
+1101 KVEDIAGNKANSAVF

-1181 LNGSWLFIPGN
+1181 LNGSWLFTPGN

-1385 TFTPPTSWA
+1385 SFTPTGAWA

-1427 NNIELVNDSGIPD
+1427 NNIELVNDSGIPN

-1478 ATPGVWDYIWPDDV
+1478 ATPGAWDYIWPDDV

-1502 ATDEA
+1502 ATDKA
-1507 GNKATQTLDFT
+1507 GNKTTQELDFT

-1560 SRVIVE
+1560 SRVTVE

-1676 QSATSGVWDYT
+1676 QSATPGVWDYT

-1716 FTIDTILSEPTI
+1716 FIIDTMLSEPTI

-2022 ITIDHIELVNDSGIP
+2022 IAIDHIELVNDSGIP
-2037 DDNLTNNVRPHFQVT
+2037 DDNLTN
-2052 VPTDV
+2052 
-2057 NVVRLS
+2057 
-2063 IDGGKTW
+2063 
-2070 FNATQSATPGVWDY
+2070 
-2084 TWLADVGEGKH
+2084 
-2095 TLTVEATDKAGN
+2095 EA
-2107 KTTQQLDFIIDTL
+2107 
-2120 LSEPTIVLD
+2120 
-2129 NTDDSGTKG
+2129 
-2138 DHLTNV
+2138 
-2144 NKPTFLLG
+2144 
-2152 NIDAD
+2152 
-2157 ARYVTVEVQHGGTK
+2157 
-2171 EVLTATKD
+2171 
-2179 ATGNWSVTPTG
+2179 
-2190 TWADGDYTLTV
+2190 
-2201 RVEDEAG
+2201 
-2208 NEKHSASLTVTVDTQ
+2208 
-2223 ITIDVIELVNDNG
+2223 
-2236 IPGDNMTNDAHPQF
+2236 
-2250 RVTVPGDVNEVS
+2250 
-2262 LSIDGGVTWVKAT
+2262 
-2275 QSATPGVWNYTWP
+2275 
-2288 GTVPDGDYTLNVKAT
+2288 
-2303 DNAGN
+2303 
-2308 TVTETLHFTIDTTLS
+2308 
-2323 TPVIVLDSA
+2323 
-2332 DDSGV
+2332 
-2337 HGDNMT
+2337 
-2343 NHTQPTFALQHI
+2343 
-2355 DDDAVRVT
+2355 
-2363 VSVEHGGVTTTFDA
+2363 
-2377 TKDAGGWTF
+2377 
-2386 TPTGAW
+2386 
-2392 ADGDYTL
+2392 
-2399 SVSVEDK
+2399 
-2406 AGNTSH
+2406 
-2412 SASLTVTVDTQI
+2412 
-2424 AINNIELVN
+2424 
-2433 DSGIPDDNLTN
+2433 
-2444 NVRPHF
+2444 
-2450 QVTVPT
+2450 
-2456 DVNVVRLSID
+2456 
-2466 GGKTWFNATQSATP
+2466 
-2480 GVWDYIWPDD
+2480 
-2490 VADGGYTL
+2490 
-2498 TVEATDEAGNK
+2498 
-2509 ATQTLDFTIDTTL
+2509 
-2522 SVPTLSLDSADDSG
+2522 
-2536 IAGDNITNVKTPG
+2536 
-2549 FTLNNIDTDVSRVIV
+2549 
-2564 EVMHNGIK
+2564 
-2572 QEVPLVQTGGQWRF
+2572 
-2586 APTSDWADGDYI
+2586 
-2598 LTVKVED
+2598 
-2605 RAGNV
+2605 
-2610 KQSAPLTVT
+2610 
-2619 VDTHIAIDRIEL
+2619 
-2631 VNDSGIPGDNLTNE
+2631 
-2645 ARPHFQVTVPA
+2645 
-2656 DVNGVRLSIDGGKT
+2656 
-2670 WFDATQSATS
+2670 
-2680 GVWDYTWLTNVAN
+2680 
-2693 GPHTLMV
+2693 
-2700 EASDKAGNKT
+2700 
-2710 TQKLDFTIDTILS
+2710 
-2723 EPTITLDS
+2723 
-2731 ADDSAAGDNI
+2731 
-2741 TNVKMPGFTLGNI
+2741 
-2754 DADVTKVVVTVA
+2754 
-2766 HDGKNQQIELIKN
+2766 
-2779 GGVWRF
+2779 
-2785 TPGAAWTDGDYTLT
+2785 
-2799 VKVEDKAGNTNYSA
+2799 
-2813 PLTVTIDTQTSI
+2813 
-2825 DRIELLNDTG
+2825 
-2835 IVGDN
+2835 
-2840 LTNEAR
+2840 
-2846 PQFHITVPTDV
+2846 
-2857 NSVQLSLDGG
+2857 
-2867 INWVNATLTSDG
+2867 
-2879 VWEYIWPT
+2879 
-2887 DLVENTYTLTVKA
+2887 
-2900 TDVAGNTA
+2900 
-2908 TETLN
+2908 
-2913 FIIDTTLSTPTITLD
+2913 
-2928 SADDS
+2928 
-2933 GTANDNKTNVKTP
+2933 
-2946 GFIIGGIDSDVTQV
+2946 
-2960 VVQVMRDGHSEEV
+2960 
-2973 ELTQTNG
+2973 
-2980 QWRFVPGSAWTD
+2980 
-2992 GDYTLTVTVKDEAG
+2992 
-3006 NIRHSA
+3006 
-3012 PLTVTIDTQITIDH
+3012 
-3026 IELVNDSGIPDD
+3026 
-3038 NLTNNVRP
+3038 RP

-3176 KGATG
+3176 KDATGNWSVTPTGTWADGDYTLTVRVEDEAGNEKHSASLTVTVDTQITIDAIELVNDNGIPGDNMTNDAHPQFRVTVPGDVNEVSLSIDGGVTWVKATQSATPGVWNYTWPGTVPDGDYTLNVKATDNAGNTVTETLHFTIDTTLSTPVIVLDSADDTGIQGDNMTNRTQPTFNLQHIDDDAVRVTVSVEHGGVTTTFDATKGVGGWTFTPPTSWGAGDYTLSVSVEDKAGNTSHSASLTVTVDTQIAINNIELVNDSGIPDDNLTNNVRPQFQVKVPTDVNEVRLSIDGGKTWFNATQSATPGVWDYTWLADVGEGKHTLTVEATDKAGNQTTQKLDFIIDTLLSEPTIVLDSTDDSGTKGDNLTNANKPTFLLGNIDADARYVTVEVQHGSTKEVLTATKGATG

-3198 TVRVEDDAGNV
+3198 TVRVEDEAGNV

-3218 VDTQITIDV
+3218 VDTQITIDA

-3319 LSTPTIAM
+3319 LSTPTITM

-3353 DADAHSVI
+3353 DSDAQSVI

-3407 VRQSTPLVVTV
+3407 VRQSTPLIVTV

-3466 ANWVSATQGI
+3466 ANWVSAAQGI

-3490 GKHTLTVMVT
+3490 GKHILTVMVT

-3623 DRIELVNDSGV
+3623 DHIELVNDSGV

-3695 TVEVTDGAGNKM
+3695 IVEVTDGAGNKM
-3707 TETLNFTIDITL
+3707 TGTLDFTIDITL

-3744 QPVFVL
+3744 QPIFVL

-3852 HQVDSDVTRVMVKVT
+3852 RQVDSDVTRVMVKVT

-3948 SFRIDVPGDVVQ
+3948 SFRIDVPGDVIQ

-3996 LRVEATDEA
+3996 LRVEATDQA

-4186 LPDGQHTLLVDVTDI
+4186 LPDGKHTLLVDVTDI

-4304 TSAELRIEIDTQV
+4304 TSAELQIEIDTQV

-4477 PLVDGTYKIEIVAED
+4477 PLVDGTYKIKIVAED

-4528 DNITSVTTPRF
+4528 DNITSVTKPRF

-4558 SYSVTANG
+4558 SYPVTANG

-4618 SDTGNSNSD
+4618 SDTGSSNSD

-4659 VLKQTITVGA
+4659 VLKHTITVGA

-4726 HEATSLR
+4726 YEATSLR

-4738 FAEAFSTIMIQWDG
+4738 LAEAFSTIMIQWDG

-4830 KTPTLIGSTLPNTI
+4830 KTPTLVGNTLPNAI

-4963 ALGNDGNYELTF
+4963 ALGNDGNYVLTF

-5083 KEILIEHDT
+5083 KDILIEHDT

-5302 TNHNKPVLVGT
+5302 TSHNKPVLVGT

-5380 FIDNPAMVAGS
+5380 FIDNPVMMAGS

-5403 QTRPTFSIF
+5403 QTRPAFSIY

-5535 WVNEKGHWQMP
+5535 WVNDKGHWQMP

-5580 THIKVFTSELDDNKS
+5580 THIQVFTSELDDNKS
-5595 SSKTE
+5595 SSKTD
-5600 WWSNSDLITMRG
+5600 WWSNSSTITMRG
-5612 TGEIGATVS
+5612 MGEIGATVS

-5633 VAATGRW
+5633 VAANGQW
-5640 ELSTDKLPEGTYDI
+5640 ELSTDQLPEGKYDI
-5654 SLVIEDS
+5654 TLSIEDN
-5661 AGNRWEDVREIFID
+5661 AGNRKEEVHEIFID

-5707 ITDSEGNTYTLTVP
+5707 ITDSNGNTYTLTVP

-5756 IMKEV
+5756 IMKET

-5774 VGDNITRDKQP
+5774 VGDNITRDNQP

-5862 IALAAGEDNGA
+5862 IALAAGEGNGA
-5873 SDSDNVTNHTQPKFT
+5873 SDSDNVTNHNHTQPKFT

-5924 PPAAWNDGNYTLSV
+5924 PPAAWNDGTYTLSV

-5944 GNSQQSASL
+5944 GNSLQSASL
-5953 AVTVDSTVTVTAD
+5953 EVTVDSTVTVTAD

-5991 ESATHLRTEP
+5991 ESATHLRTVP

-6007 VVKVTAYSIT
+6007 VVKETAYSIT

-6039 SVPENIVNVSIMFEG
+6039 SVPENIVNVSVMFEG

-6088 DNDFLIKEKTFSVDH
+6088 DDDFLIKEKTFSVDH

-6111 MNVRGKTEDDIN
+6111 MNARGKTEDDIN